1 MIQKLKNGTFKGL
14 LIALLM
20 VLALATS
27 GVYAQTCD
35 VNTQKSLEQTQVSYF
50 DKVTQGDNAVFAI
63 RNPLIGTTYIISD
76 NLGTTYSFTYTSTD
90 EYIYINA
97 GPVNTQRRFSLKAQ
111 NGTCVYQTG
120 FNYTVT
126 PATSLE
132 LVTRVEHER
141 CGNAGA
147 IRFTFVGPGANNNN
161 YNFFI
166 KKDTDATFDTST
178 PLPLTGAQSRP
189 AGKYNI
195 MARPKVGTGDI
206 ITPAIEIKNETKE
219 IEYTAVAMPVT
230 CASSNMGIKAEIKV
244 DQWGNHSANYPVY
257 YSLLDSSG
265 NPIPGKQRQT
275 SNIFTNL
282 TPGTYKVKVE
292 DFCDSSPTPQTVTLT
307 YSNLT
312 FTHLGLTSVRE
323 LSCDY
328 ADFNKLYLYG
338 TGLTEADKSDAF
350 PYPFTISFA
359 ITAPSGA
366 VYSAAYTITD
376 KTDLNTYMPKYYYD
390 EALEVTNNLRE
401 YRIPKEYGVWT
412 VTAQLTVCSN
422 TTTIGTATSTLYN
435 PIENAR
441 VVQTAGG
448 NSLTACHKER
458 LIITKKY
465 RRDTSPIL
473 NTYLVIEQAPTNFK
487 YAEAGFYQISTTNPL
502 LSGKYL
508 KPLVYNPWDDTE
520 IVASDFIHTGDVFKF
535 RLVDATCSSTR
546 SSLMDTVTVTITTP
560 AQPTDITIHN
570 IASCKDATTEEAP
583 YASMRII
590 KGSGSPIE
598 KIQIVSYNG
607 RTIGGIPSTTLS
619 LPYTLTETDRA
630 DENNWYVRDL
640 PAGSYT
646 VVVTNICGGIVT
658 KTPELSGQT
667 YTVTFA
673 PGCIPMV
680 VGKVNLAITDDWRY
694 TQSEYIIQHFN
705 ETTQKWDEFVYAGL
719 PLNTPINRKVEDEGL
734 GKEGKFRIIRRIQN
748 LAGSYECVLVLQ
760 EREFG
765 GNLKKPKLVGFG
777 CGGGQYHIA
786 VVPQGGTGPF
796 SYTLLSKRPGGSNTP
811 IPINQTQTGNN
822 FFIGI
827 DGSNPNTAYKFTITD
842 SCPRTE
848 DNEVTIANV
857 QTPTIVAAKR
867 YYCIGQ
873 SAKLTVPDLGPSV
886 TIEWYRSDAPATLV
900 ATGTTLSIASLT
912 AADFAHTYKVQLKI
926 PSQPTVD
933 TCISNAIEAY
943 QFQQNMSYPS
953 YTAPTATNTTVCLP
967 GNAVYNYD
975 LNNLFSNR
983 PTVSGGVTTTIVD
996 AAGVIPVPTNG
1007 IINLNQKALKGTHT
1021 FLYQI
1026 LTPCGE
1032 MMTQATA
1039 TLTVYT
1045 TFSPTVKTSIKV
1057 CNATVTLAEVKQ
1069 LIIEGSPEVAALQPE
1084 FHWYNS
1090 YADALAKTLELGSSI
1105 VLTTPNGSTQ
1115 HRYLRLQKANYCSD
1129 GVYTITIQGET
1140 SVTAKTL
1147 TNTGCDVT
1155 TIAQLKA
1162 LVDPDDA
1169 ANVIIYKN
1177 GVAQADGATVETNTG
1192 YTYAKNVYECVT
1204 SPAALSF
1211 NLTPRTQAQ
1220 DEQAKVCTYIGYYSG
1235 LVTKLTDV
1243 KDALMAKYPAA
1254 TAIRI
1259 FDKDKSEYTNLYV
1272 EIGLETR
1279 LYFKIKEAG
1288 KCESIFYSVVPT
1300 MSATTEVNT
1309 HSITICEE
1317 ITVGELIN
1325 ELQTTYSYTNVQ
1337 IHEGRGTAVKPVT
1350 DFVDWNSSIYF
1361 SAQETGKCRST
1372 KVPLELIKNPN
1383 VTTATAKTFEVCRMP
1398 SETPKVSDLKNVIT
1412 GGDVRIFTRVG
1423 TQWYLQADNANVNT
1437 SYSYFYTLQA
1447 AGKCPSEKTPLIV
1460 NLLNRPTATPTVSAT
1475 VTLCPTAT
1483 STVVSLT
1490 TYVAPLTGHTL
1501 QWYDTATATTT
1512 RTVPTINTHV
1522 TTKTT
1527 VSGYVVYVNSN
1538 GCESPRAVVT
1548 VTVDDTATPTLTAPA
1563 PLVIDCKNATA
1574 SITEWLG
1581 TATATDSCGTVSFTN
1596 NYNAVKPAN
1605 LCNHSGVVTVTFTAT
1620 DLFGNAVSETR
1631 TITLAHIKANTD
1643 SVTIANGANGGSTT
1657 ITVFDND
1664 KIGTQTA
1671 TASTVSM
1678 TVTTPATG
1686 AAGSAT
1692 PTLNA
1697 DGTVTV
1703 PAGTKSGTY
1712 TIGYKI
1718 CADVVS
1724 ITVCDNAT
1732 VTVVVGQ
1739 ASLTAAADT
1748 FTVTNGA
1755 NGGTTSSVLENDSY
1769 NGTNNLVG
1777 NASVTLTW
1785 TNVPAGVQT
1794 HTDGR
1799 ITIPAGTPSGTYEVG
1814 YKLCEN
1820 LNNNHCAVATATIVV
1835 GQASLSVVSETFT
1848 ISNGANGGTTS
1859 SVLEND
1865 SYNGTTGLAGNA
1877 SVTLTWTNV
1886 PAGVQTHTDG
1896 TITIPAGTRSGTYE
1910 VGYKLCENLNNNHC
1924 AVATATIVVGQASL
1938 SVVSETFTISNGA
1951 NGGTTSSVLE
1961 NDSYNGTTGLAGNAS
1976 VTLTWT
1982 NVPAGV
1988 QTHTDGTITIPAGTR
2003 SGTYEVGYKLCENL
2017 NNNHCAVATATIVV
2031 GQASLSVVSE
2041 TFTISNGAN
2050 GGTTSSVL
2058 ENDSYNGTTG
2068 LAGNAS
2074 VTLTWTNVPAGVQTH
2089 TDGTITVPAGTRS
2102 GTYEVGYRLCE
2113 NLNNNHCAVATAT
2126 IVVGQAPLQAT
2137 DNDYVISNGANGG
2150 TTSSV
2155 LEDDNYNGTTGLVG
2169 NASVTLTW
2177 DSVPTGI
2184 QTHTNGTI
2192 TVPAGTPSGIYTLTY
2207 HICENLNSSNCS
2219 AATVTIAVGVSLI
2232 VAHKDEGASFSIPN
2246 GANGGTT
2253 SSVLANDTLNG
2264 NANPSTS
2271 SVTLTWTNV
2280 PTGIQTNTDG
2290 TITAPAGTPA
2300 GTYTLTYRICEQLN
2314 GTNCSAATVT
2324 LVVGQASLTA
2334 STDTFTV
2341 TNGANG
2347 GTTSSVLENDRYNG
2361 TTNLVGN
2368 ASVTLTWTNVPTGI
2382 QTNTDGTITI
2392 PAGTRSG
2399 TYEVGYKLCENLNGS
2414 NCSVATAT
2422 IVVGQASLTAA
2433 ADTFT
2438 VTNGANGG
2446 TTSSVLENDRYN
2458 GTTNLVGN
2466 ASVTLTWTNVP
2477 TGIQTNT
2484 DGTITIPAGTRS
2496 GTYEVGYQLCENLN
2510 GSNCS
2515 VATATIVVGQADIIA
2530 RNNTYAIANGA
2541 IGGTTSNVLENDT
2554 YNGVRNIVGNTS
2566 VTLTWDTVPAGIST
2580 PTGGAITIPAG
2591 TPSGIYTFTYTIC
2604 EVLNSNNCSSAT
2616 ATVAVGV
2623 SLIVAEEDN
2632 DDTFKITNGANG
2644 GTTSSV
2650 LANDTLNGVTPPNT
2664 ASITLHWHNVPTGI
2678 RTNTDG
2684 TITVPAGTA
2693 SGTYTVTYSICEAL
2707 NPTNCSGI
2715 ATATVVVGQATLT
2728 AAADTFTVTNVA
2740 GGTTSS
2746 VLANDSYNGVT
2757 PPNTASV
2764 TLTWLT
2770 VPAGVQTHTDGT
2782 ITIPAGTPSGTY
2794 EVSYQLCENINSTN
2808 CSVATATIV
2817 VTSVSSPT
2825 ATPTITANADT
2836 FTLTVSSTTYTT
2848 TSNVL
2853 TNDRIGTA
2861 TATVGSVTI
2870 QTTPPATDKPYI
2882 DTNTG
2887 FVVIPS
2893 GVATG
2898 TYTINYSL
2906 CGIAPLTGCSSVTTV
2921 TVNVTSVTATPTTP
2935 INIIAVPDGTVN
2947 INAETGGHIA
2957 SVLANDTLEGQPVTT
2972 GTVSFTWTTATPT
2985 GFTLNSDGTIDVA
2998 SNTTVGFYTISYTIC
3013 ATRGSDRACATSL
3026 INVNVVTP
3034 TATPTIEVNGE
3045 TFTYTGNMVVGNVL
3059 TNDKL
3064 NNISNPLVTSVTLT
3078 APVPETGKPYIK
3090 LTSGEV
3096 MVLPGTPAGSYEIPY
3111 NVCVPATTICGTATV
3126 VVIVPAATPTPTP
3139 VPVAADD
3146 EATTVRNTPVT
3157 IAVLAN
3163 DTPHGAMP
3171 NVVTVPLN
3179 GTTTVKPD
3187 GTIEYTPNS
3196 SFIGNDAFV
3205 YELCNNNGACVTATV
3220 RIKVENKL
3228 IVYNGISVDGNDRN
3242 RHFHIAGIENYP
3254 NNVVRIYN
3262 RWGILVFETEGYDNV
3277 RNVFSGISQA
3287 RVTIEAGDKLPQG
3300 TYYYTIEYL
3309 DENNQKQTEAGW
3321 LYLKRN

>member
-1 MIQKLKNGTFKGL
+1 MLVLKTQTLKGL
-14 LIALLM
+14 LIALM
-20 VLALATS
+20 TVLALATN
-27 GVYAQTCD
+27 GIYAQTCD

-50 DKVTQGDNAVFAI
+50 DKVTQGDNAVFSI
-63 RNPLIGTTYIISD
+63 RYPLIGTTYIISD
-76 NLGTTYSFTYTSTD
+76 NLGTTYSFTYTSGTD
-90 EYIYINA
+90 EYISINA

-141 CGNAGA
+141 CGNGGA
-147 IRFTFVGPGANNNN
+147 IRFTFVGPGANDND
-161 YNFFI
+161 YNFYI

-178 PLPLTGAQSRP
+178 PLPLTGAQSRA

-206 ITPAIEIKNETKE
+206 ITPAIEIKNDRKE
-219 IEYTAVAMPVT
+219 LEYTAVAIPVT

-257 YSLLDSSG
+257 YSLLDSSDT
-265 NPIPGKQRQT
+265 PIAGKQRQT

-292 DFCDSSPTPQTVTLT
+292 DFCGSSPTPQSVTLT
-307 YSNLT
+307 YTNLT

-323 LSCDY
+323 FSCDY

-338 TGLTEADKSDAF
+338 TGLTEANNSDAF

-376 KTDLNTYMPKYYYD
+376 KTDLSTYMPKYYYD

-508 KPLVYNPWDDTE
+508 KPLVYDPWNDTE
-520 IVASDFIHTGDVFKF
+520 IVASDFIHTGDVFQF

-598 KIQIVSYNG
+598 KIQIVAYNG
-607 RTIGGIPSTTLS
+607 QTTGGIPSTTLS
-619 LPYTLTETDRA
+619 LPYTLAETDRA

-640 PAGSYT
+640 PPGTYT

-658 KTPELSGQT
+658 KTPVLSGQT

-673 PGCIPMV
+673 PGCDPRV
-680 VGKVNLAITDDWRY
+680 VGQVNLALTDDWRY
-694 TQSEYIIQHFN
+694 TQSEFIIQHFN
-705 ETTQKWDEFVYAGL
+705 ETTQKWDEWLYAGL
-719 PLNTPINRKVEDEGL
+719 SLTAPINRKVEDEGL

-748 LAGSYECVLVLQ
+748 LAGSYECVLVLD

-777 CGGGQYHIA
+777 CGGGKYHIA

-796 SYTLLSKRPGGSNTP
+796 SYTLLSKRPGGSSTP
-811 IPINQTQTGNN
+811 VPVNQTQAGNN
-822 FFIGI
+822 FFIDI
-827 DGSNPNTAYKFTITD
+827 DGTNPNTAYKFTITD

-857 QTPTIVAAKR
+857 QTPTIVATKR

-886 TIEWYRSDAPATLV
+886 TIEWYRSDAPTTLV

-926 PSQPTVD
+926 PSQPAVE
-933 TCISNAIEAY
+933 TCISNAIAAY

-953 YTAPTATNTTVCLP
+953 YTAPTATNTTVCLQ

-996 AAGVIPVPTNG
+996 AAGVIAVPTNG
-1007 IINLNQKALKGTHT
+1007 IINLNQRALKGTHT
-1021 FLYQI
+1021 FLYKI

-1069 LIIEGSPEVAALQPE
+1069 LIIEGSPEVATLQPE

-1090 YADALAKTLELGSSI
+1090 YADALAKTPELGSST
-1105 VLTTPNGSTQ
+1105 VLTTPSGSTQ

-1129 GVYTITIQGET
+1129 GVYTITVQGET

-1204 SPAALSF
+1204 SPAVLNF

-1272 EIGLETR
+1272 EIGLDTR
-1279 LYFKIKEAG
+1279 LYFTIKEAG

-1350 DFVDWNSSIYF
+1350 DFVDWNSSLYF
-1361 SAQETGKCRST
+1361 SAEETGKCRST
-1372 KVPLELIKNPN
+1372 KVPLILIKNPN

-1398 SETPKVSDLKNVIT
+1398 SETPKVSALKSVIS
-1412 GGDVRIFTRVG
+1412 GGDVRIFIRNNQNKWV
-1423 TQWYLQADNANVNT
+1423 LQADTDNVNT

-1447 AGKCPSEKTPLIV
+1447 TGKCPSEKTPLIV
-1460 NLLNRPTATPTVSAT
+1460 NLLDRPTATPTVSAT
-1475 VTLCPTAT
+1475 VTLCPTAA
-1483 STVVSLT
+1483 SNVVSLD
-1490 TYVAPLTGHTL
+1490 TYVAPLAAHTL
-1501 QWYDTATATTT
+1501 RWYATATATTT
-1512 RTVPTINTHV
+1512 STTPTIDTHV

-1548 VTVDDTATPTLTAPA
+1548 VTVDDTETPTLTLPDA
-1563 PLVIDCKNATA
+1563 LVVDCRNATA
-1574 SITEWLG
+1574 SITTWLNS
-1581 TATATDSCGTVSFTN
+1581 ATATDSCGVVSVTN
-1596 NYNAVKPAN
+1596 NYNSVKPTD
-1605 LCNHSGVVTVTFTAT
+1605 LCNNSGVVTVTFTAT

-1631 TITLAHIKANTD
+1631 TITLAHIKANAD

-1678 TVTTPATG
+1678 TVVTPATG
-1686 AAGSAT
+1686 ATGSAT

-1697 DGTVTV
+1697 DGTITV
-1703 PAGTKSGTY
+1703 PAGTQSGTY

-1718 CADVVS
+1718 CAAVAS
-1724 ITVCDNAT
+1724 LTVCDSAT
-1732 VTVVVGQ
+1732 VTVVIGQ
-1739 ASLTAAADT
+1739 ATLTAVEDT

-1755 NGGTTSSVLENDSY
+1755 NGG
-1769 NGTNNLVG
+1769 
-1777 NASVTLTW
+1777 A
-1785 TNVPAGVQT
+1785 
-1794 HTDGR
+1794 
-1799 ITIPAGTPSGTYEVG
+1799 
-1814 YKLCEN
+1814 
-1820 LNNNHCAVATATIVV
+1820 
-1835 GQASLSVVSETFT
+1835 
-1848 ISNGANGGTTS
+1848 
-1859 SVLEND
+1859 
-1865 SYNGTTGLAGNA
+1865 AGN
-1877 SVTLTWTNV
+1877 VLT
-1886 PAGVQTHTDG
+1886 
-1896 TITIPAGTRSGTYE
+1896 
-1910 VGYKLCENLNNNHC
+1910 
-1924 AVATATIVVGQASL
+1924 
-1938 SVVSETFTISNGA
+1938 
-1951 NGGTTSSVLE
+1951 
-1961 NDSYNGTTGLAGNAS
+1961 ND
-1976 VTLTWT
+1976 
-1982 NVPAGV
+1982 
-1988 QTHTDGTITIPAGTR
+1988 
-2003 SGTYEVGYKLCENL
+2003 K
-2017 NNNHCAVATATIVV
+2017 
-2031 GQASLSVVSE
+2031 
-2041 TFTISNGAN
+2041 
-2050 GGTTSSVL
+2050 
-2058 ENDSYNGTTG
+2058 
-2068 LAGNAS
+2068 
-2074 VTLTWTNVPAGVQTH
+2074 
-2089 TDGTITVPAGTRS
+2089 
-2102 GTYEVGYRLCE
+2102 
-2113 NLNNNHCAVATAT
+2113 
-2126 IVVGQAPLQAT
+2126 
-2137 DNDYVISNGANGG
+2137 
-2150 TTSSV
+2150 
-2155 LEDDNYNGTTGLVG
+2155 YNGTTGLVG

-2177 DSVPTGI
+2177 L
-2184 QTHTNGTI
+2184 
-2192 TVPAGTPSGIYTLTY
+2192 TVPAGIQTATNGDLTVAAGTASGTYTVTY
-2207 HICENLNSSNCS
+2207 KLCENLNGNNNCS
-2219 AATVTIAVGVSLI
+2219 TATATI
-2232 VAHKDEGASFSIPN
+2232 
-2246 GANGGTT
+2246 
-2253 SSVLANDTLNG
+2253 
-2264 NANPSTS
+2264 
-2271 SVTLTWTNV
+2271 
-2280 PTGIQTNTDG
+2280 
-2290 TITAPAGTPA
+2290 
-2300 GTYTLTYRICEQLN
+2300 
-2314 GTNCSAATVT
+2314 
-2324 LVVGQASLTA
+2324 VVGQATLTA
-2334 STDTFTV
+2334 VADTFTV

-2347 GTTSSVLENDRYNG
+2347 GSAGNVLTNDKYNG
-2361 TTNLVGN
+2361 TTGLVGN
-2368 ASVTLTWTNVPTGI
+2368 ASVTLTWLTVPAGI
-2382 QTNTDGTITI
+2382 QTATNGDLSVA
-2392 PAGTRSG
+2392 AGTASG
-2399 TYEVGYKLCENLNGS
+2399 TYEVTYKLCENLNGNNNCS
-2414 NCSVATAT
+2414 TATATIVVGQATLTAVGDTFTVTNGANGGSAGNVLTNDVYNGTTGLVGNASVTLTWLTVPAGIQTATNGDLTVAAGTASGTYEVSYKLCENLNGNNNCSVATAT
-2422 IVVGQASLTAA
+2422 IVVGQATLTAVG
-2433 ADTFT
+2433 DTFT

-2446 TTSSVLENDRYN
+2446 SAGNVLTNDKYN
-2458 GTTNLVGN
+2458 GTTGLVGN
-2466 ASVTLTWTNVP
+2466 ASVTLTWLTVP
-2477 TGIQTNT
+2477 AGIQTATNGDLT
-2484 DGTITIPAGTRS
+2484 VTAGTAS
-2496 GTYEVGYQLCENLN
+2496 GTYEVSYKLCENLN
-2510 GSNCS
+2510 GGNCS
-2515 VATATIVVGQADIIA
+2515 TATATIVVGQATLTAVGDTFTVTNGANGGVAGNVLTNDEYNGTTGLVGNASVTLTWLTVPAGIQTATNGDLTVAAGTASGTYTVTYKLCENLNGNNNCSTATATIVVGQATITA
-2530 RNNTYAIANGA
+2530 RNNDFVISNGA
-2541 IGGTTSNVLENDT
+2541 NGGTTSNVLTDDV
-2554 YNGVRNIVGNTS
+2554 YNGTIGLVGNASITF
-2566 VTLTWDTVPAGIST
+2566 TWNTVPTGIVANASGTVTVPAGTAS
-2580 PTGGAITIPAG
+2580 G
-2591 TPSGIYTFTYTIC
+2591 TYVLTYTIC
-2604 EVLNSNNCSSAT
+2604 ENLIGNNNCSSAT
-2616 ATVAVGV
+2616 VTVAVGV
-2623 SLIVAEEDN
+2623 PLIRAY
-2632 DDTFKITNGANG
+2632 DDDDSTFHITNGANG

-2650 LANDTLNGVTPPNT
+2650 LANDNLNGVTNP
-2664 ASITLHWHNVPTGI
+2664 SINSVTLTWTNVPAGI
-2678 RTNTDG
+2678 QTNTNG
-2684 TITVPAGTA
+2684 TISVPAGTPA
-2693 SGTYTVTYSICEAL
+2693 GTYTVSYRICERL
-2707 NPTNCSGI
+2707 NGSNCSS
-2715 ATATVVVGQATLT
+2715 ATVTVVVGQASLT
-2728 AAADTFTVTNVA
+2728 AVDNTFTVTN
-2740 GGTTSS
+2740 TTTTTTDS
-2746 VLANDSYNGVT
+2746 VLNNDSYNGTTGLVG
-2757 PPNTASV
+2757 NASV

-2770 VPAGVQTHTDGT
+2770 VPTGIQTNANGSLTV
-2782 ITIPAGTPSGTY
+2782 PAGIASGTY
-2794 EVSYQLCENINSTN
+2794 AVTYRLCEVLNNSN
-2808 CSVATATIV
+2808 CSIATATIV
-2817 VTSVSSPT
+2817 VKGV
-2825 ATPTITANADT
+2825 ATPTVTPTVTITANADT
-2836 FTLTVSSTTYTT
+2836 YTHTVSSTTYTT

-2853 TNDRIGTA
+2853 TNDRIGTNP
-2861 TATVGSVTI
+2861 ATVASVTI
-2870 QTTPPATDKPYI
+2870 QTATPTTNSPYI
-2882 DTNTG
+2882 DRNTG

-2893 GVATG
+2893 GTPTG
-2898 TYTINYSL
+2898 MHVLTYSL

-2921 TVNVTSVTATPTTP
+2921 TVNVVSSTAAP
-2935 INIIAVPDGTVN
+2935 INIVATPDGTVT
-2947 INAETGGHIA
+2947 ISTATGGTTS
-2957 SVLANDTLEGQPVTT
+2957 SVLANDTLEGLPVTT

-2985 GFTLNSDGTIDVA
+2985 GFTLNNDGTITVA
-2998 SNTTVGFYTISYTIC
+2998 SNTAVGFYTVSYTIC
-3013 ATRGSDRACATSL
+3013 ATRGGDSACATSF
-3026 INVNVVTP
+3026 IEVRVVSP
-3034 TATPTIEVNGE
+3034 TATDTIEVNGE
-3045 TFTYTGNMVVGNVL
+3045 TFTYTGTQLVGNVL
-3059 TNDKL
+3059 TNEKL
-3064 NNISNPLVTSVTLT
+3064 NGVINPSVNSVTISATTLSGT
-3078 APVPETGKPYIK
+3078 APFIK
-3090 LTSGEV
+3090 LSTGEV
-3096 MVLPGTPAGSYEIPY
+3096 MVPPHTPAGTYVIDYRVSVKGNA
-3111 NVCVPATTICGTATV
+3111 NVYGTASV
-3126 VVIVPAATPTPTP
+3126 VVIVPATPTSTVAPI
-3139 VPVAADD
+3139 AADD
-3146 EATTVRNTPVT
+3146 RVETSRNTPVT
-3157 IAVLAN
+3157 IDVLAN
-3163 DTPHGAMP
+3163 DTPNGATTP
-3171 NVVTVPLN
+3171 NVVTTPLN
-3179 GTTTVKPD
+3179 GTAVVNTD
-3187 GTIEYTPNS
+3187 GTIEYTPNTG
-3196 SFIGNDAFV
+3196 FKGVDTLV
-3205 YELCNNNGACVTATV
+3205 YELCNAGGCATATV
-3220 RIKVENKL
+3220 SIEVTHKL
-3228 IVYNGISVDGNDRN
+3228 IAYNGVSINGSEKNN
-3242 RHFHIAGIENYP
+3242 HFHIAGIEAYP
-3254 NNVVRIYN
+3254 DNTVRIYN
-3262 RWGILVFETEGYDNV
+3262 RWGVKVFEVQHYDNV
-3277 RNVFSGISQA
+3277 RNVFKGISEG
-3287 RVTIEAGDKLPQG
+3287 RVTVEAADKLPQG
-3300 TYYYTIEYL
+3300 TYYYVIEYV
-3309 DENNQKQTEAGW
+3309 DENNQKQTMVGW
-3321 LYLKRN
+3321 LYLKK

>member
-1 MIQKLKNGTFKGL
+1 MLVLKTQTLKGL
-14 LIALLM
+14 LIALLT

-27 GVYAQTCD
+27 GIYAQTCD

-50 DKVTQGDNAVFAI
+50 DKVTQGDNAVFSI
-63 RNPLIGTTYIISD
+63 RYPLIGTTYIISD
-76 NLGTTYSFTYTSTD
+76 NLGTTYSFTYTSGTD
-90 EYIYINA
+90 EYISINA

-141 CGNAGA
+141 CGNGGA
-147 IRFTFVGPGANNNN
+147 IRFTFVGPGANNND

-166 KKDTDATFDTST
+166 KKDTDAAFDTST

-206 ITPAIEIKNETKE
+206 ITPAIEIKNDRKE
-219 IEYTAVAMPVT
+219 LEYTAVAMPVT

-257 YSLLDSSG
+257 YSLLDSSD
-265 NPIPGKQRQT
+265 NPIAGKQRQT

-292 DFCDSSPTPQTVTLT
+292 DFCGSSPTPQSVTLT
-307 YSNLT
+307 YTNLT

-323 LSCDY
+323 FSCDY

-376 KTDLNTYMPKYYYD
+376 KTDLNTYMPKYAYD

-412 VTAQLTVCSN
+412 VTAQLTVCSS

-508 KPLVYNPWDDTE
+508 KPLVYDPWNDTE
-520 IVASDFIHTGDVFKF
+520 IVASDFIHTGDVFQF
-535 RLVDATCSSTR
+535 SLVDATCSSTR

-560 AQPTDITIHN
+560 AQPTEITIRN
-570 IASCKDATTEEAP
+570 IASCKDATKEKAP

-607 RTIGGIPSTTLS
+607 QTTGGIPSTTLS

-658 KTPELSGQT
+658 ETPKLSGQT

-680 VGKVNLAITDDWRY
+680 VGKVNLAPTDDWRY

-705 ETTQKWDEFVYAGL
+705 ETTQKWDEWLYAGL
-719 PLNTPINRKVEDEGL
+719 PLNTPINRKVEDEGM

-748 LAGSYECVLVLQ
+748 LAGSYECVLVLD

-777 CGGGQYHIA
+777 CGGGKYHIA

-796 SYTLLSKRPGGSNTP
+796 SYTLLSKRPGGSTTP
-811 IPINQTQTGNN
+811 VPVNQTQAGNN
-822 FFIGI
+822 FFIDI
-827 DGSNPNTAYKFTITD
+827 DGTNPNTAYKFTITD

-857 QTPTIVAAKR
+857 QTPTIVATKR

-886 TIEWYRSDAPATLV
+886 TIEWYRSDAPTTLV

-926 PSQPTVD
+926 PSQPAVE
-933 TCISNAIEAY
+933 TCISNAIAAY

-996 AAGVIPVPTNG
+996 TAGVIAVPTNG
-1007 IINLNQKALKGTHT
+1007 IINLNQRALKGTHT
-1021 FLYQI
+1021 FLYKI

-1069 LIIEGSPEVAALQPE
+1069 LIIEGSPEVATLQPE

-1090 YADALAKTLELGSSI
+1090 YADALAKTPELGSST
-1105 VLTTPNGSTQ
+1105 VLTTPSGSTQ

-1129 GVYTITIQGET
+1129 GVYTITVQGET

-1204 SPAALSF
+1204 SPAVLNF

-1272 EIGLETR
+1272 EIGLDTR

-1372 KVPLELIKNPN
+1372 KVPLVLIKNPN

-1398 SETPKVSDLKNVIT
+1398 SETPKVSDLKSVIS
-1412 GGDVRIFTRVG
+1412 GGDVRIFTRVNN
-1423 TQWYLQADNANVNT
+1423 QWYLQADTDNVNT

-1447 AGKCPSEKTPLIV
+1447 TGKCPSEKTPLIV
-1460 NLLNRPTATPTVSAT
+1460 NLLDRPTATPTVSAT
-1475 VTLCPTAT
+1475 VTLCPTAA
-1483 STVVSLT
+1483 SNVVSLD
-1490 TYVAPLTGHTL
+1490 TYVAPLVAHTL
-1501 QWYDTATATTT
+1501 RWYATATATTT
-1512 RTVPTINTHV
+1512 STTPTIDTHV

-1548 VTVDDTATPTLTAPA
+1548 VTVDDTETPTLTLPDA
-1563 PLVIDCKNATA
+1563 LVVDCRNATA
-1574 SITEWLG
+1574 SITTWLNS
-1581 TATATDSCGTVSFTN
+1581 ATATDSCGVVSVTN
-1596 NYNAVKPAN
+1596 NYNSVKPTD
-1605 LCNHSGVVTVTFTAT
+1605 LCNNSGVVTVTFTAT

-1678 TVTTPATG
+1678 TVITPATG
-1686 AAGSAT
+1686 ATGSAT

-1703 PAGTKSGTY
+1703 PAGTQSGTY

-1718 CADVVS
+1718 CAEVVS
-1724 ITVCDNAT
+1724 LTVCDNAT

-1739 ASLTAAADT
+1739 ASLTAVGDTFTVTNGANGGVAGNVLENDKYNGTTDLRGNASVTLTWGTLPVGVVTTTNAGELKVNAGTASGTYTVTYTICEVLNNNNCSTQTATIVVGQATITAEADT

-1755 NGGTTSSVLENDSY
+1755 NGGVAGNVLENDKY
-1769 NGTNNLVG
+1769 NGTTDLRG

-1785 TNVPAGVQT
+1785 LTVPAGIQT
-1794 HTDGR
+1794 ATNGDL
-1799 ITIPAGTPSGTYEVG
+1799 TVAAGTASGTYEVT

-1820 LNNNHCAVATATIVV
+1820 LNGNNNCSTATATIVV
-1835 GQASLSVVSETFT
+1835 GQA
-1848 ISNGANGGTTS
+1848 
-1859 SVLEND
+1859 
-1865 SYNGTTGLAGNA
+1865 
-1877 SVTLTWTNV
+1877 
-1886 PAGVQTHTDG
+1886 
-1896 TITIPAGTRSGTYE
+1896 TITAR
-1910 VGYKLCENLNNNHC
+1910 NND
-1924 AVATATIVVGQASL
+1924 
-1938 SVVSETFTISNGA
+1938 F
-1951 NGGTTSSVLE
+1951 
-1961 NDSYNGTTGLAGNAS
+1961 
-1976 VTLTWT
+1976 
-1982 NVPAGV
+1982 
-1988 QTHTDGTITIPAGTR
+1988 
-2003 SGTYEVGYKLCENL
+2003 
-2017 NNNHCAVATATIVV
+2017 
-2031 GQASLSVVSE
+2031 
-2041 TFTISNGAN
+2041 
-2050 GGTTSSVL
+2050 
-2058 ENDSYNGTTG
+2058 
-2068 LAGNAS
+2068 
-2074 VTLTWTNVPAGVQTH
+2074 
-2089 TDGTITVPAGTRS
+2089 
-2102 GTYEVGYRLCE
+2102 
-2113 NLNNNHCAVATAT
+2113 
-2126 IVVGQAPLQAT
+2126 
-2137 DNDYVISNGANGG
+2137 VISNGANGG
-2150 TTSSV
+2150 TTSNV
-2155 LEDDNYNGTTGLVG
+2155 LTNDIYNGTTGLVG
-2169 NASVTLTW
+2169 NASITFTW
-2177 DSVPTGI
+2177 NTVPTGI
-2184 QTHTNGTI
+2184 VANASGTV
-2192 TVPAGTPSGIYTLTY
+2192 TVPAGTASGTYVLTY
-2207 HICENLNSSNCS
+2207 TICENLIGNNNCS
-2219 AATVTIAVGVSLI
+2219 SATVTVAVGVPLI
-2232 VAHKDEGASFSIPN
+2232 RAYDDDDSTFHIAN

-2253 SSVLANDTLNG
+2253 SSVLANDNLNG
-2264 NANPSTS
+2264 VTNPSIN

-2280 PTGIQTNTDG
+2280 PAGIQTNTNG
-2290 TITAPAGTPA
+2290 SLTVPAGTPA
-2300 GTYTLTYRICEQLN
+2300 GTYTVSYRICERLN
-2314 GTNCSAATVT
+2314 GSNCSSATVT
-2324 LVVGQASLTA
+2324 VVVGQASLTA
-2334 STDTFTV
+2334 VDNTFTV
-2341 TNGANG
+2341 TN
-2347 GTTSSVLENDRYNG
+2347 TTTTTTDSVLNNDSYNG
-2361 TTNLVGN
+2361 TTGL
-2368 ASVTLTWTNVPTGI
+2368 
-2382 QTNTDGTITI
+2382 
-2392 PAGTRSG
+2392 
-2399 TYEVGYKLCENLNGS
+2399 
-2414 NCSVATAT
+2414 
-2422 IVVGQASLTAA
+2422 
-2433 ADTFT
+2433 
-2438 VTNGANGG
+2438 
-2446 TTSSVLENDRYN
+2446 
-2458 GTTNLVGN
+2458 
-2466 ASVTLTWTNVP
+2466 
-2477 TGIQTNT
+2477 
-2484 DGTITIPAGTRS
+2484 
-2496 GTYEVGYQLCENLN
+2496 
-2510 GSNCS
+2510 
-2515 VATATIVVGQADIIA
+2515 
-2530 RNNTYAIANGA
+2530 
-2541 IGGTTSNVLENDT
+2541 
-2554 YNGVRNIVGNTS
+2554 VGNTS
-2566 VTLTWDTVPAGIST
+2566 VTLTWLTVPTGIQTNTNGSLTVPAGIAS
-2580 PTGGAITIPAG
+2580 G
-2591 TPSGIYTFTYTIC
+2591 TYAVTYRLC
-2604 EVLNSNNCSSAT
+2604 EVLNSSSNCS
-2616 ATVAVGV
+2616 
-2623 SLIVAEEDN
+2623 I
-2632 DDTFKITNGANG
+2632 
-2644 GTTSSV
+2644 
-2650 LANDTLNGVTPPNT
+2650 
-2664 ASITLHWHNVPTGI
+2664 
-2678 RTNTDG
+2678 
-2684 TITVPAGTA
+2684 
-2693 SGTYTVTYSICEAL
+2693 
-2707 NPTNCSGI
+2707 
-2715 ATATVVVGQATLT
+2715 
-2728 AAADTFTVTNVA
+2728 
-2740 GGTTSS
+2740 
-2746 VLANDSYNGVT
+2746 
-2757 PPNTASV
+2757 
-2764 TLTWLT
+2764 
-2770 VPAGVQTHTDGT
+2770 
-2782 ITIPAGTPSGTY
+2782 
-2794 EVSYQLCENINSTN
+2794 
-2808 CSVATATIV
+2808 ATATIV
-2817 VTSVSSPT
+2817 VKGV
-2825 ATPTITANADT
+2825 ATPTVTPTVTITANADT
-2836 FTLTVSSTTYTT
+2836 YTHTVSSTTYTT

-2853 TNDRIGTA
+2853 TNDRIGTNP
-2861 TATVGSVTI
+2861 ATVASVTI
-2870 QTTPPATDKPYI
+2870 QTATPTTNSPYI
-2882 DTNTG
+2882 DKNTG

-2893 GVATG
+2893 GTPTG
-2898 TYTINYSL
+2898 THVLTYSL

-2921 TVNVTSVTATPTTP
+2921 TVNVVSTTA
-2935 INIIAVPDGTVN
+2935 INIVATPDGTVT
-2947 INAETGGHIA
+2947 ISTATGGTTS
-2957 SVLANDTLEGQPVTT
+2957 SVLANDTLEGLPVTT

-2985 GFTLNSDGTIDVA
+2985 GFTLNNDGTITVA
-2998 SNTTVGFYTISYTIC
+2998 SNTAVGFYTVSYTIC
-3013 ATRGSDRACATSL
+3013 ATRGGDRACATSF
-3026 INVNVVTP
+3026 IEVRVVSP
-3034 TATPTIEVNGE
+3034 TATDTIEVNGE
-3045 TFTYTGNMVVGNVL
+3045 TFTYTGTQLVGNVL
-3059 TNDKL
+3059 TNEKL
-3064 NNISNPLVTSVTLT
+3064 NGVINPSVNSVTISATTLSGT
-3078 APVPETGKPYIK
+3078 APFIK
-3090 LTSGEV
+3090 LSTGEV
-3096 MVLPGTPAGSYEIPY
+3096 MVPPHTPAGTYVIDYRVSVKGNA
-3111 NVCVPATTICGTATV
+3111 NVYGTASV
-3126 VVIVPAATPTPTP
+3126 VVIVPATLTSTVAPI
-3139 VPVAADD
+3139 AADD
-3146 EATTVRNTPVT
+3146 RVETSRNTPVT
-3157 IAVLAN
+3157 IDVLAN
-3163 DTPHGAMP
+3163 DTPNGATP
-3171 NVVTVPLN
+3171 TVVTTPLN
-3179 GTTTVKPD
+3179 GTAVVNTD
-3187 GTIEYTPNS
+3187 GTIEYTPNTG
-3196 SFIGNDAFV
+3196 FKGVDTLV
-3205 YELCNNNGACVTATV
+3205 YELCNAGGCATATV
-3220 RIKVENKL
+3220 SIEVTHKL
-3228 IVYNGISVDGNDRN
+3228 IAYNGVSINGSDKNN
-3242 RHFHIAGIENYP
+3242 HFHIAGIEAYP
-3254 NNVVRIYN
+3254 DNTVRIYN
-3262 RWGILVFETEGYDNV
+3262 RWGVKVFEVQHYDNV
-3277 RNVFSGISQA
+3277 RNVFKGISEG
-3287 RVTIEAGDKLPQG
+3287 RVTVEAADKLPQG
-3300 TYYYTIEYL
+3300 TYYYVIEYV
-3309 DENNQKQTEAGW
+3309 DENNQKQTMVGW
-3321 LYLKRN
+3321 LYLKK

>member
-1 MIQKLKNGTFKGL
+1 MLRLKTQTLKGL
-14 LIALLM
+14 LIALM
-20 VLALATS
+20 TVLALATN
-27 GVYAQTCD
+27 GIYAQTCD

-50 DKVTQGDNAVFAI
+50 DKVTQGDNAVFSI
-63 RNPLIGTTYIISD
+63 RYPLIGTTYIISD
-76 NLGTTYSFTYTSTD
+76 NLGTTYSFTYTSGTD
-90 EYIYINA
+90 EYISINA

-141 CGNAGA
+141 CGNGGA
-147 IRFTFVGPGANNNN
+147 IRFTFVGPGANDND
-161 YNFFI
+161 YNFYI

-178 PLPLTGAQSRP
+178 PLPLTGAQSRA

-206 ITPAIEIKNETKE
+206 ITPAIEIKNDRKE
-219 IEYTAVAMPVT
+219 LEYKAVAMPVT

-257 YSLLDSSG
+257 YSLLDSSD
-265 NPIPGKQRQT
+265 NPIAGKQRQT

-292 DFCDSSPTPQTVTLT
+292 DFCGSSPTPQSVTLT
-307 YSNLT
+307 YTNLT

-323 LSCDY
+323 FSCDY

-376 KTDLNTYMPKYYYD
+376 KTDLNTYMPKYAYD

-412 VTAQLTVCSN
+412 VTAQLTVCSS

-448 NSLTACHKER
+448 NSPTACHKER

-508 KPLVYNPWDDTE
+508 KPLVYDPWNDTE
-520 IVASDFIHTGDVFKF
+520 IVASDFIHTGDVFQF
-535 RLVDATCSSTR
+535 SLVDATCSSTR

-598 KIQIVSYNG
+598 KIQIVAYNG
-607 RTIGGIPSTTLS
+607 QTTGGIPSTTLS

-640 PAGSYT
+640 PPGTYT

-673 PGCIPMV
+673 PGCDPRV
-680 VGKVNLAITDDWRY
+680 VGQVNLALTDDWRY
-694 TQSEYIIQHFN
+694 TQSEFIIQHFN
-705 ETTQKWDEFVYAGL
+705 ETTQKWDEWVYAGL
-719 PLNTPINRKVEDEGL
+719 SLKDPINRKVEDEGL

-748 LAGSYECVLVLQ
+748 LAGSYECVLVLD

-765 GNLKKPKLVGFG
+765 GDLKKPKLVGFG
-777 CGGGQYHIA
+777 CGGGKYHIA

-796 SYTLLSKRPGGSNTP
+796 SYTLLSKRPGGSSTP
-811 IPINQTQTGNN
+811 VPVNQTQAGNN
-822 FFIGI
+822 FFIDI
-827 DGSNPNTAYKFTITD
+827 DGTNPNTAYKFTITD

-857 QTPTIVAAKR
+857 QTPTIVATKR

-886 TIEWYRSDAPATLV
+886 TIEWYRSDAPTTLV

-926 PSQPTVD
+926 PSQPAVE
-933 TCISNAIEAY
+933 TCISNAIAAY

-953 YTAPTATNTTVCLP
+953 YTAPTATNTTVCLQ

-996 AAGVIPVPTNG
+996 AAGVIAVPTNG
-1007 IINLNQKALKGTHT
+1007 IINLNQRALKGTHT

-1069 LIIEGSPEVAALQPE
+1069 LIIEGSPEVATLQPE

-1090 YADALAKTLELGSSI
+1090 YADALAKTPELGSST
-1105 VLTTPNGSTQ
+1105 VLTTPSGSTQ

-1129 GVYTITIQGET
+1129 GVYTITVQGET

-1204 SPAALSF
+1204 SPAVLNF

-1272 EIGLETR
+1272 EIGLDTR

-1350 DFVDWNSSIYF
+1350 DFVDWNSSLYF
-1361 SAQETGKCRST
+1361 SAEETGKCRST
-1372 KVPLELIKNPN
+1372 KVPLILIKNPN
-1383 VTTATAKTFEVCRMP
+1383 VTTATAKTFEVCKMP
-1398 SETPKVSDLKNVIT
+1398 SETPKVSALKSVIS
-1412 GGDVRIFTRVG
+1412 GGDVRIFIRNNQNKWV
-1423 TQWYLQADNANVNT
+1423 LQADTDNVNT

-1447 AGKCPSEKTPLIV
+1447 TGKCPSEKTPLIV

-1475 VTLCPTAT
+1475 VTLCPTAV
-1483 STVVSLT
+1483 SNVVSLD
-1490 TYVAPLTGHTL
+1490 TYVAPLAAHTL
-1501 QWYDTATATTT
+1501 RWYATATATTT
-1512 RTVPTINTHV
+1512 STTPTIDTHV

-1548 VTVDDTATPTLTAPA
+1548 VTVDDTETPTLTLPDA
-1563 PLVIDCKNATA
+1563 LVVDCRNATA
-1574 SITEWLG
+1574 SITTWLNS
-1581 TATATDSCGTVSFTN
+1581 ATATDSCGVVSVTN
-1596 NYNAVKPAN
+1596 NYNSVKPTD
-1605 LCNHSGVVTVTFTAT
+1605 LCNNSGVVTVTFTAT

-1678 TVTTPATG
+1678 TVVTPATG
-1686 AAGSAT
+1686 ATGSAT

-1718 CADVVS
+1718 CAAVAS
-1724 ITVCDNAT
+1724 LTVCDSAT

-1739 ASLTAAADT
+1739 ANLTAVADT

-1755 NGGTTSSVLENDSY
+1755 NGGS
-1769 NGTNNLVG
+1769 
-1777 NASVTLTW
+1777 
-1785 TNVPAGVQT
+1785 
-1794 HTDGR
+1794 
-1799 ITIPAGTPSGTYEVG
+1799 
-1814 YKLCEN
+1814 
-1820 LNNNHCAVATATIVV
+1820 
-1835 GQASLSVVSETFT
+1835 
-1848 ISNGANGGTTS
+1848 
-1859 SVLEND
+1859 
-1865 SYNGTTGLAGNA
+1865 AGN
-1877 SVTLTWTNV
+1877 VLT
-1886 PAGVQTHTDG
+1886 
-1896 TITIPAGTRSGTYE
+1896 
-1910 VGYKLCENLNNNHC
+1910 
-1924 AVATATIVVGQASL
+1924 
-1938 SVVSETFTISNGA
+1938 
-1951 NGGTTSSVLE
+1951 
-1961 NDSYNGTTGLAGNAS
+1961 ND
-1976 VTLTWT
+1976 
-1982 NVPAGV
+1982 
-1988 QTHTDGTITIPAGTR
+1988 
-2003 SGTYEVGYKLCENL
+2003 K
-2017 NNNHCAVATATIVV
+2017 
-2031 GQASLSVVSE
+2031 
-2041 TFTISNGAN
+2041 
-2050 GGTTSSVL
+2050 
-2058 ENDSYNGTTG
+2058 
-2068 LAGNAS
+2068 
-2074 VTLTWTNVPAGVQTH
+2074 
-2089 TDGTITVPAGTRS
+2089 
-2102 GTYEVGYRLCE
+2102 
-2113 NLNNNHCAVATAT
+2113 
-2126 IVVGQAPLQAT
+2126 
-2137 DNDYVISNGANGG
+2137 
-2150 TTSSV
+2150 
-2155 LEDDNYNGTTGLVG
+2155 YNGTTGLVG

-2177 DSVPTGI
+2177 L
-2184 QTHTNGTI
+2184 
-2192 TVPAGTPSGIYTLTY
+2192 TVPAGIQTATNGDLTVTSGTASGTYTVTY
-2207 HICENLNSSNCS
+2207 KLCENLNGGNCS
-2219 AATVTIAVGVSLI
+2219 TATATI
-2232 VAHKDEGASFSIPN
+2232 
-2246 GANGGTT
+2246 
-2253 SSVLANDTLNG
+2253 
-2264 NANPSTS
+2264 
-2271 SVTLTWTNV
+2271 
-2280 PTGIQTNTDG
+2280 
-2290 TITAPAGTPA
+2290 
-2300 GTYTLTYRICEQLN
+2300 
-2314 GTNCSAATVT
+2314 
-2324 LVVGQASLTA
+2324 VVGQATLTA
-2334 STDTFTV
+2334 VGDTFTV

-2347 GTTSSVLENDRYNG
+2347 GAAGNVLTNDEYNG
-2361 TTNLVGN
+2361 TTGLVGN
-2368 ASVTLTWTNVPTGI
+2368 ASVTLTWLTVPAGI
-2382 QTNTDGTITI
+2382 QTATNGDLTVA
-2392 PAGTRSG
+2392 AGTASG
-2399 TYEVGYKLCENLNGS
+2399 TYTVTYKLCENLNGG
-2414 NCSVATAT
+2414 NCSTATAT
-2422 IVVGQASLTAA
+2422 IVVGQASLTAV

-2446 TTSSVLENDRYN
+2446 SAGNVLTNDEYN
-2458 GTTNLVGN
+2458 GTTGLVGN
-2466 ASVTLTWTNVP
+2466 ASVTLTWLTVP
-2477 TGIQTNT
+2477 AGIQTATNGDLT
-2484 DGTITIPAGTRS
+2484 VAAGTAS
-2496 GTYEVGYQLCENLN
+2496 GTYEVSYKLCENLN
-2510 GSNCS
+2510 GNNNCS
-2515 VATATIVVGQADIIA
+2515 TATATIVVGQATIIA
-2530 RNNTYAIANGA
+2530 RNNDFVISNGA
-2541 IGGTTSNVLENDT
+2541 NGGTTSNVLADDI
-2554 YNGVRNIVGNTS
+2554 YNGTTGLVGNASITF
-2566 VTLTWDTVPAGIST
+2566 TWNTVPTGIVANASGTVTVPAGTAS
-2580 PTGGAITIPAG
+2580 G
-2591 TPSGIYTFTYTIC
+2591 TYVLTYTIC
-2604 EVLNSNNCSSAT
+2604 ENLIGNNNCSSAT
-2616 ATVAVGV
+2616 VTVAVGV
-2623 SLIVAEEDN
+2623 PLIRAYN
-2632 DDTFKITNGANG
+2632 DDDSTFHITNGANG

-2650 LANDTLNGVTPPNT
+2650 LANDNLNGVTNP
-2664 ASITLHWHNVPTGI
+2664 SINSVTLTWTNVPAGI
-2678 RTNTDG
+2678 QTNTNG
-2684 TITVPAGTA
+2684 SLTVPAGTPA
-2693 SGTYTVTYSICEAL
+2693 GTYTVSYRICERL
-2707 NPTNCSGI
+2707 NGSNCSS
-2715 ATATVVVGQATLT
+2715 ATVTVVVGQATLT
-2728 AAADTFTVTNVA
+2728 AVDNTFTVTN
-2740 GGTTSS
+2740 TTTTTTDS
-2746 VLANDSYNGVT
+2746 VLNNDSYNGTTGLVG
-2757 PPNTASV
+2757 NASV
-2764 TLTWLT
+2764 TLTWLNVPTGIQTNTNGSLT
-2770 VPAGVQTHTDGT
+2770 VPAG
-2782 ITIPAGTPSGTY
+2782 IASGTY
-2794 EVSYQLCENINSTN
+2794 AVTYRLCEVLNSSN

-2817 VTSVSSPT
+2817 VKGIATPT
-2825 ATPTITANADT
+2825 VTPTITANADT
-2836 FTLTVSSTTYTT
+2836 YTHTVSSTTYTT

-2853 TNDRIGTA
+2853 TNDLIGTNS
-2861 TATVGSVTI
+2861 ATVASVTI
-2870 QTTPPATDKPYI
+2870 RTATPTTNSPYI
-2882 DTNTG
+2882 DKNTG

-2893 GVATG
+2893 GTTTG
-2898 TYTINYSL
+2898 THVLTYSL

-2921 TVNVTSVTATPTTP
+2921 TVNVVSTTAAP
-2935 INIIAVPDGTVN
+2935 INIVATPDGTVT
-2947 INAETGGHIA
+2947 ISTATGGTTS
-2957 SVLANDTLEGQPVTT
+2957 SVLANDTLEGLPVTT

-2985 GFTLNSDGTIDVA
+2985 GFTLNNDGTITVA
-2998 SNTTVGFYTISYTIC
+2998 SNTAVGFYTVSYTIC
-3013 ATRGSDRACATSL
+3013 ATRGIDRACATSF
-3026 INVNVVTP
+3026 IEVRVVSP
-3034 TATPTIEVNGE
+3034 TATDTIEVNGE
-3045 TFTYTGNMVVGNVL
+3045 TFTYTGTQLVGNVL
-3059 TNDKL
+3059 TNEKL
-3064 NNISNPLVTSVTLT
+3064 NGVINPSVNSVTISATTLSGT
-3078 APVPETGKPYIK
+3078 APFIK
-3090 LTSGEV
+3090 LSTGEV
-3096 MVLPGTPAGSYEIPY
+3096 MVPPHTPAGTYVIDYRVSVKGNA
-3111 NVCVPATTICGTATV
+3111 NVYGTASV
-3126 VVIVPAATPTPTP
+3126 VVIVPATPTPTVAP
-3139 VPVAADD
+3139 IAAADQV
-3146 EATTVRNTPVT
+3146 ETPRNTPVT
-3157 IAVLAN
+3157 INVLAN
-3163 DTPHGAMP
+3163 DTPNGATTP
-3171 NVVTVPLN
+3171 TVVVAPLN
-3179 GTTTVKPD
+3179 GTAVVNPD
-3187 GTIEYTPNS
+3187 GTIEYTPNTG
-3196 SFIGNDAFV
+3196 FKGVDTLV
-3205 YELCNNNGACVTATV
+3205 YELCNAGGCATATV
-3220 RIKVENKL
+3220 SIEVTHKL
-3228 IVYNGISVDGNDRN
+3228 IAYNGVSVNGSEKNN
-3242 RHFHIAGIENYP
+3242 HFHIAGIEAYP
-3254 NNVVRIYN
+3254 DNTVRIYN
-3262 RWGILVFETEGYDNV
+3262 RWGVKVFEVQHYDNV
-3277 RNVFSGISQA
+3277 RNVFKGISEG
-3287 RVTIEAGDKLPQG
+3287 RVTVEAADKLPQG
-3300 TYYYTIEYL
+3300 TYYYVIEYV
-3309 DENNQKQTEAGW
+3309 DENNQKQTMVGW
-3321 LYLKRN
+3321 LYLKK

>member
-1 MIQKLKNGTFKGL
+1 MQRLKTQTLKGL
-14 LIALLM
+14 LIALLT
-20 VLALATS
+20 VLALATN
-27 GVYAQTCD
+27 GIYAQTCD

-50 DKVTQGDNAVFAI
+50 DKVTQGDNAVFSI
-63 RNPLIGTTYIISD
+63 RYPLIGTTYIISD
-76 NLGTTYSFTYTSTD
+76 NLGTTYSFTYTSGTD
-90 EYIYINA
+90 EYISINA

-141 CGNAGA
+141 CGNGGA
-147 IRFTFVGPGANNNN
+147 IRFTFVGPGANDND

-178 PLPLTGAQSRP
+178 PLPLTGAQSRA

-206 ITPAIEIKNETKE
+206 ITPAIEIKNDRKE
-219 IEYTAVAMPVT
+219 LEYTAVAMPVT

-257 YSLLDSSG
+257 YSLLDSSD
-265 NPIPGKQRQT
+265 NPIAGKQRQT

-292 DFCDSSPTPQTVTLT
+292 DFCGSSPTPQSVTLT
-307 YSNLT
+307 YTNLT
-312 FTHLGLTSVRE
+312 FTHLKLISVRE
-323 LSCDY
+323 FSCDY
-328 ADFNKLYLYG
+328 ADFNRLYLYG
-338 TGLTEADKSDAF
+338 TGLKEADKSDAF

-376 KTDLNTYMPKYYYD
+376 KTDLNTYMPKYAYD

-448 NSLTACHKER
+448 NSPTACHKER

-508 KPLVYNPWDDTE
+508 KPLVYDPWQDTE
-520 IVASDFIHTGDVFKF
+520 IVASEFIHTGDVFQF
-535 RLVDATCSSTR
+535 SLVDATCSSTR

-570 IASCKDATTEEAP
+570 IASCKDATTEKAP

-598 KIQIVSYNG
+598 KIQIVAYNG
-607 RTIGGIPSTTLS
+607 QTTGGIPSTTLS

-640 PAGSYT
+640 PPGTYT
-646 VVVTNICGGIVT
+646 VVITNICGGIVT

-680 VGKVNLAITDDWRY
+680 VGKVNLAPSDDWRH

-705 ETTQKWDEFVYAGL
+705 ETTQKWDEWLYAGL

-760 EREFG
+760 EREFA

-777 CGGGQYHIA
+777 CGGGKYHIA

-796 SYTLLSKRPGGSNTP
+796 SYTLLSKRPGGSSTP
-811 IPINQTQTGNN
+811 VPVNQTQAGNN
-822 FFIGI
+822 FFIDI
-827 DGSNPNTAYKFTITD
+827 DGTNPNTAYKFTITD

-886 TIEWYRSDAPATLV
+886 TIEWYRSDAPTTLV

-926 PSQPTVD
+926 PSQPAVE
-933 TCISNAIEAY
+933 TCISNAIAAY

-953 YTAPTATNTTVCLP
+953 YTAPTATNTTVCLQ

-996 AAGVIPVPTNG
+996 AAGIIPVPTNG
-1007 IINLNQKALKGTHT
+1007 IINLNQRALKGTHT

-1069 LIIEGSPEVAALQPE
+1069 LIIEGSPEVATLQPE

-1090 YADALAKTLELGSSI
+1090 YADALAKAPELGSST
-1105 VLTTPNGSTQ
+1105 VLTTPSGSTQ

-1129 GVYTITIQGET
+1129 GVYTITVQGET

-1337 IHEGRGTAVKPVT
+1337 IQEGRSTAVKPIT

-1372 KVPLELIKNPN
+1372 KVPLILIKNPN
-1383 VTTATAKTFEVCRMP
+1383 VTTATAKTFEVCKMP
-1398 SETPKVSDLKNVIT
+1398 SETPKVSDLKSVIT
-1412 GGDVRIFTRVG
+1412 GGDVRIFIRNNQNKWV
-1423 TQWYLQADNANVNT
+1423 LQADTDNVNT

-1447 AGKCPSEKTPLIV
+1447 TGKCPSEKTPLIV

-1475 VTLCPTAT
+1475 VTLCPTAA
-1483 STVVSLT
+1483 SNIVSLD
-1490 TYVAPLTGHTL
+1490 TYVAPLAAHTL
-1501 QWYDTATATTT
+1501 RWYATATATTT
-1512 RTVPTINTHV
+1512 STTPTIDTHV

-1548 VTVDDTATPTLTAPA
+1548 VTVDDTETPTLTLPDA
-1563 PLVIDCKNATA
+1563 LVVDCRNATA
-1574 SITEWLG
+1574 SITTWLNS
-1581 TATATDSCGTVSFTN
+1581 ATATDSCGVVSVTN
-1596 NYNAVKPAN
+1596 NYNSVKPTD
-1605 LCNHSGVVTVTFTAT
+1605 LCNNSGVVTVTFTAT

-1678 TVTTPATG
+1678 TVVTPATG

-1703 PAGTKSGTY
+1703 PAGTQSGTY

-1718 CADVVS
+1718 CAEVVS
-1724 ITVCDNAT
+1724 LTVCDSAT

-1739 ASLTAAADT
+1739 ASLTAVADT

-1755 NGGTTSSVLENDSY
+1755 NGGS
-1769 NGTNNLVG
+1769 
-1777 NASVTLTW
+1777 
-1785 TNVPAGVQT
+1785 
-1794 HTDGR
+1794 
-1799 ITIPAGTPSGTYEVG
+1799 
-1814 YKLCEN
+1814 
-1820 LNNNHCAVATATIVV
+1820 
-1835 GQASLSVVSETFT
+1835 
-1848 ISNGANGGTTS
+1848 
-1859 SVLEND
+1859 
-1865 SYNGTTGLAGNA
+1865 AGN
-1877 SVTLTWTNV
+1877 VLT
-1886 PAGVQTHTDG
+1886 
-1896 TITIPAGTRSGTYE
+1896 
-1910 VGYKLCENLNNNHC
+1910 
-1924 AVATATIVVGQASL
+1924 
-1938 SVVSETFTISNGA
+1938 
-1951 NGGTTSSVLE
+1951 
-1961 NDSYNGTTGLAGNAS
+1961 ND
-1976 VTLTWT
+1976 
-1982 NVPAGV
+1982 
-1988 QTHTDGTITIPAGTR
+1988 
-2003 SGTYEVGYKLCENL
+2003 K
-2017 NNNHCAVATATIVV
+2017 
-2031 GQASLSVVSE
+2031 
-2041 TFTISNGAN
+2041 
-2050 GGTTSSVL
+2050 
-2058 ENDSYNGTTG
+2058 
-2068 LAGNAS
+2068 
-2074 VTLTWTNVPAGVQTH
+2074 
-2089 TDGTITVPAGTRS
+2089 
-2102 GTYEVGYRLCE
+2102 
-2113 NLNNNHCAVATAT
+2113 
-2126 IVVGQAPLQAT
+2126 
-2137 DNDYVISNGANGG
+2137 
-2150 TTSSV
+2150 
-2155 LEDDNYNGTTGLVG
+2155 YNGTTGLVG

-2177 DSVPTGI
+2177 L
-2184 QTHTNGTI
+2184 
-2192 TVPAGTPSGIYTLTY
+2192 TVPA
-2207 HICENLNSSNCS
+2207 
-2219 AATVTIAVGVSLI
+2219 A
-2232 VAHKDEGASFSIPN
+2232 
-2246 GANGGTT
+2246 
-2253 SSVLANDTLNG
+2253 
-2264 NANPSTS
+2264 
-2271 SVTLTWTNV
+2271 
-2280 PTGIQTNTDG
+2280 IQTATNGDLTV
-2290 TITAPAGTPA
+2290 AAGTA
-2300 GTYTLTYRICEQLN
+2300 SGTYT
-2314 GTNCSAATVT
+2314 VT
-2324 LVVGQASLTA
+2324 
-2334 STDTFTV
+2334 
-2341 TNGANG
+2341 
-2347 GTTSSVLENDRYNG
+2347 
-2361 TTNLVGN
+2361 
-2368 ASVTLTWTNVPTGI
+2368 
-2382 QTNTDGTITI
+2382 
-2392 PAGTRSG
+2392 
-2399 TYEVGYKLCENLNGS
+2399 YKLCENLNGG
-2414 NCSVATAT
+2414 NCSTATAT
-2422 IVVGQASLTAA
+2422 IVVGQASLTAV

-2446 TTSSVLENDRYN
+2446 SAGNVLTNDKYN
-2458 GTTNLVGN
+2458 GTTGLVGN
-2466 ASVTLTWTNVP
+2466 ASVTLTWLTVP
-2477 TGIQTNT
+2477 AGIQTATNGDLT
-2484 DGTITIPAGTRS
+2484 VAAGTAS
-2496 GTYEVGYQLCENLN
+2496 GTYTVTYKLCENLN
-2510 GSNCS
+2510 GGNCS
-2515 VATATIVVGQADIIA
+2515 TATATIVVGQATLTAVADTFTVANGANGGSAGNVLTNDEYNGTTGLVGNASVTLTWLTVPAGIQTATNGDLTVAAGTASGTYEVTYKLCENLNGNNNCSTATATIVVGQATITAVADTFTVTNGANGGAAGNVLTNDKYNGTTGLVGNASVTLTWLTVPTGIQTATNGDLTVTAGTASGTYEVTYKLCENLNGGNCSIATATIVVGQATITA
-2530 RNNTYAIANGA
+2530 RNNDFVISNGA
-2541 IGGTTSNVLENDT
+2541 NGGTTSNVLADDI
-2554 YNGVRNIVGNTS
+2554 YNGTTGLVGNASITF
-2566 VTLTWDTVPAGIST
+2566 TWNTVPTGIVANASGTVTVPAGTAS
-2580 PTGGAITIPAG
+2580 G
-2591 TPSGIYTFTYTIC
+2591 TYVLTYTIC
-2604 EVLNSNNCSSAT
+2604 ENLIGNNNCSSAT
-2616 ATVAVGV
+2616 VTVAVGV
-2623 SLIVAEEDN
+2623 PLIRAY
-2632 DDTFKITNGANG
+2632 DDDDSTFHITNGANG

-2650 LANDTLNGVTPPNT
+2650 LANDNLNGVTNPSINSVTLTWTNVPAGIQTNT
-2664 ASITLHWHNVPTGI
+2664 NGSLTVPAGTPAGTYTVSYRICERLNGSNCSSATVTVVVGQASLTAVDNTFTVTNTTTTTTDSVLNNDSYNGTTGLVGNASVTLTWLNVPTGI
-2678 RTNTDG
+2678 QTNTNG
-2684 TITVPAGTA
+2684 SLTVPAGIA
-2693 SGTYTVTYSICEAL
+2693 SGTYTVTYRLCEVL
-2707 NPTNCSGI
+2707 NSSNCSI
-2715 ATATVVVGQATLT
+2715 
-2728 AAADTFTVTNVA
+2728 
-2740 GGTTSS
+2740 
-2746 VLANDSYNGVT
+2746 
-2757 PPNTASV
+2757 
-2764 TLTWLT
+2764 
-2770 VPAGVQTHTDGT
+2770 
-2782 ITIPAGTPSGTY
+2782 
-2794 EVSYQLCENINSTN
+2794 
-2808 CSVATATIV
+2808 ATATIV
-2817 VTSVSSPT
+2817 VKGVATPT
-2825 ATPTITANADT
+2825 VTPTITANADT
-2836 FTLTVSSTTYTT
+2836 YTHTVSSTTYTT

-2853 TNDRIGTA
+2853 TNDRIGTNP
-2861 TATVGSVTI
+2861 ATVASVTI
-2870 QTTPPATDKPYI
+2870 QTATPTTNSPYI
-2882 DTNTG
+2882 DKNTG

-2893 GVATG
+2893 GTTTG
-2898 TYTINYSL
+2898 THVLTYSL

-2921 TVNVTSVTATPTTP
+2921 TVNVVSTTAAP
-2935 INIIAVPDGTVN
+2935 INIVATPDGTVT
-2947 INAETGGHIA
+2947 ISTATGGTTS
-2957 SVLANDTLEGQPVTT
+2957 SVLANDTLEGLPVTT

-2985 GFTLNSDGTIDVA
+2985 GFTLNNDGTITVA
-2998 SNTTVGFYTISYTIC
+2998 SNTAVGFYTVSYTIC
-3013 ATRGSDRACATSL
+3013 ATRGGDRACATSF
-3026 INVNVVTP
+3026 IEVRVVSP
-3034 TATPTIEVNGE
+3034 TATDTIEVNGE
-3045 TFTYTGNMVVGNVL
+3045 TFTYTGTQLVGNVL
-3059 TNDKL
+3059 TNEKL
-3064 NNISNPLVTSVTLT
+3064 NGVINPSVNSVTISATTLSGT
-3078 APVPETGKPYIK
+3078 APFIK
-3090 LTSGEV
+3090 LSTGEV
-3096 MVLPGTPAGSYEIPY
+3096 MVPPHTPVGTYVIDYRVSVKGNA
-3111 NVCVPATTICGTATV
+3111 NVYGTASV
-3126 VVIVPAATPTPTP
+3126 VVIVPATPTSTVAPI
-3139 VPVAADD
+3139 AADD
-3146 EATTVRNTPVT
+3146 RVETSRNTPVT
-3157 IAVLAN
+3157 IDVLAN
-3163 DTPHGAMP
+3163 DTPNGATTP
-3171 NVVTVPLN
+3171 NVVTAPLN
-3179 GTTTVKPD
+3179 GTAVVNTD
-3187 GTIEYTPNS
+3187 GTIEYTPNTG
-3196 SFIGNDAFV
+3196 FKGVDTLV
-3205 YELCNNNGACVTATV
+3205 YELCNAGGCATATV
-3220 RIKVENKL
+3220 SIEVTHKL
-3228 IVYNGISVDGNDRN
+3228 IAYNGVSVNGSEKNN
-3242 RHFHIAGIENYP
+3242 HFHIAGIEAYP
-3254 NNVVRIYN
+3254 DNTVRIYN
-3262 RWGILVFETEGYDNV
+3262 RWGVKVFEVQHYDNV
-3277 RNVFSGISQA
+3277 RNVFKGISEG
-3287 RVTIEAGDKLPQG
+3287 RVTVEAADKLPQG
-3300 TYYYTIEYL
+3300 TYYYVIEYV
-3309 DENNQKQTEAGW
+3309 DENNQKQTMVGW
-3321 LYLKRN
+3321 LYLKK

>member
-1 MIQKLKNGTFKGL
+1 MQRLKTQTLKGL
-14 LIALLM
+14 LIALLT
-20 VLALATS
+20 VLALATN
-27 GVYAQTCD
+27 GIYAQTCD

-50 DKVTQGDNAVFAI
+50 DKVTQGDNAVFSI
-63 RNPLIGTTYIISD
+63 RYPLIGTTYIISD
-76 NLGTTYSFTYTSTD
+76 NLGTTYSFTYTSGTD
-90 EYIYINA
+90 EYISINA

-141 CGNAGA
+141 CGNGGA
-147 IRFTFVGPGANNNN
+147 IRFTFVGPGANDND
-161 YNFFI
+161 YNFYI

-206 ITPAIEIKNETKE
+206 ITPAIEIKNDRKE
-219 IEYTAVAMPVT
+219 LEYTAVAMPVT

-257 YSLLDSSG
+257 YSLLDSSD
-265 NPIPGKQRQT
+265 NPIAGKQRQT

-292 DFCDSSPTPQTVTLT
+292 DFCGSSPTPQTVTLT

-312 FTHLGLTSVRE
+312 FTHLSLISVRE
-323 LSCDY
+323 FSCDY

-376 KTDLNTYMPKYYYD
+376 KTDLNTYMPKYAYD

-412 VTAQLTVCSN
+412 VTAQLTVCSS

-508 KPLVYNPWDDTE
+508 KPLVYDPWNDTE
-520 IVASDFIHTGDVFKF
+520 IVASDFIHTGDVFQF
-535 RLVDATCSSTR
+535 SLVDATCSSTR

-560 AQPTDITIHN
+560 AQPTEITIRN
-570 IASCKDATTEEAP
+570 IASCKDATKEKAP

-607 RTIGGIPSTTLS
+607 QTTGGIPSTTLS

-658 KTPELSGQT
+658 ETPKLSGQT

-680 VGKVNLAITDDWRY
+680 VGKVNLAPTDDWRY

-705 ETTQKWDEFVYAGL
+705 ETTQKWDEWLYAGL
-719 PLNTPINRKVEDEGL
+719 PLNTPINRKVEDEGM

-748 LAGSYECVLVLQ
+748 LAGSYECVLVLD

-777 CGGGQYHIA
+777 CGGGKYHIA

-796 SYTLLSKRPGGSNTP
+796 SYTLLSKRPGGSSTP
-811 IPINQTQTGNN
+811 VPVNQTQAGNN
-822 FFIGI
+822 FFIDI
-827 DGSNPNTAYKFTITD
+827 DGTNPNTAYKFTITD

-857 QTPTIVAAKR
+857 QTPTIVATKR

-912 AADFAHTYKVQLKI
+912 AADFAHTYKVRLKI
-926 PSQPTVD
+926 PSQPAVE
-933 TCISNAIEAY
+933 TCISNAIAAY

-953 YTAPTATNTTVCLP
+953 YTAPTATNTTVCLQ

-996 AAGVIPVPTNG
+996 AAGVIAVPTNG
-1007 IINLNQKALKGTHT
+1007 IINLNQRALKGTHT
-1021 FLYQI
+1021 FLYKI

-1069 LIIEGSPEVAALQPE
+1069 LIIEGSPEVATLQPE

-1090 YADALAKTLELGSSI
+1090 YADALAKTPELGSST
-1105 VLTTPNGSTQ
+1105 VLTTPSGSTQ

-1129 GVYTITIQGET
+1129 GVYTITVQGET

-1272 EIGLETR
+1272 EIGLDTR

-1350 DFVDWNSSIYF
+1350 DFVDWNSSLYF
-1361 SAQETGKCRST
+1361 SAEETGKCRST
-1372 KVPLELIKNPN
+1372 KVPLILIKNPN
-1383 VTTATAKTFEVCRMP
+1383 VTTATAKTFEVCKMP
-1398 SETPKVSDLKNVIT
+1398 SETPKVSALKSVIS
-1412 GGDVRIFTRVG
+1412 GGDVRIFIRNNQNKWV
-1423 TQWYLQADNANVNT
+1423 LQADTDNVNT

-1475 VTLCPTAT
+1475 VTLCPTAA
-1483 STVVSLT
+1483 SNVVSLD
-1490 TYVAPLTGHTL
+1490 TYVAPLAAHTL
-1501 QWYDTATATTT
+1501 RWYATATATTT
-1512 RTVPTINTHV
+1512 STTPTIDTHV

-1548 VTVDDTATPTLTAPA
+1548 VTVDDTETPTLTLPDA
-1563 PLVIDCKNATA
+1563 LVVDCRNATA
-1574 SITEWLG
+1574 SITTWLNS
-1581 TATATDSCGTVSFTN
+1581 ATATDSCGVVSVTN
-1596 NYNAVKPAN
+1596 NYNSVKPTD
-1605 LCNHSGVVTVTFTAT
+1605 LCNNSGVVTVTFTAT

-1678 TVTTPATG
+1678 TVVTPATG
-1686 AAGSAT
+1686 ATGSAT

-1703 PAGTKSGTY
+1703 PAGTQSGTY

-1718 CADVVS
+1718 CAEVVS
-1724 ITVCDNAT
+1724 LTVCD
-1732 VTVVVGQ
+1732 
-1739 ASLTAAADT
+1739 S
-1748 FTVTNGA
+1748 
-1755 NGGTTSSVLENDSY
+1755 
-1769 NGTNNLVG
+1769 
-1777 NASVTLTW
+1777 
-1785 TNVPAGVQT
+1785 
-1794 HTDGR
+1794 
-1799 ITIPAGTPSGTYEVG
+1799 
-1814 YKLCEN
+1814 
-1820 LNNNHCAVATATIVV
+1820 ATATIVV
-1835 GQASLSVVSETFT
+1835 GQATLTAVGDTFT
-1848 ISNGANGGTTS
+1848 VSNGANGGS
-1859 SVLEND
+1859 
-1865 SYNGTTGLAGNA
+1865 AGN
-1877 SVTLTWTNV
+1877 VLT
-1886 PAGVQTHTDG
+1886 
-1896 TITIPAGTRSGTYE
+1896 
-1910 VGYKLCENLNNNHC
+1910 
-1924 AVATATIVVGQASL
+1924 
-1938 SVVSETFTISNGA
+1938 
-1951 NGGTTSSVLE
+1951 
-1961 NDSYNGTTGLAGNAS
+1961 ND
-1976 VTLTWT
+1976 
-1982 NVPAGV
+1982 
-1988 QTHTDGTITIPAGTR
+1988 
-2003 SGTYEVGYKLCENL
+2003 K
-2017 NNNHCAVATATIVV
+2017 
-2031 GQASLSVVSE
+2031 
-2041 TFTISNGAN
+2041 
-2050 GGTTSSVL
+2050 
-2058 ENDSYNGTTG
+2058 
-2068 LAGNAS
+2068 
-2074 VTLTWTNVPAGVQTH
+2074 
-2089 TDGTITVPAGTRS
+2089 
-2102 GTYEVGYRLCE
+2102 
-2113 NLNNNHCAVATAT
+2113 
-2126 IVVGQAPLQAT
+2126 
-2137 DNDYVISNGANGG
+2137 
-2150 TTSSV
+2150 
-2155 LEDDNYNGTTGLVG
+2155 YNGTTGLVG

-2177 DSVPTGI
+2177 L
-2184 QTHTNGTI
+2184 
-2192 TVPAGTPSGIYTLTY
+2192 TVPAGIQTATNGDLTVTAGTASGTYTVTY
-2207 HICENLNSSNCS
+2207 KLCENLNGGNCS
-2219 AATVTIAVGVSLI
+2219 TATATIVVGQATLTAVGDTFT
-2232 VAHKDEGASFSIPN
+2232 VAN
-2246 GANGGTT
+2246 GANGGSAGNVLTNDEYNGTT
-2253 SSVLANDTLNG
+2253 GLVG
-2264 NANPSTS
+2264 NA
-2271 SVTLTWTNV
+2271 SVTLTWLTV
-2280 PTGIQTNTDG
+2280 PAGIQTATNGDLTV
-2290 TITAPAGTPA
+2290 AAGTA
-2300 GTYTLTYRICEQLN
+2300 SGTYEVTYKLCENLN
-2314 GTNCSAATVT
+2314 GNNNCSTATAT
-2324 LVVGQASLTA
+2324 IVVGQATLTA
-2334 STDTFTV
+2334 VGDTFTV

-2347 GTTSSVLENDRYNG
+2347 GAAGNVLTNDKYNG
-2361 TTNLVGN
+2361 TTGLVGN
-2368 ASVTLTWTNVPTGI
+2368 ASVTLTWLTVPAGI
-2382 QTNTDGTITI
+2382 QTATNGDLTVA
-2392 PAGTRSG
+2392 AGTASG
-2399 TYEVGYKLCENLNGS
+2399 TYEVTYKLCENLNGNN
-2414 NCSVATAT
+2414 NCSTATAT
-2422 IVVGQASLTAA
+2422 IVVGQATLTAVG
-2433 ADTFT
+2433 DTFT

-2446 TTSSVLENDRYN
+2446 SAGNVLTNDEYN
-2458 GTTNLVGN
+2458 GTTGLVGN
-2466 ASVTLTWTNVP
+2466 ASVTLTWLTVP
-2477 TGIQTNT
+2477 AGIQTATNGDLT
-2484 DGTITIPAGTRS
+2484 VAAGTAS
-2496 GTYEVGYQLCENLN
+2496 GTYEVSYKLCENLN
-2510 GSNCS
+2510 GNNNCS
-2515 VATATIVVGQADIIA
+2515 TATATIVVGQAPITA
-2530 RNNTYAIANGA
+2530 RNNDFVISNGA
-2541 IGGTTSNVLENDT
+2541 NGGTTSNVLTDDV
-2554 YNGVRNIVGNTS
+2554 YNGTIGLVGNASITF
-2566 VTLTWDTVPAGIST
+2566 TWNTVPTGIVANASGTVTVPAGTAS
-2580 PTGGAITIPAG
+2580 G
-2591 TPSGIYTFTYTIC
+2591 TYVLTYTIC
-2604 EVLNSNNCSSAT
+2604 ENLIGNNNCSSAT
-2616 ATVAVGV
+2616 VTVAVGV
-2623 SLIVAEEDN
+2623 PLIRAYN
-2632 DDTFKITNGANG
+2632 DDDSTFHITNGANG

-2650 LANDTLNGVTPPNT
+2650 LANDNLNGVTNP
-2664 ASITLHWHNVPTGI
+2664 SINSVTLTWTNVPTGI
-2678 RTNTDG
+2678 QTHTDG
-2684 TITVPAGTA
+2684 TISVPAGTPA
-2693 SGTYTVTYSICEAL
+2693 GTYTVSYRICERL
-2707 NPTNCSGI
+2707 NGSNCSS
-2715 ATATVVVGQATLT
+2715 ATVTVVVGQATLT
-2728 AAADTFTVTNVA
+2728 AVDDSFTVTN
-2740 GGTTSS
+2740 TTTTTTDS
-2746 VLANDSYNGVT
+2746 VLDNDSYNGTTGLVG
-2757 PPNTASV
+2757 NASV

-2770 VPAGVQTHTDGT
+2770 VPAGIQTNTNGSLT
-2782 ITIPAGTPSGTY
+2782 VPAGIASGTY
-2794 EVSYQLCENINSTN
+2794 TVIYRLCEVLNNSN

-2817 VTSVSSPT
+2817 VKGI
-2825 ATPTITANADT
+2825 ATPTVTPTVTITANADT
-2836 FTLTVSSTTYTT
+2836 YTHTVSSTTYTT

-2853 TNDRIGTA
+2853 TNDRIGTNP
-2861 TATVGSVTI
+2861 ATVASVTI
-2870 QTTPPATDKPYI
+2870 QTATPTTNSPYI
-2882 DTNTG
+2882 DKNTG

-2893 GVATG
+2893 GTTTG
-2898 TYTINYSL
+2898 THVLTYSL

-2921 TVNVTSVTATPTTP
+2921 TVNVVSTTAAP
-2935 INIIAVPDGTVN
+2935 INIVATPDGTVT
-2947 INAETGGHIA
+2947 ISTATGGTTS
-2957 SVLANDTLEGQPVTT
+2957 SVLANDTLEGLPVTT

-2985 GFTLNSDGTIDVA
+2985 GFTFNNDGTITVA
-2998 SNTTVGFYTISYTIC
+2998 SNTAVGFYTVSYTIC
-3013 ATRGSDRACATSL
+3013 ATRGGDSACATSF
-3026 INVNVVTP
+3026 IEVRVVSP
-3034 TATPTIEVNGE
+3034 TATDTIEVNGE
-3045 TFTYTGNMVVGNVL
+3045 TFTYTGTQLVGNVL
-3059 TNDKL
+3059 TNEKL
-3064 NNISNPLVTSVTLT
+3064 NGVINPSVNSVTISATTLSGT
-3078 APVPETGKPYIK
+3078 APFIK
-3090 LTSGEV
+3090 LSTGEV
-3096 MVLPGTPAGSYEIPY
+3096 MVPPHTPAGTYVIDYRVSVKGNA
-3111 NVCVPATTICGTATV
+3111 NVYGTASV
-3126 VVIVPAATPTPTP
+3126 VVIVPATPTSTVAPI
-3139 VPVAADD
+3139 AADD
-3146 EATTVRNTPVT
+3146 RVETSRNTPVT
-3157 IAVLAN
+3157 IDVLAN
-3163 DTPHGAMP
+3163 DTPNGATP
-3171 NVVTVPLN
+3171 TVVTTPLN
-3179 GTTTVKPD
+3179 GTAVVNTD
-3187 GTIEYTPNS
+3187 GTIEYTPNTG
-3196 SFIGNDAFV
+3196 FKGVDTLV
-3205 YELCNNNGACVTATV
+3205 YELCNAGGCATATV
-3220 RIKVENKL
+3220 SIEVTHKL
-3228 IVYNGISVDGNDRN
+3228 IAYNGVSINGSDKNN
-3242 RHFHIAGIENYP
+3242 HFHIAGIEAYP
-3254 NNVVRIYN
+3254 DNTVRIYN
-3262 RWGILVFETEGYDNV
+3262 RWGVKVFEVQHYDNV
-3277 RNVFSGISQA
+3277 RNVFKGISEG
-3287 RVTIEAGDKLPQG
+3287 RVTVEAADKLPQG
-3300 TYYYTIEYL
+3300 TYYYVIEYV
-3309 DENNQKQTEAGW
+3309 DENNQKQTMVGW
-3321 LYLKRN
+3321 LYLKK

>member
-1 MIQKLKNGTFKGL
+1 MQRLKPQTLKGL
-14 LIALLM
+14 LIALLT
-20 VLALATS
+20 VLALATN
-27 GVYAQTCD
+27 GIYAQTCD

-50 DKVTQGDNAVFAI
+50 DKVTQGDNAVFSI
-63 RNPLIGTTYIISD
+63 RYPLIGTTYIISD
-76 NLGTTYSFTYTSTD
+76 NLGTTYSFTYTSGTD
-90 EYIYINA
+90 EYISINA

-141 CGNAGA
+141 CGNGGA
-147 IRFTFVGPGANNNN
+147 IRFTFVGPGANDND
-161 YNFFI
+161 YNFYI

-178 PLPLTGAQSRP
+178 PLPLTGAQSRA

-206 ITPAIEIKNETKE
+206 ITPAIEIKNDRKE
-219 IEYTAVAMPVT
+219 LEYTAVAMPVT

-257 YSLLDSSG
+257 YSLLDSSD
-265 NPIPGKQRQT
+265 NPIAGKQRQT

-292 DFCDSSPTPQTVTLT
+292 DFCGSSPTPQSVTLT
-307 YSNLT
+307 YTNLT
-312 FTHLGLTSVRE
+312 FTHLKLISVRE
-323 LSCDY
+323 FSCDY
-328 ADFNKLYLYG
+328 ADFNRLYLYG
-338 TGLTEADKSDAF
+338 TGLKEADKSDAF

-376 KTDLNTYMPKYYYD
+376 KTDLNTYMPKYAYD

-448 NSLTACHKER
+448 NSPTACHKER

-508 KPLVYNPWDDTE
+508 KPLVYDPWQDTE
-520 IVASDFIHTGDVFKF
+520 IVASEFIHTGDVFQF
-535 RLVDATCSSTR
+535 SLVDATCSSTR

-570 IASCKDATTEEAP
+570 IASCKDATTEKAP

-598 KIQIVSYNG
+598 KIQIVAYNG
-607 RTIGGIPSTTLS
+607 QTTGGIPSTTLS

-640 PAGSYT
+640 PPGTYT
-646 VVVTNICGGIVT
+646 VVITNICGGIVT

-680 VGKVNLAITDDWRY
+680 VGKVNLAPSDDWRH

-705 ETTQKWDEFVYAGL
+705 ETTQKWDEWLYAGL

-760 EREFG
+760 EREFA

-777 CGGGQYHIA
+777 CGGGKYHIA

-796 SYTLLSKRPGGSNTP
+796 SYTLLSKRPGGSSTP
-811 IPINQTQTGNN
+811 VPVNQTQAGNN
-822 FFIGI
+822 FFIDI
-827 DGSNPNTAYKFTITD
+827 DGTNPNTAYKFTITD

-886 TIEWYRSDAPATLV
+886 TIEWYRSDAPTTLV

-926 PSQPTVD
+926 PSQPAVE
-933 TCISNAIEAY
+933 TCISNAIAAY

-953 YTAPTATNTTVCLP
+953 YTAPTATNTTVCLQ

-996 AAGVIPVPTNG
+996 AAGIIPVPTNG
-1007 IINLNQKALKGTHT
+1007 IINLNQRALKGTHT

-1069 LIIEGSPEVAALQPE
+1069 LIIEGSPEVATLQPE

-1090 YADALAKTLELGSSI
+1090 YADALAKAPELGSST
-1105 VLTTPNGSTQ
+1105 VLTTPSGSTQ

-1129 GVYTITIQGET
+1129 GVYTITVQGET

-1337 IHEGRGTAVKPVT
+1337 IQEGRSTAVKPIT

-1372 KVPLELIKNPN
+1372 KVPLILIKNPN
-1383 VTTATAKTFEVCRMP
+1383 VTTATAKTFEVCKMP
-1398 SETPKVSDLKNVIT
+1398 SETPKVSDLKSVIT
-1412 GGDVRIFTRVG
+1412 GGDVRIFIRNNQNKWV
-1423 TQWYLQADNANVNT
+1423 LQADTDNVNT

-1460 NLLNRPTATPTVSAT
+1460 NLLDRPTATPTVSAT
-1475 VTLCPTAT
+1475 VTLCPTAA
-1483 STVVSLT
+1483 SNVVSLD
-1490 TYVAPLTGHTL
+1490 TYVAPLAAHTL
-1501 QWYDTATATTT
+1501 RWYATATATTT
-1512 RTVPTINTHV
+1512 STTPTIDTHV

-1548 VTVDDTATPTLTAPA
+1548 VTVDDTETPTLTLPDA
-1563 PLVIDCKNATA
+1563 LVVDCRNATA
-1574 SITEWLG
+1574 SITTWLNS
-1581 TATATDSCGTVSFTN
+1581 ATATDSCGVVSVTN
-1596 NYNAVKPAN
+1596 NYNSVKPTD
-1605 LCNHSGVVTVTFTAT
+1605 LCNNSGVVTVTFTAT

-1631 TITLAHIKANTD
+1631 TITLAHIKANAD

-1678 TVTTPATG
+1678 TVVTPATG
-1686 AAGSAT
+1686 ATGSAT

-1697 DGTVTV
+1697 DGTITV
-1703 PAGTKSGTY
+1703 PAGTQSGTY

-1718 CADVVS
+1718 CAAVAS
-1724 ITVCDNAT
+1724 LTVCDSAT
-1732 VTVVVGQ
+1732 VTVVIGQ
-1739 ASLTAAADT
+1739 ATLTAVEDT

-1755 NGGTTSSVLENDSY
+1755 NGGAAGNVLTNDEY
-1769 NGTNNLVG
+1769 NSITGLVG

-1785 TNVPAGVQT
+1785 LTVPTGIQTATNGDLTVA
-1794 HTDGR
+1794 
-1799 ITIPAGTPSGTYEVG
+1799 AGTASGTYTVT

-1820 LNNNHCAVATATIVV
+1820 LNGGNCSTATATIVV
-1835 GQASLSVVSETFT
+1835 GQASLTAVGDTFT
-1848 ISNGANGGTTS
+1848 VTNGANGGS
-1859 SVLEND
+1859 
-1865 SYNGTTGLAGNA
+1865 AGN
-1877 SVTLTWTNV
+1877 VLT
-1886 PAGVQTHTDG
+1886 
-1896 TITIPAGTRSGTYE
+1896 
-1910 VGYKLCENLNNNHC
+1910 
-1924 AVATATIVVGQASL
+1924 
-1938 SVVSETFTISNGA
+1938 
-1951 NGGTTSSVLE
+1951 
-1961 NDSYNGTTGLAGNAS
+1961 ND
-1976 VTLTWT
+1976 
-1982 NVPAGV
+1982 
-1988 QTHTDGTITIPAGTR
+1988 
-2003 SGTYEVGYKLCENL
+2003 K
-2017 NNNHCAVATATIVV
+2017 
-2031 GQASLSVVSE
+2031 
-2041 TFTISNGAN
+2041 
-2050 GGTTSSVL
+2050 
-2058 ENDSYNGTTG
+2058 
-2068 LAGNAS
+2068 
-2074 VTLTWTNVPAGVQTH
+2074 
-2089 TDGTITVPAGTRS
+2089 
-2102 GTYEVGYRLCE
+2102 
-2113 NLNNNHCAVATAT
+2113 
-2126 IVVGQAPLQAT
+2126 
-2137 DNDYVISNGANGG
+2137 
-2150 TTSSV
+2150 
-2155 LEDDNYNGTTGLVG
+2155 YNGTTGLVG

-2177 DSVPTGI
+2177 L
-2184 QTHTNGTI
+2184 
-2192 TVPAGTPSGIYTLTY
+2192 TVPAG
-2207 HICENLNSSNCS
+2207 
-2219 AATVTIAVGVSLI
+2219 
-2232 VAHKDEGASFSIPN
+2232 
-2246 GANGGTT
+2246 
-2253 SSVLANDTLNG
+2253 
-2264 NANPSTS
+2264 
-2271 SVTLTWTNV
+2271 
-2280 PTGIQTNTDG
+2280 IQTATNGDLTV
-2290 TITAPAGTPA
+2290 AAGTA
-2300 GTYTLTYRICEQLN
+2300 
-2314 GTNCSAATVT
+2314 
-2324 LVVGQASLTA
+2324 
-2334 STDTFTV
+2334 
-2341 TNGANG
+2341 
-2347 GTTSSVLENDRYNG
+2347 
-2361 TTNLVGN
+2361 
-2368 ASVTLTWTNVPTGI
+2368 
-2382 QTNTDGTITI
+2382 
-2392 PAGTRSG
+2392 SG
-2399 TYEVGYKLCENLNGS
+2399 TYEVTYKLCENLNGNN
-2414 NCSVATAT
+2414 NCSTATAT
-2422 IVVGQASLTAA
+2422 IVVGQASLTAV

-2446 TTSSVLENDRYN
+2446 SAGNVLTNDEYN
-2458 GTTNLVGN
+2458 GTTGLVGNASVTLTWLTVPAGIQTATNGDLTVAAGTASGTYEVTYKLCENLNGNNNCSTATATIVVGQATLTAVGDTFTVTNGANGGSAGNVLTNDEYNSITNLVGN
-2466 ASVTLTWTNVP
+2466 ASVTLTWLTVP
-2477 TGIQTNT
+2477 AGIQTATNGDLT
-2484 DGTITIPAGTRS
+2484 VAAGTAS
-2496 GTYEVGYQLCENLN
+2496 GTYTVTYKLCENLN
-2510 GSNCS
+2510 GGNCS
-2515 VATATIVVGQADIIA
+2515 TATATIVVGQAPIIA
-2530 RNNTYAIANGA
+2530 RNNNYAVANGA
-2541 IGGTTSNVLENDT
+2541 VGGTTSNVLENDT
-2554 YNGVRNIVGNTS
+2554 YNGTTNLVGNAS
-2566 VTLTWDTVPAGIST
+2566 ITLTWNTVPAAIQTNANGTISV
-2580 PTGGAITIPAG
+2580 PAG
-2591 TPSGIYTFTYTIC
+2591 TPSGVYTLTYTIC
-2604 EVLNSNNCSSAT
+2604 ENLIGNNNCSSAT
-2616 ATVAVGV
+2616 VTVAVGV
-2623 SLIVAEEDN
+2623 SLIVAEDDN
-2632 DDTFKITNGANG
+2632 DDTFKIPNGANG

-2650 LANDTLNGVTPPNT
+2650 LTNDTLNGVTPPNT
-2664 ASITLHWHNVPTGI
+2664 ASITLTWTNVPTGI
-2678 RTNTDG
+2678 QTHTDG
-2684 TITVPAGTA
+2684 TISVPAGTPA
-2693 SGTYTVTYSICEAL
+2693 GTYTVSYRICERL
-2707 NPTNCSGI
+2707 NGSNCSS
-2715 ATATVVVGQATLT
+2715 ATVTIVVGQASLT
-2728 AAADTFTVTNVA
+2728 AVDNSFTVTN
-2740 GGTTSS
+2740 TTTTTTDS
-2746 VLANDSYNGVT
+2746 VLNNDSYNGTTGLVG
-2757 PPNTASV
+2757 NASV

-2770 VPAGVQTHTDGT
+2770 VPAGIQTNTNGSLT
-2782 ITIPAGTPSGTY
+2782 VPAGIASGTY
-2794 EVSYQLCENINSTN
+2794 AVTYRLCEVLNSSN

-2817 VTSVSSPT
+2817 VKGVATPT
-2825 ATPTITANADT
+2825 VTPTITANADT
-2836 FTLTVSSTTYTT
+2836 YTHTVSSTTYTT

-2853 TNDRIGTA
+2853 TNDLIGTNS
-2861 TATVGSVTI
+2861 ATVASVTI
-2870 QTTPPATDKPYI
+2870 QTATPTTNSPYI
-2882 DTNTG
+2882 DKNTG

-2893 GVATG
+2893 GTTTG
-2898 TYTINYSL
+2898 THVLTYSL
-2906 CGIAPLTGCSSVTTV
+2906 CGIAPLTGCSSVTTLM
-2921 TVNVTSVTATPTTP
+2921 VNVVSTTAAP
-2935 INIIAVPDGTVN
+2935 INIVATPDGTVT
-2947 INAETGGHIA
+2947 ISTATGGTTS
-2957 SVLANDTLEGQPVTT
+2957 SVLANDTLEGLPVTT

-2985 GFTLNSDGTIDVA
+2985 GFTLNNDGTITVA
-2998 SNTTVGFYTISYTIC
+2998 SNTAVGFYTVSYTIC
-3013 ATRGSDRACATSL
+3013 ATRGIDRACATSF
-3026 INVNVVTP
+3026 IEVRVVSP
-3034 TATPTIEVNGE
+3034 TVTDTIEVNGE
-3045 TFTYTGNMVVGNVL
+3045 TFTYTGTQLVGNVL
-3059 TNDKL
+3059 TNEKL
-3064 NNISNPLVTSVTLT
+3064 NGVINPSVNSVTISATTLSGT
-3078 APVPETGKPYIK
+3078 APFIK
-3090 LTSGEV
+3090 LSTGEV
-3096 MVLPGTPAGSYEIPY
+3096 MVPPHTPAGTYVIDYRVSVKGNA
-3111 NVCVPATTICGTATV
+3111 NVYGTASV
-3126 VVIVPAATPTPTP
+3126 VVIVPATPTSTVAPI
-3139 VPVAADD
+3139 AADD
-3146 EATTVRNTPVT
+3146 KVETARNTPVT
-3157 IAVLAN
+3157 IDVLAN
-3163 DTPHGAMP
+3163 DTPNGATAP
-3171 NVVTVPLN
+3171 TVVTAPLN
-3179 GTTTVKPD
+3179 GTAVVNTD
-3187 GTIEYTPNS
+3187 GTIEYTPRTG
-3196 SFIGNDAFV
+3196 FKGVDTLV
-3205 YELCNNNGACVTATV
+3205 YELCNAGGCATATV
-3220 RIKVENKL
+3220 SIEVTHKL
-3228 IVYNGISVDGNDRN
+3228 IAYNGVSVNGSEKNN
-3242 RHFHIAGIENYP
+3242 HFHIAGIEAYP
-3254 NNVVRIYN
+3254 DNTVRIYN
-3262 RWGILVFETEGYDNV
+3262 RWGVKVFEVQHYDNV
-3277 RNVFSGISQA
+3277 RNVFKGISEG
-3287 RVTIEAGDKLPQG
+3287 RVTVEAADKLPQG
-3300 TYYYTIEYL
+3300 TYYYVIEYV
-3309 DENNQKQTEAGW
+3309 DENNQKQTMVGW
-3321 LYLKRN
+3321 LYLKK

>member
-1 MIQKLKNGTFKGL
+1 MYAKTKNPNIKRAFDSL
-14 LIALLM
+14 AA
-20 VLALATS
+20 VLALATN
-27 GVYAQTCD
+27 GIYAQTCD

-50 DKVTQGDNAVFAI
+50 DKVTQGDNAVFSI
-63 RNPLIGTTYIISD
+63 RYPLIGTTYIISD
-76 NLGTTYSFTYTSTD
+76 NLGTTYSFTYTSGTD
-90 EYIYINA
+90 EYISINA

-141 CGNAGA
+141 CGNGGA
-147 IRFTFVGPGANNNN
+147 IRFTFVGPGANDND
-161 YNFFI
+161 YNFYI

-206 ITPAIEIKNETKE
+206 ITPAIEIKNDRKE
-219 IEYTAVAMPVT
+219 LEYTAVAMPVT

-257 YSLLDSSG
+257 YSLLDSSD
-265 NPIPGKQRQT
+265 NPIAGKQRQT

-292 DFCDSSPTPQTVTLT
+292 DFCGSSPTPQSVTLT
-307 YSNLT
+307 YTNLA

-323 LSCDY
+323 FSCDY

-338 TGLTEADKSDAF
+338 TGLKEANNSDAF

-366 VYSAAYTITD
+366 VYSVAYTITD

-412 VTAQLTVCSN
+412 VTAQLTVCSS

-448 NSLTACHKER
+448 NSPTACHKER

-508 KPLVYNPWDDTE
+508 KPLVYDPWNDTE

-560 AQPTDITIHN
+560 AQPTEITIDN
-570 IASCKDATTEEAP
+570 VASCKDATRTEAP
-583 YASMRII
+583 YASMRIR
-590 KGSGSPIE
+590 KGSGSLIE
-598 KIQIVSYNG
+598 KIQIVAYNG
-607 RTIGGIPSTTLS
+607 QTTGGIPSTTLS

-658 KTPELSGQT
+658 KTPVLSGQT

-673 PGCIPMV
+673 PGCDPRV
-680 VGKVNLAITDDWRY
+680 VGQVNLALTDDWRY

-705 ETTQKWDEFVYAGL
+705 ETTQKWDEWVYAGL
-719 PLNTPINRKVEDEGL
+719 SLKDPINRKVEDEGL

-748 LAGSYECVLVLQ
+748 LAGSYECVLVLD

-777 CGGGQYHIA
+777 CGGGKYHIA

-796 SYTLLSKRPGGSNTP
+796 SYTLLSKRPGGSSTP
-811 IPINQTQTGNN
+811 VPVNQTQAGNN
-822 FFIGI
+822 FFINI
-827 DGSNPNTAYKFTITD
+827 DGTNPNTAYKFTITD

-886 TIEWYRSDAPATLV
+886 TIEWYRSDAPTTLV

-926 PSQPTVD
+926 PSQPAVE
-933 TCISNAIEAY
+933 TCISNAIAAY

-953 YTAPTATNTTVCLP
+953 YTAPTATNTTVCLQ

-996 AAGVIPVPTNG
+996 AAGVIAVPTNG
-1007 IINLNQKALKGTHT
+1007 IINLNQRALKGTHT

-1069 LIIEGSPEVAALQPE
+1069 LIIEGSPEVATLQPE

-1090 YADALAKTLELGSSI
+1090 YADALAKAPELGSST
-1105 VLTTPNGSTQ
+1105 VLTTPSGSTQ

-1129 GVYTITIQGET
+1129 GVYTITVQGET

-1204 SPAALSF
+1204 SPAVLNF

-1235 LVTKLTDV
+1235 LITKPIDV

-1259 FDKDKSEYTNLYV
+1259 FDKDKSEYTNLYG

-1350 DFVDWNSSIYF
+1350 DFVDWNSSLYF
-1361 SAQETGKCRST
+1361 SAEETGKCRST
-1372 KVPLELIKNPN
+1372 KVPLILIKNPN

-1398 SETPKVSDLKNVIT
+1398 SETPKVSALKSVIS
-1412 GGDVRIFTRVG
+1412 GGDVRIFIRNNQNKWV
-1423 TQWYLQADNANVNT
+1423 LQADTDNVNT

-1475 VTLCPTAT
+1475 VTLCPTAA
-1483 STVVSLT
+1483 SNVVSLD
-1490 TYVAPLTGHTL
+1490 TYVAPLAAHTL
-1501 QWYDTATATTT
+1501 RWYATATATTT
-1512 RTVPTINTHV
+1512 STTPTIDTHV

-1548 VTVDDTATPTLTAPA
+1548 VTVDDTETPTLTLPDA
-1563 PLVIDCKNATA
+1563 LVVDCRNATA
-1574 SITEWLG
+1574 SITTWLNS
-1581 TATATDSCGTVSFTN
+1581 ATATDSCGVVSVTN
-1596 NYNAVKPAN
+1596 NYNSVKPTD
-1605 LCNHSGVVTVTFTAT
+1605 LCNNSGVVTVTFTAT

-1678 TVTTPATG
+1678 TVVTPATG
-1686 AAGSAT
+1686 ATGSAT

-1718 CADVVS
+1718 CAAVAS
-1724 ITVCDNAT
+1724 LTVCDNAT

-1739 ASLTAAADT
+1739 ASLTAVADT

-1755 NGGTTSSVLENDSY
+1755 NGGV
-1769 NGTNNLVG
+1769 
-1777 NASVTLTW
+1777 
-1785 TNVPAGVQT
+1785 
-1794 HTDGR
+1794 
-1799 ITIPAGTPSGTYEVG
+1799 
-1814 YKLCEN
+1814 
-1820 LNNNHCAVATATIVV
+1820 
-1835 GQASLSVVSETFT
+1835 
-1848 ISNGANGGTTS
+1848 
-1859 SVLEND
+1859 
-1865 SYNGTTGLAGNA
+1865 AGN
-1877 SVTLTWTNV
+1877 VLT
-1886 PAGVQTHTDG
+1886 
-1896 TITIPAGTRSGTYE
+1896 
-1910 VGYKLCENLNNNHC
+1910 
-1924 AVATATIVVGQASL
+1924 
-1938 SVVSETFTISNGA
+1938 
-1951 NGGTTSSVLE
+1951 
-1961 NDSYNGTTGLAGNAS
+1961 ND
-1976 VTLTWT
+1976 
-1982 NVPAGV
+1982 
-1988 QTHTDGTITIPAGTR
+1988 
-2003 SGTYEVGYKLCENL
+2003 K
-2017 NNNHCAVATATIVV
+2017 
-2031 GQASLSVVSE
+2031 
-2041 TFTISNGAN
+2041 
-2050 GGTTSSVL
+2050 
-2058 ENDSYNGTTG
+2058 
-2068 LAGNAS
+2068 
-2074 VTLTWTNVPAGVQTH
+2074 
-2089 TDGTITVPAGTRS
+2089 
-2102 GTYEVGYRLCE
+2102 
-2113 NLNNNHCAVATAT
+2113 
-2126 IVVGQAPLQAT
+2126 
-2137 DNDYVISNGANGG
+2137 
-2150 TTSSV
+2150 
-2155 LEDDNYNGTTGLVG
+2155 YNGTTGLVG

-2177 DSVPTGI
+2177 L
-2184 QTHTNGTI
+2184 
-2192 TVPAGTPSGIYTLTY
+2192 TVPAGIQTATNGDLTVAAGTASGTYTVTY
-2207 HICENLNSSNCS
+2207 KLCENLNGNNNCS
-2219 AATVTIAVGVSLI
+2219 TATATI
-2232 VAHKDEGASFSIPN
+2232 
-2246 GANGGTT
+2246 
-2253 SSVLANDTLNG
+2253 
-2264 NANPSTS
+2264 
-2271 SVTLTWTNV
+2271 
-2280 PTGIQTNTDG
+2280 
-2290 TITAPAGTPA
+2290 
-2300 GTYTLTYRICEQLN
+2300 
-2314 GTNCSAATVT
+2314 
-2324 LVVGQASLTA
+2324 VVGQATLTA
-2334 STDTFTV
+2334 VADTFTV

-2347 GTTSSVLENDRYNG
+2347 GSAGNVLTNDEYNG

-2368 ASVTLTWTNVPTGI
+2368 ASVTLTWLTVPAGI
-2382 QTNTDGTITI
+2382 QTATNGDLTVA
-2392 PAGTRSG
+2392 AGTASG
-2399 TYEVGYKLCENLNGS
+2399 TYTVTYKLCENLNGS

-2422 IVVGQASLTAA
+2422 IVVGQATLTAVG
-2433 ADTFT
+2433 DTFT
-2438 VTNGANGG
+2438 VTNGANGGAAGNVLTNDEYNGTTGLVGNASVTLTWLTVPTGIQTATNGDLTVAAGTASGTYEVTYKLCENLNGNNNCSTATATIVVGQAPIIARNNDFVISNGANGGTTSNVLTNDEYNGTTGLVGNASITFTWNTVPTGIVANASGTVTVPAGTASGTYVLTYTICENLIGNNNCSSATVTVAVGVPLIRAYDDDDSTFHITNGANGG
-2446 TTSSVLENDRYN
+2446 TTSSVLANDNLN
-2458 GTTNLVGN
+2458 GVTNPSIN
-2466 ASVTLTWTNVP
+2466 SVTLTWTNVP

-2484 DGTITIPAGTRS
+2484 NGSLTIPAGTPA
-2496 GTYEVGYQLCENLN
+2496 GTYTVSYRICERLN

-2515 VATATIVVGQADIIA
+2515 
-2530 RNNTYAIANGA
+2530 
-2541 IGGTTSNVLENDT
+2541 
-2554 YNGVRNIVGNTS
+2554 
-2566 VTLTWDTVPAGIST
+2566 
-2580 PTGGAITIPAG
+2580 
-2591 TPSGIYTFTYTIC
+2591 
-2604 EVLNSNNCSSAT
+2604 SAT
-2616 ATVAVGV
+2616 V
-2623 SLIVAEEDN
+2623 
-2632 DDTFKITNGANG
+2632 
-2644 GTTSSV
+2644 
-2650 LANDTLNGVTPPNT
+2650 
-2664 ASITLHWHNVPTGI
+2664 
-2678 RTNTDG
+2678 
-2684 TITVPAGTA
+2684 
-2693 SGTYTVTYSICEAL
+2693 
-2707 NPTNCSGI
+2707 
-2715 ATATVVVGQATLT
+2715 TVVVGQASLT
-2728 AAADTFTVTNVA
+2728 AVDDSFTVTN
-2740 GGTTSS
+2740 TTTTTTDS
-2746 VLANDSYNGVT
+2746 VLNNDSYNGTTGLVG
-2757 PPNTASV
+2757 NASV
-2764 TLTWLT
+2764 TLTWLNVPTGIQTNTNGSLT
-2770 VPAGVQTHTDGT
+2770 VPAG
-2782 ITIPAGTPSGTY
+2782 IASGTY
-2794 EVSYQLCENINSTN
+2794 AVTYRLCEVLNNSN
-2808 CSVATATIV
+2808 CSIATATIV
-2817 VTSVSSPT
+2817 VKGV
-2825 ATPTITANADT
+2825 ATPTVTPTVTITANADT
-2836 FTLTVSSTTYTT
+2836 YTHTVSSTTYTT

-2853 TNDRIGTA
+2853 TNDRIGTNP
-2861 TATVGSVTI
+2861 ATVASVTI
-2870 QTTPPATDKPYI
+2870 QTATPTTNSPYI
-2882 DTNTG
+2882 DKNTG

-2893 GVATG
+2893 GTTTG
-2898 TYTINYSL
+2898 THVLTYSL
-2906 CGIAPLTGCSSVTTV
+2906 CGIAPLTGCSSITTV
-2921 TVNVTSVTATPTTP
+2921 TVNVVSTTAAP
-2935 INIIAVPDGTVN
+2935 INIVATPDGTVT
-2947 INAETGGHIA
+2947 ISTATGGTTS
-2957 SVLANDTLEGQPVTT
+2957 SVLANDTLEGLPVTT

-2985 GFTLNSDGTIDVA
+2985 GFTLNNDGTITVA
-2998 SNTTVGFYTISYTIC
+2998 SNTAVGFYTVSYTIC
-3013 ATRGSDRACATSL
+3013 ATRGGDSACATSF
-3026 INVNVVTP
+3026 IEVRVVSP
-3034 TATPTIEVNGE
+3034 TATDTIEVNGE
-3045 TFTYTGNMVVGNVL
+3045 TFTYTGTQLVGNVL
-3059 TNDKL
+3059 TNEKL
-3064 NNISNPLVTSVTLT
+3064 NGVINPSVNSVTISATTLSGT
-3078 APVPETGKPYIK
+3078 APFIK
-3090 LTSGEV
+3090 LSTGEV
-3096 MVLPGTPAGSYEIPY
+3096 MVPPHTPAGTYVIDYRVSVKGNA
-3111 NVCVPATTICGTATV
+3111 NVYGTASV
-3126 VVIVPAATPTPTP
+3126 VVIVPATPTSTVAPI
-3139 VPVAADD
+3139 AADD
-3146 EATTVRNTPVT
+3146 RVETSRNTPVT
-3157 IAVLAN
+3157 IDVLAN
-3163 DTPHGAMP
+3163 DTPNGATP
-3171 NVVTVPLN
+3171 TVVTTPLN
-3179 GTTTVKPD
+3179 GTAVVNTD
-3187 GTIEYTPNS
+3187 GTIEYTPNTG
-3196 SFIGNDAFV
+3196 FKGVDTLV
-3205 YELCNNNGACVTATV
+3205 YELCNAGGCATATV
-3220 RIKVENKL
+3220 SIEVTHKL
-3228 IVYNGISVDGNDRN
+3228 IAYNGVSVNGSEKNN
-3242 RHFHIAGIENYP
+3242 HFHIAGIEAYP
-3254 NNVVRIYN
+3254 DNTVRIYN
-3262 RWGILVFETEGYDNV
+3262 RWGVKVFEVQHYDNV
-3277 RNVFSGISQA
+3277 RNVFRGISEG
-3287 RVTIEAGDKLPQG
+3287 RVTVEAADKLPQG
-3300 TYYYTIEYL
+3300 TYYYVIEYV
-3309 DENNQKQTEAGW
+3309 DENNQKQSMVGW
-3321 LYLKRN
+3321 LYLKK

>member
-1 MIQKLKNGTFKGL
+1 MLVLKNQTFRGL
-14 LIALLM
+14 LIALLT
-20 VLALATS
+20 VLALATN
-27 GVYAQTCD
+27 GIYAQTCD

-50 DKVTQGDNAVFAI
+50 DKVTQGDNAVFSI
-63 RNPLIGTTYIISD
+63 RYPLIGTTYIISD
-76 NLGTTYSFTYTSTD
+76 NLGTTYSFTYTSGTD
-90 EYIYINA
+90 EYISINA

-141 CGNAGA
+141 CGNGGA
-147 IRFTFVGPGANNNN
+147 IRFTFVGPGANNND

-178 PLPLTGAQSRP
+178 PLPLTGAQSRA

-195 MARPKVGTGDI
+195 MARPKVGAGDI
-206 ITPAIEIKNETKE
+206 ITPAIEIKNDRKE
-219 IEYTAVAMPVT
+219 LEYKAVAMPVT

-257 YSLLDSSG
+257 YSLLDSSD
-265 NPIPGKQRQT
+265 NPIAGKQRQT

-292 DFCDSSPTPQTVTLT
+292 DFCGSSPTPQSVTLT
-307 YSNLT
+307 YTNLA

-323 LSCDY
+323 FSCDY

-376 KTDLNTYMPKYYYD
+376 KTDLNTYMPKYAYD

-412 VTAQLTVCSN
+412 VTAQLTVCSS

-508 KPLVYNPWDDTE
+508 KPLVYDPWNDTE
-520 IVASDFIHTGDVFKF
+520 IVASDFIHTGDVFQF
-535 RLVDATCSSTR
+535 SLVDATCSSTR

-560 AQPTDITIHN
+560 AQPTEITIRN
-570 IASCKDATTEEAP
+570 IASCKDATKEKAP

-607 RTIGGIPSTTLS
+607 QTTGGIPSTTLS

-658 KTPELSGQT
+658 ETPKLSGQT

-680 VGKVNLAITDDWRY
+680 VGKVNLAPTDDWRY

-705 ETTQKWDEFVYAGL
+705 ETTQKWDEWLYAGL
-719 PLNTPINRKVEDEGL
+719 PLNTPINRKVEDEGM

-748 LAGSYECVLVLQ
+748 LAGSYECVLVLD

-777 CGGGQYHIA
+777 CGGGKYHIA

-796 SYTLLSKRPGGSNTP
+796 SYTLLSKRPGGSTTP
-811 IPINQTQTGNN
+811 VPVNQTQAGNN
-822 FFIGI
+822 FFIDI
-827 DGSNPNTAYKFTITD
+827 DGTNPNTAYKFTITD

-857 QTPTIVAAKR
+857 QTPTIVATKR

-886 TIEWYRSDAPATLV
+886 TIEWYRSDAPTTLV

-926 PSQPTVD
+926 PSQPAVE
-933 TCISNAIEAY
+933 TCISNAIAAY

-996 AAGVIPVPTNG
+996 AAGVIAVPTNG
-1007 IINLNQKALKGTHT
+1007 IINLNQRALKGTHT

-1090 YADALAKTLELGSSI
+1090 YADALAKTPELGSST
-1105 VLTTPNGSTQ
+1105 VLTTPSGSTQ

-1129 GVYTITIQGET
+1129 GVYTITVQGET

-1204 SPAALSF
+1204 SPAVLNF

-1272 EIGLETR
+1272 EIGLDTR

-1372 KVPLELIKNPN
+1372 KVPLILIKNPN

-1398 SETPKVSDLKNVIT
+1398 SETPKVSALKSVIS
-1412 GGDVRIFTRVG
+1412 GGDVRIFIRNNQNKWV
-1423 TQWYLQADNANVNT
+1423 LQADTDNVNT

-1475 VTLCPTAT
+1475 VTLCPTAA
-1483 STVVSLT
+1483 SNVVSLD
-1490 TYVAPLTGHTL
+1490 TYVAPLAAHTL
-1501 QWYDTATATTT
+1501 RWYATATATTT
-1512 RTVPTINTHV
+1512 STTPTIDTHV

-1548 VTVDDTATPTLTAPA
+1548 VTVDDTETPTLTLPDA
-1563 PLVIDCKNATA
+1563 LVVDCRNATA
-1574 SITEWLG
+1574 SITTWLNS
-1581 TATATDSCGTVSFTN
+1581 ATATDSCGVVSVTN
-1596 NYNAVKPAN
+1596 NYNSVKPTD
-1605 LCNHSGVVTVTFTAT
+1605 LCNNSGVVTVTFTAT

-1678 TVTTPATG
+1678 TVVTPATG
-1686 AAGSAT
+1686 ATGSAT

-1703 PAGTKSGTY
+1703 PAGTQSGTY

-1718 CADVVS
+1718 CAAVAS
-1724 ITVCDNAT
+1724 LTVCDNAT

-1739 ASLTAAADT
+1739 ANLTAVADT

-1755 NGGTTSSVLENDSY
+1755 NGGSAGNVLTNDKY
-1769 NGTNNLVG
+1769 NGTTGLVG

-1785 TNVPAGVQT
+1785 LTVPAGIQT
-1794 HTDGR
+1794 ATNGDLSVA
-1799 ITIPAGTPSGTYEVG
+1799 AGTASGTYTVT

-1820 LNNNHCAVATATIVV
+1820 LNGNNNCSVATATIVV
-1835 GQASLSVVSETFT
+1835 GQASLTAVGDTFT
-1848 ISNGANGGTTS
+1848 VTNGANGGTTS

-1896 TITIPAGTRSGTYE
+1896 TITIPAGTPSGTYE
-1910 VGYKLCENLNNNHC
+1910 VGYQLCENLNGNNNC
-1924 AVATATIVVGQASL
+1924 SIATATIVVGQATIRARNNDFVISNGANGGTTSNVL
-1938 SVVSETFTISNGA
+1938 ADDVYNGTTGLVGNASITFTWNTVPTGIVANASGTVTVPAGTASGTYVLTYTICENLIGNNNCSSATVTVAVGVPLIRAYDDDDSTFHITNGA
-1951 NGGTTSSVLE
+1951 NGGTTSSVLA
-1961 NDSYNGTTGLAGNAS
+1961 NDNLNGVTNPSINS

-1982 NVPAGV
+1982 NVPTGI
-1988 QTHTDGTITIPAGTR
+1988 QTHTDGTISVPAGTPA
-2003 SGTYEVGYKLCENL
+2003 GTYTVSYRICERL
-2017 NNNHCAVATATIVV
+2017 NGSNCSSATVTVVV
-2031 GQASLSVVSE
+2031 GQASLTAVDD
-2041 TFTISNGAN
+2041 TFTVTN
-2050 GGTTSSVL
+2050 TTTTTTDSVL
-2058 ENDSYNGTTG
+2058 NNDS
-2068 LAGNAS
+2068 
-2074 VTLTWTNVPAGVQTH
+2074 
-2089 TDGTITVPAGTRS
+2089 
-2102 GTYEVGYRLCE
+2102 
-2113 NLNNNHCAVATAT
+2113 
-2126 IVVGQAPLQAT
+2126 
-2137 DNDYVISNGANGG
+2137 
-2150 TTSSV
+2150 
-2155 LEDDNYNGTTGLVG
+2155 YNGTTGLVG

-2177 DSVPTGI
+2177 
-2184 QTHTNGTI
+2184 
-2192 TVPAGTPSGIYTLTY
+2192 L
-2207 HICENLNSSNCS
+2207 
-2219 AATVTIAVGVSLI
+2219 
-2232 VAHKDEGASFSIPN
+2232 
-2246 GANGGTT
+2246 
-2253 SSVLANDTLNG
+2253 
-2264 NANPSTS
+2264 
-2271 SVTLTWTNV
+2271 NV
-2280 PTGIQTNTDG
+2280 PTGIQTNTNG
-2290 TITAPAGTPA
+2290 SLTVPAGIA
-2300 GTYTLTYRICEQLN
+2300 
-2314 GTNCSAATVT
+2314 
-2324 LVVGQASLTA
+2324 
-2334 STDTFTV
+2334 
-2341 TNGANG
+2341 
-2347 GTTSSVLENDRYNG
+2347 
-2361 TTNLVGN
+2361 
-2368 ASVTLTWTNVPTGI
+2368 
-2382 QTNTDGTITI
+2382 
-2392 PAGTRSG
+2392 SG
-2399 TYEVGYKLCENLNGS
+2399 TYAVTYRLCEVLNSS
-2414 NCSVATAT
+2414 NCSIATAT
-2422 IVVGQASLTAA
+2422 IVV
-2433 ADTFT
+2433 
-2438 VTNGANGG
+2438 
-2446 TTSSVLENDRYN
+2446 
-2458 GTTNLVGN
+2458 
-2466 ASVTLTWTNVP
+2466 
-2477 TGIQTNT
+2477 
-2484 DGTITIPAGTRS
+2484 
-2496 GTYEVGYQLCENLN
+2496 
-2510 GSNCS
+2510 
-2515 VATATIVVGQADIIA
+2515 
-2530 RNNTYAIANGA
+2530 
-2541 IGGTTSNVLENDT
+2541 
-2554 YNGVRNIVGNTS
+2554 
-2566 VTLTWDTVPAGIST
+2566 
-2580 PTGGAITIPAG
+2580 
-2591 TPSGIYTFTYTIC
+2591 
-2604 EVLNSNNCSSAT
+2604 
-2616 ATVAVGV
+2616 
-2623 SLIVAEEDN
+2623 
-2632 DDTFKITNGANG
+2632 K
-2644 GTTSSV
+2644 
-2650 LANDTLNGVTPPNT
+2650 
-2664 ASITLHWHNVPTGI
+2664 
-2678 RTNTDG
+2678 
-2684 TITVPAGTA
+2684 
-2693 SGTYTVTYSICEAL
+2693 
-2707 NPTNCSGI
+2707 GI
-2715 ATATVVVGQATLT
+2715 ATP
-2728 AAADTFTVTNVA
+2728 TVT
-2740 GGTTSS
+2740 
-2746 VLANDSYNGVT
+2746 
-2757 PPNTASV
+2757 P
-2764 TLTWLT
+2764 T
-2770 VPAGVQTHTDGT
+2770 V
-2782 ITIPAGTPSGTY
+2782 
-2794 EVSYQLCENINSTN
+2794 
-2808 CSVATATIV
+2808 
-2817 VTSVSSPT
+2817 
-2825 ATPTITANADT
+2825 TITANADT
-2836 FTLTVSSTTYTT
+2836 YTHTVSSTTYTT

-2853 TNDRIGTA
+2853 TNDRIGTNP
-2861 TATVGSVTI
+2861 ATVASVTI
-2870 QTTPPATDKPYI
+2870 QTATPTTNSPYI
-2882 DTNTG
+2882 DKNTG

-2893 GVATG
+2893 GTTTG
-2898 TYTINYSL
+2898 THVLTYSL

-2921 TVNVTSVTATPTTP
+2921 TVNVVSTTAAP
-2935 INIIAVPDGTVN
+2935 INIVATPDGTVT
-2947 INAETGGHIA
+2947 ISTATGGTTS
-2957 SVLANDTLEGQPVTT
+2957 SVLANDTLEGLPVTT

-2985 GFTLNSDGTIDVA
+2985 GFTLNNDGTITVA
-2998 SNTTVGFYTISYTIC
+2998 SNTAVGFYTVSYTIC
-3013 ATRGSDRACATSL
+3013 ATRGGDSACATSF
-3026 INVNVVTP
+3026 IEVRVVSP
-3034 TATPTIEVNGE
+3034 TATDTIEVNGE
-3045 TFTYTGNMVVGNVL
+3045 TFTYTGTQLVGNVL
-3059 TNDKL
+3059 TNEKL
-3064 NNISNPLVTSVTLT
+3064 NGVINPSVNSVTISATTLSGT
-3078 APVPETGKPYIK
+3078 APFIK
-3090 LTSGEV
+3090 LSTGEV
-3096 MVLPGTPAGSYEIPY
+3096 MVPPHTPAGTYVIDYRVSVKGNA
-3111 NVCVPATTICGTATV
+3111 NVYGTASV
-3126 VVIVPAATPTPTP
+3126 VVIVPATPTSTVAPI
-3139 VPVAADD
+3139 AADD
-3146 EATTVRNTPVT
+3146 RVETSRNTPVT
-3157 IAVLAN
+3157 IDVLAN
-3163 DTPHGAMP
+3163 DTPNGATP
-3171 NVVTVPLN
+3171 TVVTTPLN
-3179 GTTTVKPD
+3179 GTAVVNTD
-3187 GTIEYTPNS
+3187 GTIEYTPNTG
-3196 SFIGNDAFV
+3196 FKGVDTLV
-3205 YELCNNNGACVTATV
+3205 YELCNAGGCATATV
-3220 RIKVENKL
+3220 SIEVTHKL
-3228 IVYNGISVDGNDRN
+3228 IAYNGVSINGSDKNN
-3242 RHFHIAGIENYP
+3242 HFHIAGIEAYP
-3254 NNVVRIYN
+3254 DNTVRIYN
-3262 RWGILVFETEGYDNV
+3262 RWGVKVFEVQHYDNV
-3277 RNVFSGISQA
+3277 RNVFKGISEG
-3287 RVTIEAGDKLPQG
+3287 RVTVEAADKLPQG
-3300 TYYYTIEYL
+3300 TYYYVIEYV
-3309 DENNQKQTEAGW
+3309 DENNQKQTMVGW
-3321 LYLKRN
+3321 LYLKK

>member
-1 MIQKLKNGTFKGL
+1 MLKFYTVSFFVVSLPPDVVHLLQLMKYFFCMQRLKTQALKGL

-20 VLALATS
+20 VLALATN
-27 GVYAQTCD
+27 GIYAQTCD

-50 DKVTQGDNAVFAI
+50 DKVTQGDNAVFSI
-63 RNPLIGTTYIISD
+63 RYPLIGTTYIISD
-76 NLGTTYSFTYTSTD
+76 NLGTTYSFTYTSGTD
-90 EYIYINA
+90 EYISINA

-141 CGNAGA
+141 CGNGGA
-147 IRFTFVGPGANNNN
+147 IRFTFVGPGANDND
-161 YNFFI
+161 YNFYI

-206 ITPAIEIKNETKE
+206 ITPAIEIKNDRKD

-257 YSLLDSSG
+257 YSLLDSSD
-265 NPIPGKQRQT
+265 NPIAGKQRQT

-292 DFCDSSPTPQTVTLT
+292 DFCGSSPTPQSVTLT
-307 YSNLT
+307 YTNLT
-312 FTHLGLTSVRE
+312 FTHLDLISVRE
-323 LSCDY
+323 FSCDY

-338 TGLTEADKSDAF
+338 TGLKEADKSDAF

-366 VYSAAYTITD
+366 VYSAAYTITN
-376 KTDLNTYMPKYYYD
+376 KTDLNTYIPKYAYD

-412 VTAQLTVCSN
+412 VTAQLTVCSS

-448 NSLTACHKER
+448 NSPTACHKER

-508 KPLVYNPWDDTE
+508 KPLVYDPWNDTE
-520 IVASDFIHTGDVFKF
+520 IVASDFIHTGDVFQF
-535 RLVDATCSSTR
+535 SLVDATCSSTR

-570 IASCKDATTEEAP
+570 IASCKDATTKKAP

-598 KIQIVSYNG
+598 KIQIVAYNG
-607 RTIGGIPSTTLS
+607 QTTGGIPSTTLS
-619 LPYTLTETDRA
+619 LPYTLAETDRA

-640 PAGSYT
+640 PPGTYT

-658 KTPELSGQT
+658 KTPVLSGQT

-673 PGCIPMV
+673 PGCDPRV
-680 VGKVNLAITDDWRY
+680 VGQVNLALTDDWRY
-694 TQSEYIIQHFN
+694 TQSEFIIQHFN
-705 ETTQKWDEFVYAGL
+705 ETTQKWDEWAYAGL
-719 PLNTPINRKVEDEGL
+719 SLRDPINRKVEDEGL

-748 LAGSYECVLVLQ
+748 LAGSYECVLVLD

-777 CGGGQYHIA
+777 CGGGKYHIA

-796 SYTLLSKRPGGSNTP
+796 SYTLLSKRPGGSSTP
-811 IPINQTQTGNN
+811 VPVNQTQAGNN
-822 FFIGI
+822 FFINI
-827 DGSNPNTAYKFTITD
+827 DGTNPNTAYKFTITD

-886 TIEWYRSDAPATLV
+886 TIEWYRSDAPTTLV

-926 PSQPTVD
+926 PSQPAVE
-933 TCISNAIEAY
+933 TCISNAIAAY

-953 YTAPTATNTTVCLP
+953 YTAPTATNTTVCLQ

-996 AAGVIPVPTNG
+996 AAGIIPVPTNG
-1007 IINLNQKALKGTHT
+1007 IINLNQRALKGTHT

-1069 LIIEGSPEVAALQPE
+1069 LIIEGSPEVATLQPE

-1090 YADALAKTLELGSSI
+1090 YADALAKAPELGSST
-1105 VLTTPNGSTQ
+1105 VLTTPSGSTQ

-1129 GVYTITIQGET
+1129 GVYTITVQGET

-1204 SPAALSF
+1204 SPAALNF

-1272 EIGLETR
+1272 EIGLDTR

-1372 KVPLELIKNPN
+1372 KVPLILIKNPN

-1398 SETPKVSDLKNVIT
+1398 SETPKVSALKSVIS
-1412 GGDVRIFTRVG
+1412 GGDVRIFIRNNQNKWV
-1423 TQWYLQADNANVNT
+1423 LQADTDNVNT

-1447 AGKCPSEKTPLIV
+1447 TGKCPSEKTPLIV
-1460 NLLNRPTATPTVSAT
+1460 NLLDRPTATPTVSAT
-1475 VTLCPTAT
+1475 VTLCPTAA
-1483 STVVSLT
+1483 SNVVSLD
-1490 TYVAPLTGHTL
+1490 TYVAPLAAHTL
-1501 QWYDTATATTT
+1501 RWYATATATTT
-1512 RTVPTINTHV
+1512 STTPTIDTHV

-1548 VTVDDTATPTLTAPA
+1548 VTVDDTETPTLTLPDA
-1563 PLVIDCKNATA
+1563 LVVDCRNATA
-1574 SITEWLG
+1574 SITTWLNS
-1581 TATATDSCGTVSFTN
+1581 ATATDSCGVVSVTN
-1596 NYNAVKPAN
+1596 NYNSVKPTD
-1605 LCNHSGVVTVTFTAT
+1605 LCNNSGVVTVTFTAT

-1678 TVTTPATG
+1678 TVVTPATG
-1686 AAGSAT
+1686 ATGSAT

-1718 CADVVS
+1718 CAEVVS
-1724 ITVCDNAT
+1724 LTVCDSAT

-1739 ASLTAAADT
+1739 ASLTAVADT

-1755 NGGTTSSVLENDSY
+1755 NGGS
-1769 NGTNNLVG
+1769 
-1777 NASVTLTW
+1777 
-1785 TNVPAGVQT
+1785 
-1794 HTDGR
+1794 
-1799 ITIPAGTPSGTYEVG
+1799 
-1814 YKLCEN
+1814 
-1820 LNNNHCAVATATIVV
+1820 
-1835 GQASLSVVSETFT
+1835 
-1848 ISNGANGGTTS
+1848 
-1859 SVLEND
+1859 
-1865 SYNGTTGLAGNA
+1865 AGN
-1877 SVTLTWTNV
+1877 VLT
-1886 PAGVQTHTDG
+1886 
-1896 TITIPAGTRSGTYE
+1896 
-1910 VGYKLCENLNNNHC
+1910 
-1924 AVATATIVVGQASL
+1924 
-1938 SVVSETFTISNGA
+1938 
-1951 NGGTTSSVLE
+1951 
-1961 NDSYNGTTGLAGNAS
+1961 ND
-1976 VTLTWT
+1976 
-1982 NVPAGV
+1982 
-1988 QTHTDGTITIPAGTR
+1988 
-2003 SGTYEVGYKLCENL
+2003 K
-2017 NNNHCAVATATIVV
+2017 
-2031 GQASLSVVSE
+2031 
-2041 TFTISNGAN
+2041 
-2050 GGTTSSVL
+2050 
-2058 ENDSYNGTTG
+2058 
-2068 LAGNAS
+2068 
-2074 VTLTWTNVPAGVQTH
+2074 
-2089 TDGTITVPAGTRS
+2089 
-2102 GTYEVGYRLCE
+2102 
-2113 NLNNNHCAVATAT
+2113 
-2126 IVVGQAPLQAT
+2126 
-2137 DNDYVISNGANGG
+2137 
-2150 TTSSV
+2150 
-2155 LEDDNYNGTTGLVG
+2155 YNGTTGLVG

-2177 DSVPTGI
+2177 L
-2184 QTHTNGTI
+2184 
-2192 TVPAGTPSGIYTLTY
+2192 TVPAGIQTATNGDLSVAAGTASGTY
-2207 HICENLNSSNCS
+2207 EVTYKLCENLNGNNNCS
-2219 AATVTIAVGVSLI
+2219 TATATI
-2232 VAHKDEGASFSIPN
+2232 
-2246 GANGGTT
+2246 
-2253 SSVLANDTLNG
+2253 
-2264 NANPSTS
+2264 
-2271 SVTLTWTNV
+2271 
-2280 PTGIQTNTDG
+2280 
-2290 TITAPAGTPA
+2290 
-2300 GTYTLTYRICEQLN
+2300 
-2314 GTNCSAATVT
+2314 
-2324 LVVGQASLTA
+2324 VVGQATLTA
-2334 STDTFTV
+2334 VGDTFTV

-2347 GTTSSVLENDRYNG
+2347 GSAGNVLTNDEYNG

-2368 ASVTLTWTNVPTGI
+2368 ASVTLTWLTVPAGI
-2382 QTNTDGTITI
+2382 QTATNGDLSVA
-2392 PAGTRSG
+2392 AGTASG
-2399 TYEVGYKLCENLNGS
+2399 TYTVTYKLYEILNGNN
-2414 NCSVATAT
+2414 NCSTATAT
-2422 IVVGQASLTAA
+2422 IVVGQATLTAVG
-2433 ADTFT
+2433 DTFT

-2446 TTSSVLENDRYN
+2446 SAGNVLTNDEYN
-2458 GTTNLVGN
+2458 GTTGLVGNASVTLTWLTVPTGIQTATNGDLTVAAGTASGTYTVTYKLCENLNGGNCSTATATIVVGQATLTAVGDTFTVSNGANGGSAGNVLTNDKYNGTTGLVGNASVTLTWLTVPTGIQTATNGDLTVAAGTASGTYTVTYKLCENLNGGNCSTATATIVVGQATLTAVGDTFTVTNGANGGSAGNVLTNDEYNSITNLVGN
-2466 ASVTLTWTNVP
+2466 ASVTLTWLTVP
-2477 TGIQTNT
+2477 AGIQTATNGDLT
-2484 DGTITIPAGTRS
+2484 VAAGTAL
-2496 GTYEVGYQLCENLN
+2496 GTYEVTYKLCENLN
-2510 GSNCS
+2510 DNNNCS
-2515 VATATIVVGQADIIA
+2515 TATATIVVGQAPIIA
-2530 RNNTYAIANGA
+2530 RNNNYAVANGA
-2541 IGGTTSNVLENDT
+2541 VGGTTSNVLENDT
-2554 YNGVRNIVGNTS
+2554 YNGTTNLVGNAS
-2566 VTLTWDTVPAGIST
+2566 ITLTWNTVPAAIQTNANGTISV
-2580 PTGGAITIPAG
+2580 PAG
-2591 TPSGIYTFTYTIC
+2591 TPSGVYTLTYTIC
-2604 EVLNSNNCSSAT
+2604 ENLNNHNCSTAT
-2616 ATVAVGV
+2616 VTVAVGV
-2623 SLIVAEEDN
+2623 SLIVAEDDN
-2632 DDTFKITNGANG
+2632 DDTFKIPNGANG

-2664 ASITLHWHNVPTGI
+2664 ASITLTWTNVPAGI
-2678 RTNTDG
+2678 QTNTNG
-2684 TITVPAGTA
+2684 SLTVPAGTPA
-2693 SGTYTVTYSICEAL
+2693 GTYTVSYRICERL
-2707 NPTNCSGI
+2707 NGSNCSS
-2715 ATATVVVGQATLT
+2715 ATVTVVVGQASLT
-2728 AAADTFTVTNVA
+2728 AVDENFTVTN
-2740 GGTTSS
+2740 TTTTTTDS
-2746 VLANDSYNGVT
+2746 VLNNDSYNGTTGLVG
-2757 PPNTASV
+2757 NASV

-2770 VPAGVQTHTDGT
+2770 VPAGIQTNTNGSLT
-2782 ITIPAGTPSGTY
+2782 VPAGIASGTY
-2794 EVSYQLCENINSTN
+2794 AVTYRLCEVLNNSN
-2808 CSVATATIV
+2808 CSIATATIV
-2817 VTSVSSPT
+2817 VKGV
-2825 ATPTITANADT
+2825 ATPTVTPTVTITANADT
-2836 FTLTVSSTTYTT
+2836 YTHTVSSTTYTT

-2853 TNDRIGTA
+2853 TNDLIGTSS
-2861 TATVGSVTI
+2861 ATVASVTI
-2870 QTTPPATDKPYI
+2870 QTATPTTNSPYI
-2882 DTNTG
+2882 DKNTG

-2893 GVATG
+2893 GTTTG
-2898 TYTINYSL
+2898 THVLTYSL

-2921 TVNVTSVTATPTTP
+2921 TVNVVSTTAAP
-2935 INIIAVPDGTVN
+2935 INIVATPDGTVT
-2947 INAETGGHIA
+2947 ISTATGGTTS
-2957 SVLANDTLEGQPVTT
+2957 SVLANDTLEGLPVTT

-2985 GFTLNSDGTIDVA
+2985 GFTLNNDGTITVA
-2998 SNTTVGFYTISYTIC
+2998 SNTAVGFYTVSYTIC
-3013 ATRGSDRACATSL
+3013 ATRGIDRACATSF
-3026 INVNVVTP
+3026 IEVRVVSP
-3034 TATPTIEVNGE
+3034 TATDTIEVSGE
-3045 TFTYTGNMVVGNVL
+3045 TFTYTGTQLVGNVL
-3059 TNDKL
+3059 TNEKL
-3064 NNISNPLVTSVTLT
+3064 NGVINPSVNSVTISATTLSGT
-3078 APVPETGKPYIK
+3078 APFIK
-3090 LTSGEV
+3090 LSTGEV
-3096 MVLPGTPAGSYEIPY
+3096 MVPPHTPAGTYVIDYRVSVKGNA
-3111 NVCVPATTICGTATV
+3111 NVYGTASV
-3126 VVIVPAATPTPTP
+3126 VVIVPATPTSTVAPI
-3139 VPVAADD
+3139 AADD
-3146 EATTVRNTPVT
+3146 KVETARNTPVT
-3157 IAVLAN
+3157 IDVLAN
-3163 DTPHGAMP
+3163 DTPNGATP
-3171 NVVTVPLN
+3171 TVVTTPLN
-3179 GTTTVKPD
+3179 GTAVVNTD
-3187 GTIEYTPNS
+3187 GTIEYTPNTG
-3196 SFIGNDAFV
+3196 FKGVDTLV
-3205 YELCNNNGACVTATV
+3205 YELCNAGGCATATV
-3220 RIKVENKL
+3220 SIEVTHKL
-3228 IVYNGISVDGNDRN
+3228 IAYNGVSINGSDKNN
-3242 RHFHIAGIENYP
+3242 HFHIAGIEAYP
-3254 NNVVRIYN
+3254 DNTVRIYN
-3262 RWGILVFETEGYDNV
+3262 RWGVKVFEVQHYDNV
-3277 RNVFSGISQA
+3277 RNVFKGISEG
-3287 RVTIEAGDKLPQG
+3287 RVTVEAADKLPQG
-3300 TYYYTIEYL
+3300 TYYYVIEYV
-3309 DENNQKQTEAGW
+3309 DENNQKQTMVGW
-3321 LYLKRN
+3321 LYLKK

>member
-1 MIQKLKNGTFKGL
+1 MLRLKTQTLKGL
-14 LIALLM
+14 LIALM
-20 VLALATS
+20 TVLALATN
-27 GVYAQTCD
+27 GIYAQTCD

-50 DKVTQGDNAVFAI
+50 DKVTQGDNAVFSI
-63 RNPLIGTTYIISD
+63 RYPLIGTTYIISD
-76 NLGTTYSFTYTSTD
+76 NLGTTYSFTYTSGTD
-90 EYIYINA
+90 EYISINA

-141 CGNAGA
+141 CGNGGA
-147 IRFTFVGPGANNNN
+147 IRFTFVGPGADNND
-161 YNFFI
+161 YNFYI

-206 ITPAIEIKNETKE
+206 ITPAIEIKNERKE
-219 IEYTAVAMPVT
+219 LEYTAVAMPVT

-257 YSLLDSSG
+257 YSLLDSSD
-265 NPIPGKQRQT
+265 NPIAGKQRQT

-292 DFCDSSPTPQTVTLT
+292 DFCGSSPTPQTVTLT

-312 FTHLGLTSVRE
+312 FTHLSLISVRE
-323 LSCDY
+323 FSCDY

-376 KTDLNTYMPKYYYD
+376 KTDLNTYMPKYAYD

-412 VTAQLTVCSN
+412 VTAQLTVCSS

-508 KPLVYNPWDDTE
+508 KPLVYDPWNDTE
-520 IVASDFIHTGDVFKF
+520 IVASDFIHTGDVFQF
-535 RLVDATCSSTR
+535 SLVDATCSSTR

-560 AQPTDITIHN
+560 AQPTEITIRN
-570 IASCKDATTEEAP
+570 IASCKDATKEKAP

-607 RTIGGIPSTTLS
+607 QTTGGIPSTTLS

-658 KTPELSGQT
+658 ETPKLSGQT

-680 VGKVNLAITDDWRY
+680 VGKVNLAPTDDWRY

-705 ETTQKWDEFVYAGL
+705 ETTQKWDEWLYAGL
-719 PLNTPINRKVEDEGL
+719 PLNTPINRKVEDEGM

-748 LAGSYECVLVLQ
+748 LAGSYECVLVLD

-777 CGGGQYHIA
+777 CGGGKYHIA

-796 SYTLLSKRPGGSNTP
+796 SYTLLSKRPGGSTTP
-811 IPINQTQTGNN
+811 VPVNQTQAGNN
-822 FFIGI
+822 FFIDI
-827 DGSNPNTAYKFTITD
+827 DGTNPNTAYKFTITD

-857 QTPTIVAAKR
+857 QTPTIVATKR

-886 TIEWYRSDAPATLV
+886 TIEWYRSDAPTTLV

-926 PSQPTVD
+926 PSQPAVE
-933 TCISNAIEAY
+933 TCISNAIAAY

-996 AAGVIPVPTNG
+996 AAGVIAVPTNG
-1007 IINLNQKALKGTHT
+1007 IINLNQRALKGTHT

-1090 YADALAKTLELGSSI
+1090 YADALAKTPELGSST
-1105 VLTTPNGSTQ
+1105 VLTTPSGSTQ

-1129 GVYTITIQGET
+1129 GVYTITVQGET

-1204 SPAALSF
+1204 SPAVLNF

-1272 EIGLETR
+1272 EIGLDTR

-1350 DFVDWNSSIYF
+1350 DFVDWNSSLYF
-1361 SAQETGKCRST
+1361 SAEETGKCRST
-1372 KVPLELIKNPN
+1372 KVPLILIKNPN
-1383 VTTATAKTFEVCRMP
+1383 VTTATAKTFEVCKMP
-1398 SETPKVSDLKNVIT
+1398 SETPKVSALKSVIS
-1412 GGDVRIFTRVG
+1412 GGDVRIFIRNNQNKWV
-1423 TQWYLQADNANVNT
+1423 LQADTDNVNT

-1447 AGKCPSEKTPLIV
+1447 TGKCPSEKTPLIV

-1475 VTLCPTAT
+1475 VTLCPTAV
-1483 STVVSLT
+1483 SNVVSLD
-1490 TYVAPLTGHTL
+1490 TYVAPLAAHTL
-1501 QWYDTATATTT
+1501 RWYATATATTT
-1512 RTVPTINTHV
+1512 STTPTIDTHV

-1548 VTVDDTATPTLTAPA
+1548 VTVDDTETPTLTLPDA
-1563 PLVIDCKNATA
+1563 LVVDCRNATA
-1574 SITEWLG
+1574 SITTWLNS
-1581 TATATDSCGTVSFTN
+1581 ATATDSCGVVSVTN
-1596 NYNAVKPAN
+1596 NYNSVKPTD
-1605 LCNHSGVVTVTFTAT
+1605 LCNNSGVVTVTFTAT

-1678 TVTTPATG
+1678 TVVTPATG
-1686 AAGSAT
+1686 ATGSAT

-1718 CADVVS
+1718 CATVAS
-1724 ITVCDNAT
+1724 LTVCDSAT

-1739 ASLTAAADT
+1739 ASLTAVADT

-1755 NGGTTSSVLENDSY
+1755 NGGSAGNVLTNDKY
-1769 NGTNNLVG
+1769 NGTTGLVGNASVTLTWLTVPAAIQTATNGDLTVAAGTASGTYTVTYKLCENLNGGNCSTATATIVVGQASLTAVADTFTVTNGANGGSAGNVLTNDKYNGTTGLVGNASVTLTWLTVPAGIQTATNGDLTVAAGTASGTYEVSYKLCENLNGNNNCSTATATIVVGQATLTAVGDTFTVTNGANGGSAGNVLTNDKYNGITGLVG

-1785 TNVPAGVQT
+1785 TNVPAGIQT
-1794 HTDGR
+1794 ATNGDL
-1799 ITIPAGTPSGTYEVG
+1799 TVAAGTASGTYEVS

-1820 LNNNHCAVATATIVV
+1820 LNGNNNCSIATATIVV
-1835 GQASLSVVSETFT
+1835 GQATLTAVADTFT
-1848 ISNGANGGTTS
+1848 VTNGANGGA
-1859 SVLEND
+1859 
-1865 SYNGTTGLAGNA
+1865 AGN
-1877 SVTLTWTNV
+1877 VLT
-1886 PAGVQTHTDG
+1886 
-1896 TITIPAGTRSGTYE
+1896 
-1910 VGYKLCENLNNNHC
+1910 
-1924 AVATATIVVGQASL
+1924 
-1938 SVVSETFTISNGA
+1938 
-1951 NGGTTSSVLE
+1951 
-1961 NDSYNGTTGLAGNAS
+1961 ND
-1976 VTLTWT
+1976 
-1982 NVPAGV
+1982 
-1988 QTHTDGTITIPAGTR
+1988 
-2003 SGTYEVGYKLCENL
+2003 E
-2017 NNNHCAVATATIVV
+2017 
-2031 GQASLSVVSE
+2031 
-2041 TFTISNGAN
+2041 
-2050 GGTTSSVL
+2050 
-2058 ENDSYNGTTG
+2058 
-2068 LAGNAS
+2068 
-2074 VTLTWTNVPAGVQTH
+2074 
-2089 TDGTITVPAGTRS
+2089 
-2102 GTYEVGYRLCE
+2102 
-2113 NLNNNHCAVATAT
+2113 
-2126 IVVGQAPLQAT
+2126 
-2137 DNDYVISNGANGG
+2137 
-2150 TTSSV
+2150 
-2155 LEDDNYNGTTGLVG
+2155 YNGTTGLVG

-2177 DSVPTGI
+2177 L
-2184 QTHTNGTI
+2184 
-2192 TVPAGTPSGIYTLTY
+2192 TVPAGIQTATNGDL
-2207 HICENLNSSNCS
+2207 
-2219 AATVTIAVGVSLI
+2219 TVT
-2232 VAHKDEGASFSIPN
+2232 
-2246 GANGGTT
+2246 
-2253 SSVLANDTLNG
+2253 
-2264 NANPSTS
+2264 
-2271 SVTLTWTNV
+2271 
-2280 PTGIQTNTDG
+2280 
-2290 TITAPAGTPA
+2290 AGTA
-2300 GTYTLTYRICEQLN
+2300 
-2314 GTNCSAATVT
+2314 
-2324 LVVGQASLTA
+2324 
-2334 STDTFTV
+2334 
-2341 TNGANG
+2341 
-2347 GTTSSVLENDRYNG
+2347 
-2361 TTNLVGN
+2361 
-2368 ASVTLTWTNVPTGI
+2368 
-2382 QTNTDGTITI
+2382 
-2392 PAGTRSG
+2392 SG
-2399 TYEVGYKLCENLNGS
+2399 TYEVTYKLCENLNGG
-2414 NCSVATAT
+2414 NCSIATAT
-2422 IVVGQASLTAA
+2422 IVVGQATITARNN
-2433 ADTFT
+2433 DF
-2438 VTNGANGG
+2438 VISNGANGG
-2446 TTSSVLENDRYN
+2446 TTSNVLTNDIYN
-2458 GTTNLVGN
+2458 GTTGLVGN
-2466 ASVTLTWTNVP
+2466 ASITFTWNTVP
-2477 TGIQTNT
+2477 TGIVAN
-2484 DGTITIPAGTRS
+2484 AS
-2496 GTYEVGYQLCENLN
+2496 GTV
-2510 GSNCS
+2510 
-2515 VATATIVVGQADIIA
+2515 
-2530 RNNTYAIANGA
+2530 
-2541 IGGTTSNVLENDT
+2541 
-2554 YNGVRNIVGNTS
+2554 
-2566 VTLTWDTVPAGIST
+2566 TVPAGTAS
-2580 PTGGAITIPAG
+2580 G
-2591 TPSGIYTFTYTIC
+2591 TYVLTYTIC
-2604 EVLNSNNCSSAT
+2604 ENLIGNNNCSSAT
-2616 ATVAVGV
+2616 VTVAVGV
-2623 SLIVAEEDN
+2623 PLIRAYN
-2632 DDTFKITNGANG
+2632 DDDSTFHITNGANG

-2650 LANDTLNGVTPPNT
+2650 LANDNLNGVTNPSINSVTLTWTNVPAGIQTNT
-2664 ASITLHWHNVPTGI
+2664 NGSLTVPAGTPAGTYTVSYRICERLNGSNCSSATVTVVVGQASLTAVDNTFTVTNTTTTTTDSVLNNDSYNGTTGLVGNASVTLTWLNVPTGI
-2678 RTNTDG
+2678 QTNTNG
-2684 TITVPAGTA
+2684 SLTVPAGIA
-2693 SGTYTVTYSICEAL
+2693 SGTYTVTYRLCEVL
-2707 NPTNCSGI
+2707 NSSNCSI
-2715 ATATVVVGQATLT
+2715 
-2728 AAADTFTVTNVA
+2728 
-2740 GGTTSS
+2740 
-2746 VLANDSYNGVT
+2746 
-2757 PPNTASV
+2757 
-2764 TLTWLT
+2764 
-2770 VPAGVQTHTDGT
+2770 
-2782 ITIPAGTPSGTY
+2782 
-2794 EVSYQLCENINSTN
+2794 
-2808 CSVATATIV
+2808 ATATIV
-2817 VTSVSSPT
+2817 VKGVATPT
-2825 ATPTITANADT
+2825 VTPTITANADT
-2836 FTLTVSSTTYTT
+2836 YTHTVSSTTYTT

-2853 TNDRIGTA
+2853 TNDRIGTNP
-2861 TATVGSVTI
+2861 ATVASVTI
-2870 QTTPPATDKPYI
+2870 QTATPTTNSPYI
-2882 DTNTG
+2882 DKNTG

-2893 GVATG
+2893 GTTTG
-2898 TYTINYSL
+2898 THVLTYSL

-2921 TVNVTSVTATPTTP
+2921 TVNVVSTTAAP
-2935 INIIAVPDGTVN
+2935 INIVATPDGTVT
-2947 INAETGGHIA
+2947 ISTATGGTTS
-2957 SVLANDTLEGQPVTT
+2957 SVLANDTLEGLPVTT

-2985 GFTLNSDGTIDVA
+2985 GFTLNNDGTITVA
-2998 SNTTVGFYTISYTIC
+2998 SNTAVGFYTVSYTIC
-3013 ATRGSDRACATSL
+3013 ATRGGDRACATSF
-3026 INVNVVTP
+3026 IEVRVVSP
-3034 TATPTIEVNGE
+3034 TATDTIEVNGE
-3045 TFTYTGNMVVGNVL
+3045 TFTYTGTQLVGNVL
-3059 TNDKL
+3059 TNEKL
-3064 NNISNPLVTSVTLT
+3064 NGVINPSVNSVTISATTLSGT
-3078 APVPETGKPYIK
+3078 APFIK
-3090 LTSGEV
+3090 LSTGEV
-3096 MVLPGTPAGSYEIPY
+3096 MVPPHTPAGTYVIDYRVSVKGNA
-3111 NVCVPATTICGTATV
+3111 NVYGTASV
-3126 VVIVPAATPTPTP
+3126 VVIVPATPTSTVAPI
-3139 VPVAADD
+3139 AADD
-3146 EATTVRNTPVT
+3146 RVETSRNTPVT
-3157 IAVLAN
+3157 IDVLAN
-3163 DTPHGAMP
+3163 DTPNGATP
-3171 NVVTVPLN
+3171 TVVTAPLN
-3179 GTTTVKPD
+3179 GTAVVNTD
-3187 GTIEYTPNS
+3187 GTIEYTPNTG
-3196 SFIGNDAFV
+3196 FKGVDTLV
-3205 YELCNNNGACVTATV
+3205 YELCNAGGCATATV
-3220 RIKVENKL
+3220 SIEVTHKL
-3228 IVYNGISVDGNDRN
+3228 IAYNGVSVNGSDKNN
-3242 RHFHIAGIENYP
+3242 HFHIAGIEAYP
-3254 NNVVRIYN
+3254 DNTVRIYN
-3262 RWGILVFETEGYDNV
+3262 RWGVKVFEVQHYDNV
-3277 RNVFSGISQA
+3277 RNVFRGISEG
-3287 RVTIEAGDKLPQG
+3287 RVTVEAADKLPQG
-3300 TYYYTIEYL
+3300 TYYYIIEYV
-3309 DENNQKQTEAGW
+3309 DENNQKQTMVGW
-3321 LYLKRN
+3321 LYLKK

>member
-1 MIQKLKNGTFKGL
+1 MQRLKTQTLKGL
-14 LIALLM
+14 LIALLT
-20 VLALATS
+20 VLALATN
-27 GVYAQTCD
+27 GIYAQTCD

-50 DKVTQGDNAVFAI
+50 DKVTQGDNAVFSI
-63 RNPLIGTTYIISD
+63 RYPLIGTTYIISD
-76 NLGTTYSFTYTSTD
+76 NLGTTYSFTYTSGTD
-90 EYIYINA
+90 EYISINA

-141 CGNAGA
+141 CGNGGA
-147 IRFTFVGPGANNNN
+147 IRFTFVGPGANNND

-206 ITPAIEIKNETKE
+206 ITPAIEIKNDRKE
-219 IEYTAVAMPVT
+219 LEYTAVAMPVT

-257 YSLLDSSG
+257 YSLLDSSDT
-265 NPIPGKQRQT
+265 PIAGKQRQT

-292 DFCDSSPTPQTVTLT
+292 DFCGSSPTPQSVTLT
-307 YSNLT
+307 YTNLT
-312 FTHLGLTSVRE
+312 FTHLDLISVRE
-323 LSCDY
+323 FSCDY

-376 KTDLNTYMPKYYYD
+376 KTDLNTYMPKYAYG
-390 EALEVTNNLRE
+390 EALVVINNLRE
-401 YRIPKEYGVWT
+401 HRIPKEYGVWT
-412 VTAQLTVCSN
+412 VTAQLTVCSS

-465 RRDTSPIL
+465 RRDDSPIL

-508 KPLVYNPWDDTE
+508 KPLVYDPWQDTE
-520 IVASDFIHTGDVFKF
+520 IVASDFIHTGDVFQF
-535 RLVDATCSSTR
+535 SLVDATCSSTR

-598 KIQIVSYNG
+598 KIQIVAYNG
-607 RTIGGIPSTTLS
+607 QTTGGIPSTTLS

-640 PAGSYT
+640 PPGTYT

-658 KTPELSGQT
+658 KTPVLSGQT

-673 PGCIPMV
+673 PGCDPRV
-680 VGKVNLAITDDWRY
+680 VGQVNLALTDDWRY
-694 TQSEYIIQHFN
+694 TQSEFIIQHFN
-705 ETTQKWDEFVYAGL
+705 ETTQKWDEWLYAGL
-719 PLNTPINRKVEDEGL
+719 SLTAPINRKVEDEGL

-748 LAGSYECVLVLQ
+748 LAGSYECILVLG

-777 CGGGQYHIA
+777 CGGGKYHIA

-796 SYTLLSKRPGGSNTP
+796 SYTLLSKRPGGSSTP
-811 IPINQTQTGNN
+811 VPVNQTQAGNN
-822 FFIGI
+822 FFIDI
-827 DGSNPNTAYKFTITD
+827 DGTNPNTAYKFTITD

-886 TIEWYRSDAPATLV
+886 TIEWYRSDAPTTLV

-926 PSQPTVD
+926 PSQPAVE
-933 TCISNAIEAY
+933 TCISNAIAAY

-953 YTAPTATNTTVCLP
+953 YTAPTATNTTVCLQ

-996 AAGVIPVPTNG
+996 AAGVIAVPTNG
-1007 IINLNQKALKGTHT
+1007 IINLNQRALKGTHT
-1021 FLYQI
+1021 FLYKI

-1069 LIIEGSPEVAALQPE
+1069 LIIEGSPEVATLQPE

-1090 YADALAKTLELGSSI
+1090 YADALAKTPELGSST
-1105 VLTTPNGSTQ
+1105 VLTTPSGSTQ

-1129 GVYTITIQGET
+1129 GVYTITVQGET

-1235 LVTKLTDV
+1235 LITKPIDV

-1279 LYFKIKEAG
+1279 LYFKIKEVG

-1350 DFVDWNSSIYF
+1350 DFVDWNSSLYF
-1361 SAQETGKCRST
+1361 SAEETGKCRST
-1372 KVPLELIKNPN
+1372 KVPLILIKNPN
-1383 VTTATAKTFEVCRMP
+1383 VTTATAKTFEVCKMP
-1398 SETPKVSDLKNVIT
+1398 SETPKVSALKSVIS
-1412 GGDVRIFTRVG
+1412 GGDVRIFIRNNQNKWV
-1423 TQWYLQADNANVNT
+1423 LQADTDNVNT

-1447 AGKCPSEKTPLIV
+1447 TGKCPSEKTPLIV

-1475 VTLCPTAT
+1475 VTLCPTAA
-1483 STVVSLT
+1483 SNVVSLD
-1490 TYVAPLTGHTL
+1490 TYVAPLAAHTL
-1501 QWYDTATATTT
+1501 RWYATATATTT
-1512 RTVPTINTHV
+1512 STTPTIDTHV

-1548 VTVDDTATPTLTAPA
+1548 VTVDDTETPTLTLPDA
-1563 PLVIDCKNATA
+1563 LVVDCRNATA
-1574 SITEWLG
+1574 SITTWLNS
-1581 TATATDSCGTVSFTN
+1581 ATATDSCGVVSVTN
-1596 NYNAVKPAN
+1596 NYNSVKPTD
-1605 LCNHSGVVTVTFTAT
+1605 LCNNSGVVTVTFTAT

-1678 TVTTPATG
+1678 TVVTPATG
-1686 AAGSAT
+1686 ATGSAT

-1697 DGTVTV
+1697 DGTITV
-1703 PAGTKSGTY
+1703 PAGTQSGTY

-1718 CADVVS
+1718 CAAVAS
-1724 ITVCDNAT
+1724 LTVCDSAT

-1739 ASLTAAADT
+1739 ATLTAVGDT

-1755 NGGTTSSVLENDSY
+1755 NGGSAGNVLTNDEY
-1769 NGTNNLVG
+1769 NGTTNLVG

-1785 TNVPAGVQT
+1785 LTVPTGIQTATNGDLTVA
-1794 HTDGR
+1794 
-1799 ITIPAGTPSGTYEVG
+1799 AGTASGTYTVT

-1820 LNNNHCAVATATIVV
+1820 LNGGNCSTATATIVV
-1835 GQASLSVVSETFT
+1835 GQATLTAVGDTFT
-1848 ISNGANGGTTS
+1848 VTNGANGGS
-1859 SVLEND
+1859 AGNVLTND
-1865 SYNGTTGLAGNA
+1865 EYNGTTNLVGNA
-1877 SVTLTWTNV
+1877 SVTLTWLTV
-1886 PAGVQTHTDG
+1886 PAGIQTATNGDLSVA
-1896 TITIPAGTRSGTYE
+1896 AGVASGTYT
-1910 VGYKLCENLNNNHC
+1910 VTYKLCENLNGNNNC
-1924 AVATATIVVGQASL
+1924 STATATIVVGQATL
-1938 SVVSETFTISNGA
+1938 TAVGDTFTVTNGA
-1951 NGGTTSSVLE
+1951 NGGA
-1961 NDSYNGTTGLAGNAS
+1961 AGN
-1976 VTLTWT
+1976 VLT
-1982 NVPAGV
+1982 
-1988 QTHTDGTITIPAGTR
+1988 
-2003 SGTYEVGYKLCENL
+2003 
-2017 NNNHCAVATATIVV
+2017 
-2031 GQASLSVVSE
+2031 
-2041 TFTISNGAN
+2041 
-2050 GGTTSSVL
+2050 
-2058 ENDSYNGTTG
+2058 ND
-2068 LAGNAS
+2068 
-2074 VTLTWTNVPAGVQTH
+2074 
-2089 TDGTITVPAGTRS
+2089 
-2102 GTYEVGYRLCE
+2102 E
-2113 NLNNNHCAVATAT
+2113 
-2126 IVVGQAPLQAT
+2126 
-2137 DNDYVISNGANGG
+2137 
-2150 TTSSV
+2150 
-2155 LEDDNYNGTTGLVG
+2155 YNGTTGLVG

-2177 DSVPTGI
+2177 LTVPTGI
-2184 QTHTNGTI
+2184 QTATNGDL
-2192 TVPAGTPSGIYTLTY
+2192 TVAAGTASGTY
-2207 HICENLNSSNCS
+2207 EVSYKLCENLNGNNNCS
-2219 AATVTIAVGVSLI
+2219 TATATI
-2232 VAHKDEGASFSIPN
+2232 
-2246 GANGGTT
+2246 
-2253 SSVLANDTLNG
+2253 
-2264 NANPSTS
+2264 
-2271 SVTLTWTNV
+2271 
-2280 PTGIQTNTDG
+2280 
-2290 TITAPAGTPA
+2290 
-2300 GTYTLTYRICEQLN
+2300 
-2314 GTNCSAATVT
+2314 
-2324 LVVGQASLTA
+2324 VVGQATLTA
-2334 STDTFTV
+2334 VGDTFTV

-2347 GTTSSVLENDRYNG
+2347 GSAGNVLTNDEYNG
-2361 TTNLVGN
+2361 TTGLVGNASVTLTWLTVPAGIQTATNGDLTVAAGTASGTYEVTYKLCENLNGNNNCSTATATIVVGQATLTAVGDTFTVTNGANGGSAGNVLTNDEYNSITNLVGN
-2368 ASVTLTWTNVPTGI
+2368 ASVTLTWLTVPAGI
-2382 QTNTDGTITI
+2382 QTATNGDLTVA
-2392 PAGTRSG
+2392 AGTASG
-2399 TYEVGYKLCENLNGS
+2399 TYEVTYKLCENLNGNN
-2414 NCSVATAT
+2414 NCSTATAT
-2422 IVVGQASLTAA
+2422 IVVGQATITARNN
-2433 ADTFT
+2433 DF
-2438 VTNGANGG
+2438 VISNGANGG
-2446 TTSSVLENDRYN
+2446 TTSNVLTDDVYN
-2458 GTTNLVGN
+2458 GTIGLVGN
-2466 ASVTLTWTNVP
+2466 ASITFTWNTVP
-2477 TGIQTNT
+2477 TGIVAN
-2484 DGTITIPAGTRS
+2484 AS
-2496 GTYEVGYQLCENLN
+2496 GTV
-2510 GSNCS
+2510 
-2515 VATATIVVGQADIIA
+2515 
-2530 RNNTYAIANGA
+2530 
-2541 IGGTTSNVLENDT
+2541 
-2554 YNGVRNIVGNTS
+2554 
-2566 VTLTWDTVPAGIST
+2566 TVPAGTAS
-2580 PTGGAITIPAG
+2580 G
-2591 TPSGIYTFTYTIC
+2591 TYVLTYTIC
-2604 EVLNSNNCSSAT
+2604 ENLIGNNNCSSAT
-2616 ATVAVGV
+2616 VTVAVGV
-2623 SLIVAEEDN
+2623 PLIRAYN
-2632 DDTFKITNGANG
+2632 DDDSTFHITNGANG

-2650 LANDTLNGVTPPNT
+2650 LANDNLNGVTNP
-2664 ASITLHWHNVPTGI
+2664 SINSVTLTWTNVPTGI
-2678 RTNTDG
+2678 QTHTDG
-2684 TITVPAGTA
+2684 TISVPAGTPA
-2693 SGTYTVTYSICEAL
+2693 GTYTVSYRICERL
-2707 NPTNCSGI
+2707 NGSNCSS
-2715 ATATVVVGQATLT
+2715 ATVTVVVGQASLT
-2728 AAADTFTVTNVA
+2728 AVDDSFTVTN
-2740 GGTTSS
+2740 TTTTTTDS
-2746 VLANDSYNGVT
+2746 VLNNDSYNGTTGLVG
-2757 PPNTASV
+2757 NASV

-2770 VPAGVQTHTDGT
+2770 VPAGIQTNTNGSLT
-2782 ITIPAGTPSGTY
+2782 VPAGIASGTY
-2794 EVSYQLCENINSTN
+2794 TVTYRLCEVLNNSN

-2817 VTSVSSPT
+2817 VKGV
-2825 ATPTITANADT
+2825 ATPTVTPTVTITANADT
-2836 FTLTVSSTTYTT
+2836 YTHTVSSTTYTT

-2853 TNDRIGTA
+2853 TNDLIGTNS
-2861 TATVGSVTI
+2861 ATVASVTI
-2870 QTTPPATDKPYI
+2870 QTATPTTNSPYI
-2882 DTNTG
+2882 DKNTG

-2893 GVATG
+2893 GTPTG
-2898 TYTINYSL
+2898 THVLTYSL

-2921 TVNVTSVTATPTTP
+2921 TLNVVSTTAAP
-2935 INIIAVPDGTVN
+2935 INIVATPDGTVT
-2947 INAETGGHIA
+2947 ISTATGGTTS
-2957 SVLANDTLEGQPVTT
+2957 SVLANDTLEGLPVTT

-2985 GFTLNSDGTIDVA
+2985 GFTLNNDGTITVA
-2998 SNTTVGFYTISYTIC
+2998 SNTAVGFYTVSYTIC
-3013 ATRGSDRACATSL
+3013 ATRGIDRACATSF
-3026 INVNVVTP
+3026 IEVRVVSP
-3034 TATPTIEVNGE
+3034 TATDTIEVSGE
-3045 TFTYTGNMVVGNVL
+3045 TFTYTGTQLVGNVL
-3059 TNDKL
+3059 TNEKL
-3064 NNISNPLVTSVTLT
+3064 NGVMNPSVNSVTISATTLSGT
-3078 APVPETGKPYIK
+3078 APFIK
-3090 LTSGEV
+3090 LSTGEV
-3096 MVLPGTPAGSYEIPY
+3096 MVPPHTPAGTYVIDYRVSVKGNA
-3111 NVCVPATTICGTATV
+3111 NVYGTASV
-3126 VVIVPAATPTPTP
+3126 VVIVPATPTSTVAPI
-3139 VPVAADD
+3139 AADD
-3146 EATTVRNTPVT
+3146 KVETARNTPVT
-3157 IAVLAN
+3157 IDVLAN
-3163 DTPHGAMP
+3163 DTPNGATTP
-3171 NVVTVPLN
+3171 NVVTAPLN
-3179 GTTTVKPD
+3179 GTAVVNTD
-3187 GTIEYTPNS
+3187 GTIEYTPRTG
-3196 SFIGNDAFV
+3196 FKGVDTLV
-3205 YELCNNNGACVTATV
+3205 YELCNAGGCATATV
-3220 RIKVENKL
+3220 SIEVTHKL
-3228 IVYNGISVDGNDRN
+3228 IAYNGVSVNGSEKNN
-3242 RHFHIAGIENYP
+3242 HFHIAGIEAYP
-3254 NNVVRIYN
+3254 DNTVRIYN
-3262 RWGILVFETEGYDNV
+3262 RWGVKVFEVQHYDNV
-3277 RNVFSGISQA
+3277 RNVFKGISEG
-3287 RVTIEAGDKLPQG
+3287 RVTVEAADKLPQG
-3300 TYYYTIEYL
+3300 TYYYVIEYV
-3309 DENNQKQTEAGW
+3309 DENNQKQTMVGW
-3321 LYLKRN
+3321 LYLKK

>member
-1 MIQKLKNGTFKGL
+1 MQRLKTQTLKGL
-14 LIALLM
+14 LIALLT
-20 VLALATS
+20 VLALATN
-27 GVYAQTCD
+27 GIYAQTCD

-50 DKVTQGDNAVFAI
+50 DKVTQGDNAVFSI
-63 RNPLIGTTYIISD
+63 RYPLIGTTYIISD
-76 NLGTTYSFTYTSTD
+76 NLGTTYSFTYTSGTD
-90 EYIYINA
+90 EYISINA

-141 CGNAGA
+141 CGNGGA
-147 IRFTFVGPGANNNN
+147 IRFTFVGPGANDND
-161 YNFFI
+161 YNFYI

-206 ITPAIEIKNETKE
+206 ITPAIEIKNDRKE
-219 IEYTAVAMPVT
+219 LEYTAVAMPVT

-257 YSLLDSSG
+257 YSLLDSSDT
-265 NPIPGKQRQT
+265 PIAGKQRQT

-292 DFCDSSPTPQTVTLT
+292 DFCGSSPTPQSVTLT
-307 YSNLT
+307 YTNLT

-323 LSCDY
+323 FSCDY

-376 KTDLNTYMPKYYYD
+376 KTDLNTYMPKYAYD

-412 VTAQLTVCSN
+412 VTAQLTVCSS

-508 KPLVYNPWDDTE
+508 KPLVYDPWNDTE
-520 IVASDFIHTGDVFKF
+520 IVASDFIHTGDVFQF
-535 RLVDATCSSTR
+535 SLVDATCSSTR

-560 AQPTDITIHN
+560 AQPTEITIRN
-570 IASCKDATTEEAP
+570 IASCKDATKEKAP

-607 RTIGGIPSTTLS
+607 QTTGGIPSTTLS

-658 KTPELSGQT
+658 ETPKLSGQT

-680 VGKVNLAITDDWRY
+680 VGKVNLAPTDDWRY

-705 ETTQKWDEFVYAGL
+705 ETTQKWDEWLYAGL
-719 PLNTPINRKVEDEGL
+719 PLNTPINRKVEDEGM

-748 LAGSYECVLVLQ
+748 LAGSYECVLVLD

-777 CGGGQYHIA
+777 CGGGKYHIA

-796 SYTLLSKRPGGSNTP
+796 SYTLLSKRPGGSTTP
-811 IPINQTQTGNN
+811 VPVNQTQAGNN
-822 FFIGI
+822 FFIDI
-827 DGSNPNTAYKFTITD
+827 DGTNPNTAYKFTITD

-857 QTPTIVAAKR
+857 QTPTIVATKR

-886 TIEWYRSDAPATLV
+886 TIEWYRSDAPTTLV

-926 PSQPTVD
+926 PSQPAVE
-933 TCISNAIEAY
+933 TCISNAIAAY

-996 AAGVIPVPTNG
+996 AAGVIAVPTNG
-1007 IINLNQKALKGTHT
+1007 IINLNQRALKGTHT

-1090 YADALAKTLELGSSI
+1090 YADALAKTPELGSST
-1105 VLTTPNGSTQ
+1105 VLTTPSGSTQ

-1129 GVYTITIQGET
+1129 GVYTITVQGET

-1272 EIGLETR
+1272 EIGLDTR

-1350 DFVDWNSSIYF
+1350 DFVDWNSSLYF
-1361 SAQETGKCRST
+1361 SAEETGKCRST
-1372 KVPLELIKNPN
+1372 KVPLILIKNPN
-1383 VTTATAKTFEVCRMP
+1383 VTTATAKTFEVCKMP
-1398 SETPKVSDLKNVIT
+1398 SETPKVSALKSVIS
-1412 GGDVRIFTRVG
+1412 GGDVRIFIRNNQNKWV
-1423 TQWYLQADNANVNT
+1423 LQADTDNVNT

-1475 VTLCPTAT
+1475 VTLCPTAA
-1483 STVVSLT
+1483 SNVVSLD
-1490 TYVAPLTGHTL
+1490 TYVAPLAAHTL
-1501 QWYDTATATTT
+1501 RWYATATATTT
-1512 RTVPTINTHV
+1512 STTPTIDTHV

-1548 VTVDDTATPTLTAPA
+1548 VTVDDTETPTLTLPDA
-1563 PLVIDCKNATA
+1563 LVVDCRNATA
-1574 SITEWLG
+1574 SITTWLNS
-1581 TATATDSCGTVSFTN
+1581 ATATDSCGVVSVTN
-1596 NYNAVKPAN
+1596 NYNSVKPTD
-1605 LCNHSGVVTVTFTAT
+1605 LCNNSGVVTVTFTAT

-1678 TVTTPATG
+1678 TVVTPATG
-1686 AAGSAT
+1686 ATGSAT

-1703 PAGTKSGTY
+1703 PAGTQSGTY

-1718 CADVVS
+1718 CAEVVS
-1724 ITVCDNAT
+1724 LTVCD
-1732 VTVVVGQ
+1732 
-1739 ASLTAAADT
+1739 S
-1748 FTVTNGA
+1748 
-1755 NGGTTSSVLENDSY
+1755 
-1769 NGTNNLVG
+1769 
-1777 NASVTLTW
+1777 
-1785 TNVPAGVQT
+1785 
-1794 HTDGR
+1794 
-1799 ITIPAGTPSGTYEVG
+1799 
-1814 YKLCEN
+1814 
-1820 LNNNHCAVATATIVV
+1820 ATATIVV
-1835 GQASLSVVSETFT
+1835 GQATLTAVGDTFT
-1848 ISNGANGGTTS
+1848 VSNGANGGS
-1859 SVLEND
+1859 
-1865 SYNGTTGLAGNA
+1865 AGN
-1877 SVTLTWTNV
+1877 VLT
-1886 PAGVQTHTDG
+1886 
-1896 TITIPAGTRSGTYE
+1896 
-1910 VGYKLCENLNNNHC
+1910 
-1924 AVATATIVVGQASL
+1924 
-1938 SVVSETFTISNGA
+1938 
-1951 NGGTTSSVLE
+1951 
-1961 NDSYNGTTGLAGNAS
+1961 ND
-1976 VTLTWT
+1976 
-1982 NVPAGV
+1982 
-1988 QTHTDGTITIPAGTR
+1988 
-2003 SGTYEVGYKLCENL
+2003 K
-2017 NNNHCAVATATIVV
+2017 
-2031 GQASLSVVSE
+2031 
-2041 TFTISNGAN
+2041 
-2050 GGTTSSVL
+2050 
-2058 ENDSYNGTTG
+2058 
-2068 LAGNAS
+2068 
-2074 VTLTWTNVPAGVQTH
+2074 
-2089 TDGTITVPAGTRS
+2089 
-2102 GTYEVGYRLCE
+2102 
-2113 NLNNNHCAVATAT
+2113 
-2126 IVVGQAPLQAT
+2126 
-2137 DNDYVISNGANGG
+2137 
-2150 TTSSV
+2150 
-2155 LEDDNYNGTTGLVG
+2155 YNGTTGLVG

-2177 DSVPTGI
+2177 LTVPTGI
-2184 QTHTNGTI
+2184 QTATNGDLSVAAGTASGTYEVTYKLCENLNGNNNCSTATATIVVGQATLTAVGDTFTVTNGANGGSAGNVLTNDKYNGTTNLVGNASVTLTWLTVPTGIQTATNGDLTVAAGTASGTYEVSYKLCENLNGNNNCSTATATIVVGQASLTAVADTFTVTNGANGGSAGNVLTNDEYNSITNLVGNASVTLTWLTVPAGIQTATNGDLTVAAGTASGTYTVTYKLCENLNGGNCSTATATIVVGQAPIIARNNNYAVANGAVGGTTSNVLENDTYNGTTNLVGNASITLTWNTVPAGIQTNANGTI
-2192 TVPAGTPSGIYTLTY
+2192 SVPAGTPSGVYTLTY
-2207 HICENLNSSNCS
+2207 TICENLNNHNCS
-2219 AATVTIAVGVSLI
+2219 TATVTVAVGVSLI
-2232 VAHKDEGASFSIPN
+2232 VAEDDNDDTFKIPN

-2253 SSVLANDTLNG
+2253 SSVLANDNLNG
-2264 NANPSTS
+2264 VTNPSIN

-2280 PTGIQTNTDG
+2280 PTGIQTHTDG
-2290 TITAPAGTPA
+2290 TISVPAGTPA
-2300 GTYTLTYRICEQLN
+2300 GTYTVSYRICERLN
-2314 GTNCSAATVT
+2314 GSNCSSATVT
-2324 LVVGQASLTA
+2324 VVVGQASLTA
-2334 STDTFTV
+2334 VDENFTV
-2341 TNGANG
+2341 TN
-2347 GTTSSVLENDRYNG
+2347 TTTTTTDSVLN
-2361 TTNLVGN
+2361 
-2368 ASVTLTWTNVPTGI
+2368 
-2382 QTNTDGTITI
+2382 
-2392 PAGTRSG
+2392 
-2399 TYEVGYKLCENLNGS
+2399 
-2414 NCSVATAT
+2414 
-2422 IVVGQASLTAA
+2422 
-2433 ADTFT
+2433 
-2438 VTNGANGG
+2438 
-2446 TTSSVLENDRYN
+2446 
-2458 GTTNLVGN
+2458 
-2466 ASVTLTWTNVP
+2466 
-2477 TGIQTNT
+2477 
-2484 DGTITIPAGTRS
+2484 
-2496 GTYEVGYQLCENLN
+2496 
-2510 GSNCS
+2510 
-2515 VATATIVVGQADIIA
+2515 
-2530 RNNTYAIANGA
+2530 
-2541 IGGTTSNVLENDT
+2541 
-2554 YNGVRNIVGNTS
+2554 
-2566 VTLTWDTVPAGIST
+2566 
-2580 PTGGAITIPAG
+2580 
-2591 TPSGIYTFTYTIC
+2591 
-2604 EVLNSNNCSSAT
+2604 
-2616 ATVAVGV
+2616 
-2623 SLIVAEEDN
+2623 
-2632 DDTFKITNGANG
+2632 
-2644 GTTSSV
+2644 
-2650 LANDTLNGVTPPNT
+2650 
-2664 ASITLHWHNVPTGI
+2664 
-2678 RTNTDG
+2678 
-2684 TITVPAGTA
+2684 
-2693 SGTYTVTYSICEAL
+2693 
-2707 NPTNCSGI
+2707 
-2715 ATATVVVGQATLT
+2715 
-2728 AAADTFTVTNVA
+2728 
-2740 GGTTSS
+2740 
-2746 VLANDSYNGVT
+2746 NDSYNGTTGLVG
-2757 PPNTASV
+2757 NASV

-2770 VPAGVQTHTDGT
+2770 VPAGIQTNTNGSLT
-2782 ITIPAGTPSGTY
+2782 VPAGIASGTY
-2794 EVSYQLCENINSTN
+2794 AVTYRLCEVLNNSN
-2808 CSVATATIV
+2808 CSIATATIV
-2817 VTSVSSPT
+2817 VKGV
-2825 ATPTITANADT
+2825 ATPTVTPTVTITANADT
-2836 FTLTVSSTTYTT
+2836 YTHTVSSTTYTT

-2853 TNDRIGTA
+2853 TNDLIGTNS
-2861 TATVGSVTI
+2861 ATVASVTI
-2870 QTTPPATDKPYI
+2870 RTATPTTNSPYI
-2882 DTNTG
+2882 DKNTG

-2893 GVATG
+2893 GTTTG
-2898 TYTINYSL
+2898 THLLTYSL

-2921 TVNVTSVTATPTTP
+2921 TVNVVSTTAAP
-2935 INIIAVPDGTVN
+2935 INIVATPDGTVT
-2947 INAETGGHIA
+2947 ISTATGGTTS
-2957 SVLANDTLEGQPVTT
+2957 SVLANDTLEGLPVTT

-2985 GFTLNSDGTIDVA
+2985 GFTLNNDGTITVA
-2998 SNTTVGFYTISYTIC
+2998 SNTAVGFYTVSYTIC
-3013 ATRGSDRACATSL
+3013 ATRGGDRACATSF
-3026 INVNVVTP
+3026 IEVRVVSP
-3034 TATPTIEVNGE
+3034 TATDTIEVNGE
-3045 TFTYTGNMVVGNVL
+3045 TFTYTGTQLVGNVL
-3059 TNDKL
+3059 TNEKL
-3064 NNISNPLVTSVTLT
+3064 NGVINPSVNSVTISATTLSGT
-3078 APVPETGKPYIK
+3078 APFIK
-3090 LTSGEV
+3090 LSTGEV
-3096 MVLPGTPAGSYEIPY
+3096 MVPPHTPAGTYVIDYRVSVKGNA
-3111 NVCVPATTICGTATV
+3111 NVYGTASV
-3126 VVIVPAATPTPTP
+3126 VVIVPATPTSTVAPI
-3139 VPVAADD
+3139 AADD
-3146 EATTVRNTPVT
+3146 RVETSRNTPVT
-3157 IAVLAN
+3157 IDVLAN
-3163 DTPHGAMP
+3163 DTPNGATP
-3171 NVVTVPLN
+3171 TVVTTPLN
-3179 GTTTVKPD
+3179 GTAVVNTD
-3187 GTIEYTPNS
+3187 GTIEYTPNTG
-3196 SFIGNDAFV
+3196 FKGVDTLV
-3205 YELCNNNGACVTATV
+3205 YELCNAGGCATATV
-3220 RIKVENKL
+3220 SIEVTHKL
-3228 IVYNGISVDGNDRN
+3228 IAYNGVSINGSDKNN
-3242 RHFHIAGIENYP
+3242 HFHIAGIEAYP
-3254 NNVVRIYN
+3254 DNTVRIYN
-3262 RWGILVFETEGYDNV
+3262 RWGVKVFEVQHYDNV
-3277 RNVFSGISQA
+3277 RNVFKGISEG
-3287 RVTIEAGDKLPQG
+3287 RVTVEAADKLPQG
-3300 TYYYTIEYL
+3300 TYYYVIEYV
-3309 DENNQKQTEAGW
+3309 DENNQKQTMVGW
-3321 LYLKRN
+3321 LYLKK

>member
-1 MIQKLKNGTFKGL
+1 MQRLKTQTLKGL
-14 LIALLM
+14 LIALLT

-27 GVYAQTCD
+27 GIYAQTCD

-50 DKVTQGDNAVFAI
+50 DKVTQGDNAVFSI
-63 RNPLIGTTYIISD
+63 RYPLIGTTYIISD
-76 NLGTTYSFTYTSTD
+76 NLGTTYSFTYTSGTD
-90 EYIYINA
+90 EYISINA

-141 CGNAGA
+141 CGNGGA
-147 IRFTFVGPGANNNN
+147 IRFTFVGPGANDND
-161 YNFFI
+161 YNFYI

-178 PLPLTGAQSRP
+178 PLPLTGAQSRA

-195 MARPKVGTGDI
+195 MASPKVGTGDI
-206 ITPAIEIKNETKE
+206 ITPAIEIKNYRKE
-219 IEYTAVAMPVT
+219 LKYTAVAMPVT

-257 YSLLDSSG
+257 YSLLDSSD
-265 NPIPGKQRQT
+265 NPIAGKQRQT

-292 DFCDSSPTPQTVTLT
+292 DFCGSSPTPQSVTLT
-307 YSNLT
+307 YTNLT

-323 LSCDY
+323 FSCDY

-338 TGLTEADKSDAF
+338 TGLTEANNSDAF

-376 KTDLNTYMPKYYYD
+376 KTDLSTYMPKYYYD

-412 VTAQLTVCSN
+412 VTAQLTVCSS

-508 KPLVYNPWDDTE
+508 KPLVYDPWNDTE

-560 AQPTDITIHN
+560 AQPTEITIDN
-570 IASCKDATTEEAP
+570 IASCREATTEEAP
-583 YASMRII
+583 YASMRIR
-590 KGSGSPIE
+590 KGSGSLIE

-607 RTIGGIPSTTLS
+607 QTTGGIPSTTLS

-658 KTPELSGQT
+658 KTPVLSGQT

-680 VGKVNLAITDDWRY
+680 VGKVNLAPTDDWRY

-705 ETTQKWDEFVYAGL
+705 ETTQKWDEWLYAGL

-765 GNLKKPKLVGFG
+765 GDLKKPKLVGFG
-777 CGGGQYHIA
+777 CGGGKYHIA

-796 SYTLLSKRPGGSNTP
+796 SYTLLSKRPGGGSTP
-811 IPINQTQTGNN
+811 VPVNQTQAGNN
-822 FFIGI
+822 FFINI
-827 DGSNPNTAYKFTITD
+827 DGTNPNTAYKFTITD

-886 TIEWYRSDAPATLV
+886 TIEWYRSDAPTTLV

-926 PSQPTVD
+926 PSQPAVE
-933 TCISNAIEAY
+933 TCISNAIAAY

-953 YTAPTATNTTVCLP
+953 YTAPTATNTTVCLQ

-996 AAGVIPVPTNG
+996 AAGVIAVPTNG
-1007 IINLNQKALKGTHT
+1007 IINLNQRELKGTHT

-1069 LIIEGSPEVAALQPE
+1069 LIIEGSPEVATLQPE

-1090 YADALAKTLELGSSI
+1090 YADALAKAPELGSST
-1105 VLTTPNGSTQ
+1105 VLTTPSGSTQ
-1115 HRYLRLQKANYCSD
+1115 HRYLRLQKANYCND
-1129 GVYTITIQGET
+1129 GVYTITVQGET

-1204 SPAALSF
+1204 SPAVLNF

-1235 LVTKLTDV
+1235 LITKPIDV

-1259 FDKDKSEYTNLYV
+1259 FDKDKSEYTNLYG

-1337 IHEGRGTAVKPVT
+1337 IHEGRGTGVKPVT

-1372 KVPLELIKNPN
+1372 KVPLILIKNPN

-1398 SETPKVSDLKNVIT
+1398 SETPKVSALKSVIT
-1412 GGDVRIFTRVG
+1412 GGDVRIFIRVG

-1460 NLLNRPTATPTVSAT
+1460 NLLDRPTATPTVSAT
-1475 VTLCPTAT
+1475 VTLCPTAA
-1483 STVVSLT
+1483 SNVVSLD
-1490 TYVAPLTGHTL
+1490 TYVAPLAAHTL
-1501 QWYDTATATTT
+1501 RWYATATATTT
-1512 RTVPTINTHV
+1512 STTPTIDTHV

-1548 VTVDDTATPTLTAPA
+1548 VTVDDTETPTLTLPDA
-1563 PLVIDCKNATA
+1563 LVVDCRNATA
-1574 SITEWLG
+1574 SITTWLNS
-1581 TATATDSCGTVSFTN
+1581 ATATDSCGVVSVTN
-1596 NYNAVKPAN
+1596 NYNSVKPTD
-1605 LCNHSGVVTVTFTAT
+1605 LCNNSGVVTVTFTAT

-1678 TVTTPATG
+1678 TVVTPATG
-1686 AAGSAT
+1686 ATGSAT

-1703 PAGTKSGTY
+1703 PAGTQSGTY

-1718 CADVVS
+1718 CAAVAS
-1724 ITVCDNAT
+1724 LTVCDSAT

-1739 ASLTAAADT
+1739 ASLTAVADT

-1755 NGGTTSSVLENDSY
+1755 NGGS
-1769 NGTNNLVG
+1769 
-1777 NASVTLTW
+1777 
-1785 TNVPAGVQT
+1785 
-1794 HTDGR
+1794 
-1799 ITIPAGTPSGTYEVG
+1799 
-1814 YKLCEN
+1814 
-1820 LNNNHCAVATATIVV
+1820 
-1835 GQASLSVVSETFT
+1835 
-1848 ISNGANGGTTS
+1848 
-1859 SVLEND
+1859 
-1865 SYNGTTGLAGNA
+1865 AGN
-1877 SVTLTWTNV
+1877 VLT
-1886 PAGVQTHTDG
+1886 
-1896 TITIPAGTRSGTYE
+1896 
-1910 VGYKLCENLNNNHC
+1910 
-1924 AVATATIVVGQASL
+1924 
-1938 SVVSETFTISNGA
+1938 
-1951 NGGTTSSVLE
+1951 
-1961 NDSYNGTTGLAGNAS
+1961 ND
-1976 VTLTWT
+1976 
-1982 NVPAGV
+1982 
-1988 QTHTDGTITIPAGTR
+1988 
-2003 SGTYEVGYKLCENL
+2003 K
-2017 NNNHCAVATATIVV
+2017 
-2031 GQASLSVVSE
+2031 
-2041 TFTISNGAN
+2041 
-2050 GGTTSSVL
+2050 
-2058 ENDSYNGTTG
+2058 
-2068 LAGNAS
+2068 
-2074 VTLTWTNVPAGVQTH
+2074 
-2089 TDGTITVPAGTRS
+2089 
-2102 GTYEVGYRLCE
+2102 
-2113 NLNNNHCAVATAT
+2113 
-2126 IVVGQAPLQAT
+2126 
-2137 DNDYVISNGANGG
+2137 
-2150 TTSSV
+2150 
-2155 LEDDNYNGTTGLVG
+2155 YNGTTGLVG

-2177 DSVPTGI
+2177 L
-2184 QTHTNGTI
+2184 
-2192 TVPAGTPSGIYTLTY
+2192 TVPAG
-2207 HICENLNSSNCS
+2207 
-2219 AATVTIAVGVSLI
+2219 
-2232 VAHKDEGASFSIPN
+2232 
-2246 GANGGTT
+2246 
-2253 SSVLANDTLNG
+2253 
-2264 NANPSTS
+2264 
-2271 SVTLTWTNV
+2271 
-2280 PTGIQTNTDG
+2280 IQTATNGDLTV
-2290 TITAPAGTPA
+2290 AAGTA
-2300 GTYTLTYRICEQLN
+2300 
-2314 GTNCSAATVT
+2314 
-2324 LVVGQASLTA
+2324 
-2334 STDTFTV
+2334 
-2341 TNGANG
+2341 
-2347 GTTSSVLENDRYNG
+2347 
-2361 TTNLVGN
+2361 
-2368 ASVTLTWTNVPTGI
+2368 
-2382 QTNTDGTITI
+2382 
-2392 PAGTRSG
+2392 SG
-2399 TYEVGYKLCENLNGS
+2399 TYEVTYKLCENLNGNN
-2414 NCSVATAT
+2414 NCSTATAT
-2422 IVVGQASLTAA
+2422 IVVGQATITARNN
-2433 ADTFT
+2433 DF
-2438 VTNGANGG
+2438 VISNGANGG
-2446 TTSSVLENDRYN
+2446 TTSNVLTDDVYN
-2458 GTTNLVGN
+2458 GTIGLVGN
-2466 ASVTLTWTNVP
+2466 ASITFTWNTVP
-2477 TGIQTNT
+2477 TGIVAN
-2484 DGTITIPAGTRS
+2484 AS
-2496 GTYEVGYQLCENLN
+2496 GTV
-2510 GSNCS
+2510 
-2515 VATATIVVGQADIIA
+2515 
-2530 RNNTYAIANGA
+2530 
-2541 IGGTTSNVLENDT
+2541 
-2554 YNGVRNIVGNTS
+2554 
-2566 VTLTWDTVPAGIST
+2566 TVPAGTAS
-2580 PTGGAITIPAG
+2580 G
-2591 TPSGIYTFTYTIC
+2591 TYVLTYTIC
-2604 EVLNSNNCSSAT
+2604 ENLIGNNNCSSAT
-2616 ATVAVGV
+2616 VTVAVGV
-2623 SLIVAEEDN
+2623 PLIRAYN
-2632 DDTFKITNGANG
+2632 DDDSTFHITNGANG

-2650 LANDTLNGVTPPNT
+2650 LANDNLNGVTNP
-2664 ASITLHWHNVPTGI
+2664 SINSVTLTWTNVPAGI
-2678 RTNTDG
+2678 QTNTNG
-2684 TITVPAGTA
+2684 SLTVPAGTPA
-2693 SGTYTVTYSICEAL
+2693 GTYTVSYRICERL
-2707 NPTNCSGI
+2707 NGSNCSS
-2715 ATATVVVGQATLT
+2715 ATVTVVVGQATLT
-2728 AAADTFTVTNVA
+2728 AVDESFTVTN
-2740 GGTTSS
+2740 TTTTTTDS
-2746 VLANDSYNGVT
+2746 VLTNDSYNGTTGLVG
-2757 PPNTASV
+2757 NTSV

-2770 VPAGVQTHTDGT
+2770 VPAGIQTNTNGSLT
-2782 ITIPAGTPSGTY
+2782 VPAGIASGTY
-2794 EVSYQLCENINSTN
+2794 AVTYRLCEVLNSSN

-2817 VTSVSSPT
+2817 VKGV
-2825 ATPTITANADT
+2825 ATPTVTPTVTITANADT
-2836 FTLTVSSTTYTT
+2836 YTHTVSSTTYTT

-2853 TNDRIGTA
+2853 TNDLIGTNS
-2861 TATVGSVTI
+2861 ATVASVTI
-2870 QTTPPATDKPYI
+2870 QTATPTTNKPYI
-2882 DTNTG
+2882 DKNTG

-2893 GVATG
+2893 GTPTG
-2898 TYTINYSL
+2898 THTINYSL

-2921 TVNVTSVTATPTTP
+2921 TVNVVSTTA
-2935 INIIAVPDGTVN
+2935 INIVATPDGTVT
-2947 INAETGGHIA
+2947 ISTATGGTTS
-2957 SVLANDTLEGQPVTT
+2957 SVLANDTLEGLPVTT

-2985 GFTLNSDGTIDVA
+2985 GFTLNNDGTITVA
-2998 SNTTVGFYTISYTIC
+2998 SNTAVGFYTVSYTIC
-3013 ATRGSDRACATSL
+3013 ATRGGDRACATSF
-3026 INVNVVTP
+3026 IEVRVVSP
-3034 TATPTIEVNGE
+3034 TATDTIEVNGE
-3045 TFTYTGNMVVGNVL
+3045 TFTYTGTQLVGNVL
-3059 TNDKL
+3059 TNEKL
-3064 NNISNPLVTSVTLT
+3064 NGVINPSVNSVTISATTLSGT
-3078 APVPETGKPYIK
+3078 APFIK
-3090 LTSGEV
+3090 LSTGEV
-3096 MVLPGTPAGSYEIPY
+3096 MVPPHTPAGTYVIDYRVSVKGNA
-3111 NVCVPATTICGTATV
+3111 NVYGTASV
-3126 VVIVPAATPTPTP
+3126 VVIVPATPTSTVAPI
-3139 VPVAADD
+3139 AADD
-3146 EATTVRNTPVT
+3146 RVETSRNTPVT
-3157 IAVLAN
+3157 IDVLAN
-3163 DTPHGAMP
+3163 DTPNGATP
-3171 NVVTVPLN
+3171 TVVTTPLN
-3179 GTTTVKPD
+3179 GTAVVNTD
-3187 GTIEYTPNS
+3187 GTIEYTPNTG
-3196 SFIGNDAFV
+3196 FKGVDTLV
-3205 YELCNNNGACVTATV
+3205 YELCNAGGCATATV
-3220 RIKVENKL
+3220 SIEVTHKL
-3228 IVYNGISVDGNDRN
+3228 IAYNGVSINGSDKNN
-3242 RHFHIAGIENYP
+3242 HFHIAGIEAYP
-3254 NNVVRIYN
+3254 DNTVRIYN
-3262 RWGILVFETEGYDNV
+3262 RWGVKVFEVQHYDNV
-3277 RNVFSGISQA
+3277 RNVFKGISEG
-3287 RVTIEAGDKLPQG
+3287 RVTVEAADKLPQG
-3300 TYYYTIEYL
+3300 TYYYVIEYV
-3309 DENNQKQTEAGW
+3309 DENNQKQTMVGW
-3321 LYLKRN
+3321 LYLKK

>member
-1 MIQKLKNGTFKGL
+1 MLVLKTQTLKGL
-14 LIALLM
+14 LIALM
-20 VLALATS
+20 TVLALATN
-27 GVYAQTCD
+27 GIYAQTCD

-50 DKVTQGDNAVFAI
+50 DKVTQGDNAVFSI
-63 RNPLIGTTYIISD
+63 RYPLIGTTYIISD
-76 NLGTTYSFTYTSTD
+76 NLGTTYSFTYTSGTD
-90 EYIYINA
+90 EYISINA

-141 CGNAGA
+141 CGNGGA
-147 IRFTFVGPGANNNN
+147 IRFTFVGPGANNND

-206 ITPAIEIKNETKE
+206 ITPAIEIKNDRKE
-219 IEYTAVAMPVT
+219 LEYTAVAMPVT

-257 YSLLDSSG
+257 YSLLDSSDT
-265 NPIPGKQRQT
+265 PIAGKQRQT

-292 DFCDSSPTPQTVTLT
+292 DFCGSSPTPQSVTLT
-307 YSNLT
+307 YTNLA

-323 LSCDY
+323 FSCDY

-338 TGLTEADKSDAF
+338 TGLKEANNSDAF
-350 PYPFTISFA
+350 PYPFTISFT

-366 VYSAAYTITD
+366 VYSVAYTITD

-448 NSLTACHKER
+448 NSPTACHKER

-508 KPLVYNPWDDTE
+508 KPLVYDPWNDTE

-560 AQPTDITIHN
+560 AQPTEITIDN
-570 IASCKDATTEEAP
+570 VASCKDATRTEAP
-583 YASMRII
+583 YASMRIR
-590 KGSGSPIE
+590 KGSGSLIE

-607 RTIGGIPSTTLS
+607 QTTGGIPSTTLS

-640 PAGSYT
+640 PPGTYT

-658 KTPELSGQT
+658 KTPVLSGQT

-673 PGCIPMV
+673 PGCDPRV
-680 VGKVNLAITDDWRY
+680 VGQVNLAITDDWRY
-694 TQSEYIIQHFN
+694 TQSEFIIQHFN
-705 ETTQKWDEFVYAGL
+705 ETTQKWDEWLYAGL
-719 PLNTPINRKVEDEGL
+719 SLTAPINRKVEDEGL

-748 LAGSYECVLVLQ
+748 LAGSYECVLVLD

-765 GNLKKPKLVGFG
+765 GDLKKPKLVGFG
-777 CGGGQYHIA
+777 CGGGKYHIA

-796 SYTLLSKRPGGSNTP
+796 SYTLLSKRPGGSSTP
-811 IPINQTQTGNN
+811 VPVNQTQAGNN
-822 FFIGI
+822 FFIDI
-827 DGSNPNTAYKFTITD
+827 DGTNPNTAYKFTITD

-857 QTPTIVAAKR
+857 QTPTIVATKR

-912 AADFAHTYKVQLKI
+912 AADFAHTYKVRLKI
-926 PSQPTVD
+926 PSQPAVE
-933 TCISNAIEAY
+933 TCISNAIAAY

-953 YTAPTATNTTVCLP
+953 YTAPTATNTTVCLQ

-996 AAGVIPVPTNG
+996 AAGVIAVPTNG
-1007 IINLNQKALKGTHT
+1007 IINLNQRALKGTHT
-1021 FLYQI
+1021 FLYKI

-1069 LIIEGSPEVAALQPE
+1069 LIIEGSPEVATLQPE

-1090 YADALAKTLELGSSI
+1090 YADALAKTPELGSST
-1105 VLTTPNGSTQ
+1105 VLTTPSGSTQ

-1129 GVYTITIQGET
+1129 GVYTITVQGET

-1272 EIGLETR
+1272 EIGLDTR

-1350 DFVDWNSSIYF
+1350 DFVDWNSSLYF
-1361 SAQETGKCRST
+1361 SAEETGKCRST
-1372 KVPLELIKNPN
+1372 KVPLILIKNPN
-1383 VTTATAKTFEVCRMP
+1383 VTTATAKTFEVCKMP
-1398 SETPKVSDLKNVIT
+1398 SETPKVSALKSVIS
-1412 GGDVRIFTRVG
+1412 GGDVRIFIRNNQNKWV
-1423 TQWYLQADNANVNT
+1423 LQADTDNVNT

-1475 VTLCPTAT
+1475 VTLCPTAA
-1483 STVVSLT
+1483 SNVVSLD
-1490 TYVAPLTGHTL
+1490 TYVAPLAAHTL
-1501 QWYDTATATTT
+1501 RWYATATATTT
-1512 RTVPTINTHV
+1512 STTPTIDTHV

-1548 VTVDDTATPTLTAPA
+1548 VTVDDTETPTLTLPDA
-1563 PLVIDCKNATA
+1563 LVVDCRNATA
-1574 SITEWLG
+1574 SITTWLNS
-1581 TATATDSCGTVSFTN
+1581 ATATDSCGVVSVTN
-1596 NYNAVKPAN
+1596 NYNSVKPTD
-1605 LCNHSGVVTVTFTAT
+1605 LCNNSGVVTVTFTAT

-1678 TVTTPATG
+1678 TVVTPATG
-1686 AAGSAT
+1686 ATGSAT

-1718 CADVVS
+1718 CAAVAS
-1724 ITVCDNAT
+1724 LTVCDSAT

-1739 ASLTAAADT
+1739 ATITAVGDT
-1748 FTVTNGA
+1748 FTVT
-1755 NGGTTSSVLENDSY
+1755 
-1769 NGTNNLVG
+1769 
-1777 NASVTLTW
+1777 
-1785 TNVPAGVQT
+1785 
-1794 HTDGR
+1794 
-1799 ITIPAGTPSGTYEVG
+1799 
-1814 YKLCEN
+1814 
-1820 LNNNHCAVATATIVV
+1820 
-1835 GQASLSVVSETFT
+1835 
-1848 ISNGANGGTTS
+1848 NGANGGTTS

-1877 SVTLTWTNV
+1877 SVTLTWLTVPTGIQTATNGDLTV
-1886 PAGVQTHTDG
+1886 A
-1896 TITIPAGTRSGTYE
+1896 AGTASGTYE
-1910 VGYKLCENLNNNHC
+1910 VTYKLCENLNGNNNC
-1924 AVATATIVVGQASL
+1924 STATATIIVGQA
-1938 SVVSETFTISNGA
+1938 
-1951 NGGTTSSVLE
+1951 
-1961 NDSYNGTTGLAGNAS
+1961 
-1976 VTLTWT
+1976 
-1982 NVPAGV
+1982 
-1988 QTHTDGTITIPAGTR
+1988 TITAR
-2003 SGTYEVGYKLCENL
+2003 
-2017 NNNHCAVATATIVV
+2017 NND
-2031 GQASLSVVSE
+2031 
-2041 TFTISNGAN
+2041 F
-2050 GGTTSSVL
+2050 
-2058 ENDSYNGTTG
+2058 
-2068 LAGNAS
+2068 
-2074 VTLTWTNVPAGVQTH
+2074 
-2089 TDGTITVPAGTRS
+2089 
-2102 GTYEVGYRLCE
+2102 
-2113 NLNNNHCAVATAT
+2113 
-2126 IVVGQAPLQAT
+2126 
-2137 DNDYVISNGANGG
+2137 VISNGANGG
-2150 TTSSV
+2150 TTSNV
-2155 LEDDNYNGTTGLVG
+2155 LTDDVYNGTIGLVG
-2169 NASVTLTW
+2169 NASITFTW
-2177 DSVPTGI
+2177 NTVPTGI
-2184 QTHTNGTI
+2184 VANASGTV
-2192 TVPAGTPSGIYTLTY
+2192 TVPAGT
-2207 HICENLNSSNCS
+2207 
-2219 AATVTIAVGVSLI
+2219 A
-2232 VAHKDEGASFSIPN
+2232 
-2246 GANGGTT
+2246 
-2253 SSVLANDTLNG
+2253 
-2264 NANPSTS
+2264 
-2271 SVTLTWTNV
+2271 
-2280 PTGIQTNTDG
+2280 
-2290 TITAPAGTPA
+2290 
-2300 GTYTLTYRICEQLN
+2300 
-2314 GTNCSAATVT
+2314 
-2324 LVVGQASLTA
+2324 
-2334 STDTFTV
+2334 
-2341 TNGANG
+2341 
-2347 GTTSSVLENDRYNG
+2347 
-2361 TTNLVGN
+2361 
-2368 ASVTLTWTNVPTGI
+2368 
-2382 QTNTDGTITI
+2382 
-2392 PAGTRSG
+2392 SG
-2399 TYEVGYKLCENLNGS
+2399 TY
-2414 NCSVATAT
+2414 
-2422 IVVGQASLTAA
+2422 
-2433 ADTFT
+2433 
-2438 VTNGANGG
+2438 
-2446 TTSSVLENDRYN
+2446 VL
-2458 GTTNLVGN
+2458 
-2466 ASVTLTWTNVP
+2466 
-2477 TGIQTNT
+2477 
-2484 DGTITIPAGTRS
+2484 
-2496 GTYEVGYQLCENLN
+2496 
-2510 GSNCS
+2510 
-2515 VATATIVVGQADIIA
+2515 
-2530 RNNTYAIANGA
+2530 
-2541 IGGTTSNVLENDT
+2541 
-2554 YNGVRNIVGNTS
+2554 
-2566 VTLTWDTVPAGIST
+2566 
-2580 PTGGAITIPAG
+2580 
-2591 TPSGIYTFTYTIC
+2591 TYTIC
-2604 EVLNSNNCSSAT
+2604 ENLIGNNNCSSAT
-2616 ATVAVGV
+2616 VTVAVGV
-2623 SLIVAEEDN
+2623 PLIRAYN
-2632 DDTFKITNGANG
+2632 DDDSTFHITNGANG

-2650 LANDTLNGVTPPNT
+2650 LANDNLNGVTNP
-2664 ASITLHWHNVPTGI
+2664 SINSVTLTWTNVPAGI
-2678 RTNTDG
+2678 QTNTNG
-2684 TITVPAGTA
+2684 SLTVPAGTPA
-2693 SGTYTVTYSICEAL
+2693 GTYTVSYRICERL
-2707 NPTNCSGI
+2707 NGSNCSS
-2715 ATATVVVGQATLT
+2715 ATVTVVVGQATLT
-2728 AAADTFTVTNVA
+2728 AVDESFTVTN
-2740 GGTTSS
+2740 TTTTTTDS
-2746 VLANDSYNGVT
+2746 VLNNDSYNGTTGLVG
-2757 PPNTASV
+2757 NTSV

-2770 VPAGVQTHTDGT
+2770 VPAGIQTNTNGSLT
-2782 ITIPAGTPSGTY
+2782 VPAGIASGTY
-2794 EVSYQLCENINSTN
+2794 AVTYRLCEVLNSSN

-2817 VTSVSSPT
+2817 VKGV
-2825 ATPTITANADT
+2825 ATPTVTPTVTITANADT
-2836 FTLTVSSTTYTT
+2836 YTHTVSSTTYTT

-2853 TNDRIGTA
+2853 TNDLIGTNS
-2861 TATVGSVTI
+2861 ATVASVTI
-2870 QTTPPATDKPYI
+2870 QTATPTTNKPYI
-2882 DTNTG
+2882 DKNTG

-2893 GVATG
+2893 GTPTG
-2898 TYTINYSL
+2898 THTINYSL

-2921 TVNVTSVTATPTTP
+2921 TVNVVSTTAAP
-2935 INIIAVPDGTVN
+2935 INIVATPDGTVT
-2947 INAETGGHIA
+2947 ISTATGGTTS
-2957 SVLANDTLEGQPVTT
+2957 SVLANDTLEGLPVTT

-2985 GFTLNSDGTIDVA
+2985 GFTLNNDGTITVA
-2998 SNTTVGFYTISYTIC
+2998 SNTAVGFYTVSYTIC
-3013 ATRGSDRACATSL
+3013 ATRGGDRACATSF
-3026 INVNVVTP
+3026 IEVRVVSP
-3034 TATPTIEVNGE
+3034 TATDTIEVSGE
-3045 TFTYTGNMVVGNVL
+3045 TFTYTGTQLVGNVL
-3059 TNDKL
+3059 TNEKL
-3064 NNISNPLVTSVTLT
+3064 NGVINPSVNSVTISATTLSGT
-3078 APVPETGKPYIK
+3078 APFIK
-3090 LTSGEV
+3090 LSTGEV
-3096 MVLPGTPAGSYEIPY
+3096 MVPPHTPAGTYVIDYRVSVKGNA
-3111 NVCVPATTICGTATV
+3111 NVYGTASV
-3126 VVIVPAATPTPTP
+3126 VVIVPATPTSTVAPI
-3139 VPVAADD
+3139 AADD
-3146 EATTVRNTPVT
+3146 KVETARNTPVT
-3157 IAVLAN
+3157 IDVLVN
-3163 DTPHGAMP
+3163 DTPNGATTP
-3171 NVVTVPLN
+3171 TVVTAPLN
-3179 GTTTVKPD
+3179 GTAVVNTD
-3187 GTIEYTPNS
+3187 GTIEYTPRTG
-3196 SFIGNDAFV
+3196 FKGVDTLV
-3205 YELCNNNGACVTATV
+3205 YELCNAGGCATATV
-3220 RIKVENKL
+3220 SIEVTHKL
-3228 IVYNGISVDGNDRN
+3228 IAYNGVSVNGSEKNN
-3242 RHFHIAGIENYP
+3242 HFHIAGIEAYP
-3254 NNVVRIYN
+3254 DNTVRIYN
-3262 RWGILVFETEGYDNV
+3262 RWGVKVFEVQHYDNV
-3277 RNVFSGISQA
+3277 RNVFKGISEG
-3287 RVTIEAGDKLPQG
+3287 RVTVEAADKLPQG
-3300 TYYYTIEYL
+3300 TYYYVIEYV
-3309 DENNQKQTEAGW
+3309 DENNQKQTMVGW
-3321 LYLKRN
+3321 LYLKK

>member
-1 MIQKLKNGTFKGL
+1 
-14 LIALLM
+14 
-20 VLALATS
+20 
-27 GVYAQTCD
+27 
-35 VNTQKSLEQTQVSYF
+35 
-50 DKVTQGDNAVFAI
+50 
-63 RNPLIGTTYIISD
+63 
-76 NLGTTYSFTYTSTD
+76 
-90 EYIYINA
+90 
-97 GPVNTQRRFSLKAQ
+97 
-111 NGTCVYQTG
+111 
-120 FNYTVT
+120 
-126 PATSLE
+126 
-132 LVTRVEHER
+132 
-141 CGNAGA
+141 
-147 IRFTFVGPGANNNN
+147 
-161 YNFFI
+161 
-166 KKDTDATFDTST
+166 
-178 PLPLTGAQSRP
+178 
-189 AGKYNI
+189 
-195 MARPKVGTGDI
+195 
-206 ITPAIEIKNETKE
+206 
-219 IEYTAVAMPVT
+219 
-230 CASSNMGIKAEIKV
+230 
-244 DQWGNHSANYPVY
+244 
-257 YSLLDSSG
+257 
-265 NPIPGKQRQT
+265 
-275 SNIFTNL
+275 
-282 TPGTYKVKVE
+282 
-292 DFCDSSPTPQTVTLT
+292 
-307 YSNLT
+307 
-312 FTHLGLTSVRE
+312 
-323 LSCDY
+323 
-328 ADFNKLYLYG
+328 
-338 TGLTEADKSDAF
+338 
-350 PYPFTISFA
+350 
-359 ITAPSGA
+359 
-366 VYSAAYTITD
+366 
-376 KTDLNTYMPKYYYD
+376 MPKYYYD

-508 KPLVYNPWDDTE
+508 KPLVYDPWNDTE
-520 IVASDFIHTGDVFKF
+520 IVASDFIHTGDVFQF
-535 RLVDATCSSTR
+535 SLVDATCSSTR

-598 KIQIVSYNG
+598 KIQIVAYNG

-646 VVVTNICGGIVT
+646 VVITNICGGIVT

-673 PGCIPMV
+673 PGCIPTV
-680 VGKVNLAITDDWRY
+680 VGKVNLAPSDDWRY

-705 ETTQKWDEFVYAGL
+705 ETTQKWDEYVYAGL

-765 GNLKKPKLVGFG
+765 GDLKKPKLVGFG
-777 CGGGQYHIA
+777 CGGGKYHIA

-796 SYTLLSKRPGGSNTP
+796 SYTLLSKRPGGSSTP
-811 IPINQTQTGNN
+811 VPVNQTQAGNN
-822 FFIGI
+822 FFINI
-827 DGSNPNTAYKFTITD
+827 DGTNPNTAYKFTITD

-857 QTPTIVAAKR
+857 QTPTIVATKR

-926 PSQPTVD
+926 PSQPAVE
-933 TCISNAIEAY
+933 TCISNAIAAY

-953 YTAPTATNTTVCLP
+953 YTAPTATNTTVCLQ

-996 AAGVIPVPTNG
+996 AAGIIPVPTNG
-1007 IINLNQKALKGTHT
+1007 IINLNQRALKGTHT

-1069 LIIEGSPEVAALQPE
+1069 LIIEGSPEVATLQPE

-1090 YADALAKTLELGSSI
+1090 YADALAKAPELGSST
-1105 VLTTPNGSTQ
+1105 VLTTPSGSTQ
-1115 HRYLRLQKANYCSD
+1115 YRYLRLQKANYCSD
-1129 GVYTITIQGET
+1129 GVYTITVQGET

-1204 SPAALSF
+1204 SPAVLNF

-1272 EIGLETR
+1272 EIGLDTR

-1460 NLLNRPTATPTVSAT
+1460 NLLDRPTTTPTVSAT
-1475 VTLCPTAT
+1475 VTLCPTAA
-1483 STVVSLT
+1483 SNVVSLD
-1490 TYVAPLTGHTL
+1490 TYVAPLAAHTL
-1501 QWYDTATATTT
+1501 RWYATATATTT
-1512 RTVPTINTHV
+1512 RTVPTIDTHV

-1527 VSGYVVYVNSN
+1527 ISGYVVYVNSN

-1548 VTVDDTATPTLTAPA
+1548 VTVNDTATPTITAPA
-1563 PLVIDCKNATA
+1563 PLVVDCRNAAANIST
-1574 SITEWLG
+1574 WLNS
-1581 TATATDSCGTVSFTN
+1581 ATATDSCGVVSVTN
-1596 NYNAVKPAN
+1596 NYNSVKPTD
-1605 LCNHSGVVTVTFTAT
+1605 LCNNSGVVTVTFTAT

-1643 SVTIANGANGGSTT
+1643 SFTIANGANGGSTT

-1697 DGTVTV
+1697 DGTITV

-1732 VTVVVGQ
+1732 ITIVVGQ
-1739 ASLTAAADT
+1739 ASLTAKADT

-1755 NGGTTSSVLENDSY
+1755 NGGAAGNVLTNDEY
-1769 NGTNNLVG
+1769 NGTTDLTGNASVTLTWGTLPVGVVTTTNAGELKVNAGTASGTYTVTYTICEVLNTNNCSTQTATIVVGQASLTAVGDTFTVTNGANGGVAGNVLTNDEYNGTTDLTG

-1794 HTDGR
+1794 HTDGT
-1799 ITIPAGTPSGTYEVG
+1799 ITIPAGTRSGTYEVG
-1814 YKLCEN
+1814 YQLCEN

-1896 TITIPAGTRSGTYE
+1896 RITIPAGTRSGTYE

-1961 NDSYNGTTGLAGNAS
+1961 NDNYNGTTGLAGNAS

-1988 QTHTDGTITIPAGTR
+1988 QTHTDGRITIPAGTR
-2003 SGTYEVGYKLCENL
+2003 SGTYEVGYK
-2017 NNNHCAVATATIVV
+2017 
-2031 GQASLSVVSE
+2031 
-2041 TFTISNGAN
+2041 
-2050 GGTTSSVL
+2050 
-2058 ENDSYNGTTG
+2058 
-2068 LAGNAS
+2068 
-2074 VTLTWTNVPAGVQTH
+2074 
-2089 TDGTITVPAGTRS
+2089 
-2102 GTYEVGYRLCE
+2102 LCE

-2155 LEDDNYNGTTGLVG
+2155 LEDDSYNSTIGLVG

-2300 GTYTLTYRICEQLN
+2300 GTYTLTYRICERLN
-2314 GTNCSAATVT
+2314 GSNCSAATVT

-2361 TTNLVGN
+2361 TINLVGN
-2368 ASVTLTWTNVPTGI
+2368 ASVTLTWTNVPAGV
-2382 QTNTDGTITI
+2382 QTHTDGTITI

-2399 TYEVGYKLCENLNGS
+2399 TYEVGYKLCENLN
-2414 NCSVATAT
+2414 NNHCAVATAT
-2422 IVVGQASLTAA
+2422 IVVGQATLTAA

-2477 TGIQTNT
+2477 TGIQTHT
-2484 DGTITIPAGTRS
+2484 DGRITIPAGTRS

-2515 VATATIVVGQADIIA
+2515 VATATIVVGQALIEAVDNDFA
-2530 RNNTYAIANGA
+2530 VANGSVA
-2541 IGGTTSNVLENDT
+2541 TTTGSVLDNDK
-2554 YNGVRNIVGNTS
+2554 YNGIIGLSGNTS
-2566 VTLTWDTVPAGIST
+2566 ITFAWDTVPTGIQT
-2580 PTGGAITIPAG
+2580 HTNGTITVPAG
-2591 TPSGIYTFTYTIC
+2591 TPSGIYTLTYHIC

-2616 ATVAVGV
+2616 VTVAVGV
-2623 SLIVAEEDN
+2623 SLIIARGDN
-2632 DDTFKITNGANG
+2632 NDNFRIANGANG

-2757 PPNTASV
+2757 PPNMASV

-2782 ITIPAGTPSGTY
+2782 ITIPAGMTSGTY

-2825 ATPTITANADT
+2825 VTPTITANADT

-2893 GVATG
+2893 GTPTG
-2898 TYTINYSL
+2898 TYTITYRL

-3064 NNISNPLVTSVTLT
+3064 NNISNPLITSVTLT

-3254 NNVVRIYN
+3254 KNVVRIFN
-3262 RWGILVFETEGYDNV
+3262 RWGVQVFEVEGYDNV
-3277 RNVFSGISQA
+3277 RNVFTGRSDG

-3300 TYYYTIEYL
+3300 TYYYTIEYV
-3309 DENNQKQTEAGW
+3309 DENNQKQKQAGW

>member
-1 MIQKLKNGTFKGL
+1 MVERKKSVNFLRCVIFYCIFAPGCSSSFTANEIFFCMQRLKTQTLKGL
-14 LIALLM
+14 LIALLT

-27 GVYAQTCD
+27 GIYAQTCD

-50 DKVTQGDNAVFAI
+50 DKVTQGDNAVFSI
-63 RNPLIGTTYIISD
+63 RYPLIGTTYIISD
-76 NLGTTYSFTYTSTD
+76 NLGTTYSFTYTSGTD
-90 EYIYINA
+90 EYISINA

-141 CGNAGA
+141 CGNGGA
-147 IRFTFVGPGANNNN
+147 IRFTFVGPGANNND

-206 ITPAIEIKNETKE
+206 ITPAIEIKNDRKE
-219 IEYTAVAMPVT
+219 LEYTAVAMPVT

-257 YSLLDSSG
+257 YSLLDSSD
-265 NPIPGKQRQT
+265 NPIAGKQRQT

-292 DFCDSSPTPQTVTLT
+292 DFCGSSPTPQSVTLT
-307 YSNLT
+307 YTNLT

-323 LSCDY
+323 FSCDY

-376 KTDLNTYMPKYYYD
+376 KTDLNTYMPKYAYD

-412 VTAQLTVCSN
+412 VTAQLTVCSS

-508 KPLVYNPWDDTE
+508 KPLVYDPWNDTE
-520 IVASDFIHTGDVFKF
+520 IVASDFIHTGDVFQF
-535 RLVDATCSSTR
+535 SLVDATCSSTR

-560 AQPTDITIHN
+560 AQPTEITIRN
-570 IASCKDATTEEAP
+570 IASCKDATKEKAP

-607 RTIGGIPSTTLS
+607 QTTGGIPSTTLS

-658 KTPELSGQT
+658 ETPKLSGQT

-680 VGKVNLAITDDWRY
+680 VGKVNLAPTDDWRY

-705 ETTQKWDEFVYAGL
+705 ETTQKWDEWLYAGL
-719 PLNTPINRKVEDEGL
+719 PLNTPINRKVEDEGM

-748 LAGSYECVLVLQ
+748 LAGSYECVLVLD

-777 CGGGQYHIA
+777 CGGGKYHIA

-796 SYTLLSKRPGGSNTP
+796 SYTLLSKRPGGSTTP
-811 IPINQTQTGNN
+811 VPVNQTQAGNN
-822 FFIGI
+822 FFIDI
-827 DGSNPNTAYKFTITD
+827 DGTNPNTAYKFTITD

-857 QTPTIVAAKR
+857 QTPTIVATKR

-886 TIEWYRSDAPATLV
+886 TIEWYRSDAPTTLV

-926 PSQPTVD
+926 PSQPAVE
-933 TCISNAIEAY
+933 TCISNAIAAY

-996 AAGVIPVPTNG
+996 AAGVIAVPTNG
-1007 IINLNQKALKGTHT
+1007 IINLNQRALKGTHT

-1090 YADALAKTLELGSSI
+1090 YADALAKTPELGSST
-1105 VLTTPNGSTQ
+1105 VLTTPSGSTQ

-1129 GVYTITIQGET
+1129 GVYTITVQGET

-1204 SPAALSF
+1204 SPAVLNF

-1272 EIGLETR
+1272 EIGLDTR

-1350 DFVDWNSSIYF
+1350 DFVDWNSSLYF
-1361 SAQETGKCRST
+1361 SAEETGKCRST
-1372 KVPLELIKNPN
+1372 KVPLILIKNPN

-1398 SETPKVSDLKNVIT
+1398 SETPKVSALKSVIS
-1412 GGDVRIFTRVG
+1412 GGDVRIFIRNNQNKWV
-1423 TQWYLQADNANVNT
+1423 LQADTDNVNT

-1475 VTLCPTAT
+1475 VTLCPTAA
-1483 STVVSLT
+1483 SNVVSLD
-1490 TYVAPLTGHTL
+1490 TYVAPLAAHTL
-1501 QWYDTATATTT
+1501 RWYATATATTT
-1512 RTVPTINTHV
+1512 STTPTIDTHV

-1548 VTVDDTATPTLTAPA
+1548 VTVDDTETPTLTLPDA
-1563 PLVIDCKNATA
+1563 LVVDCRNATA
-1574 SITEWLG
+1574 SITTWLNS
-1581 TATATDSCGTVSFTN
+1581 ATATDSCGVVSVTN
-1596 NYNAVKPAN
+1596 NYNSVKPTD
-1605 LCNHSGVVTVTFTAT
+1605 LCNNSGVVTVTFTAT

-1678 TVTTPATG
+1678 TVVTPATG
-1686 AAGSAT
+1686 ATGSAT

-1718 CADVVS
+1718 CAAVAS
-1724 ITVCDNAT
+1724 LTVCDSAT

-1739 ASLTAAADT
+1739 ANLTAVADT

-1755 NGGTTSSVLENDSY
+1755 NGGSAGNVLTNDKY
-1769 NGTNNLVG
+1769 NGTTGLVG

-1785 TNVPAGVQT
+1785 LTVPAGIQT
-1794 HTDGR
+1794 ATNGDLSVA
-1799 ITIPAGTPSGTYEVG
+1799 AGTASGTYTVT

-1820 LNNNHCAVATATIVV
+1820 LNGGNCSTATATIVV
-1835 GQASLSVVSETFT
+1835 GQASLTAVGDTFT
-1848 ISNGANGGTTS
+1848 VTNGANGGAAGNVLTNDEYNGTTGLVGNASVTLTWLTVPAGIQTATNGDLSVAAGTASGTYEVTYKLCENLNGNNNCSTATATIVVGQATLTAVGDTFTVTNGANGGAAGNVLTNDEYNGTTGLVGNASVTLTWLTVPTGIQTATNGDLTVAAGTASGTYEVTYKLCENLNGSNCSVATATIVVGQATLTAVGDTFTVTNGANGGTTS

-1877 SVTLTWTNV
+1877 SVTLTWLTV
-1886 PAGVQTHTDG
+1886 PAGIQTATNGDLSVA
-1896 TITIPAGTRSGTYE
+1896 AGTASGTYT
-1910 VGYKLCENLNNNHC
+1910 VTYKLCENLNGGNC
-1924 AVATATIVVGQASL
+1924 STATATIVVGQATITARNNDFVISNGANGGTTSNVL
-1938 SVVSETFTISNGA
+1938 TDDVYNGTIGLVGNASITFTWNTVPTGIVANASGTVTVPAGTASGTYVLTYTICENLIGNNNCSSATVTVAVGVPLIRAYNDDDSTFHITNGA
-1951 NGGTTSSVLE
+1951 NGGTTSSVLA
-1961 NDSYNGTTGLAGNAS
+1961 NDNLNGVTNPSINS
-1976 VTLTWT
+1976 VTLTWM
-1982 NVPAGV
+1982 NVPTGI
-1988 QTHTDGTITIPAGTR
+1988 QTHTDGTISVPAGTPA
-2003 SGTYEVGYKLCENL
+2003 GTYTVSYRICERL
-2017 NNNHCAVATATIVV
+2017 NGSNCSSATVTVVV
-2031 GQASLSVVSE
+2031 GQASLTAVDDS
-2041 TFTISNGAN
+2041 FTVTN
-2050 GGTTSSVL
+2050 TTTTTTDSVL
-2058 ENDSYNGTTG
+2058 NNDS
-2068 LAGNAS
+2068 
-2074 VTLTWTNVPAGVQTH
+2074 
-2089 TDGTITVPAGTRS
+2089 
-2102 GTYEVGYRLCE
+2102 
-2113 NLNNNHCAVATAT
+2113 
-2126 IVVGQAPLQAT
+2126 
-2137 DNDYVISNGANGG
+2137 
-2150 TTSSV
+2150 
-2155 LEDDNYNGTTGLVG
+2155 YNGTTGLVG

-2177 DSVPTGI
+2177 
-2184 QTHTNGTI
+2184 
-2192 TVPAGTPSGIYTLTY
+2192 L
-2207 HICENLNSSNCS
+2207 
-2219 AATVTIAVGVSLI
+2219 
-2232 VAHKDEGASFSIPN
+2232 
-2246 GANGGTT
+2246 
-2253 SSVLANDTLNG
+2253 
-2264 NANPSTS
+2264 
-2271 SVTLTWTNV
+2271 NV
-2280 PTGIQTNTDG
+2280 PTGIQTNTNG
-2290 TITAPAGTPA
+2290 SLTVPAGIA
-2300 GTYTLTYRICEQLN
+2300 
-2314 GTNCSAATVT
+2314 
-2324 LVVGQASLTA
+2324 
-2334 STDTFTV
+2334 
-2341 TNGANG
+2341 
-2347 GTTSSVLENDRYNG
+2347 
-2361 TTNLVGN
+2361 
-2368 ASVTLTWTNVPTGI
+2368 
-2382 QTNTDGTITI
+2382 
-2392 PAGTRSG
+2392 SG
-2399 TYEVGYKLCENLNGS
+2399 TYAVTYRLCEVLNNS
-2414 NCSVATAT
+2414 NCSIATAT
-2422 IVVGQASLTAA
+2422 IVVKGVATP
-2433 ADTFT
+2433 T
-2438 VTNGANGG
+2438 VT
-2446 TTSSVLENDRYN
+2446 
-2458 GTTNLVGN
+2458 
-2466 ASVTLTWTNVP
+2466 P
-2477 TGIQTNT
+2477 T
-2484 DGTITIPAGTRS
+2484 
-2496 GTYEVGYQLCENLN
+2496 V
-2510 GSNCS
+2510 
-2515 VATATIVVGQADIIA
+2515 
-2530 RNNTYAIANGA
+2530 
-2541 IGGTTSNVLENDT
+2541 
-2554 YNGVRNIVGNTS
+2554 
-2566 VTLTWDTVPAGIST
+2566 
-2580 PTGGAITIPAG
+2580 
-2591 TPSGIYTFTYTIC
+2591 
-2604 EVLNSNNCSSAT
+2604 
-2616 ATVAVGV
+2616 
-2623 SLIVAEEDN
+2623 
-2632 DDTFKITNGANG
+2632 
-2644 GTTSSV
+2644 
-2650 LANDTLNGVTPPNT
+2650 
-2664 ASITLHWHNVPTGI
+2664 
-2678 RTNTDG
+2678 
-2684 TITVPAGTA
+2684 
-2693 SGTYTVTYSICEAL
+2693 
-2707 NPTNCSGI
+2707 
-2715 ATATVVVGQATLT
+2715 
-2728 AAADTFTVTNVA
+2728 
-2740 GGTTSS
+2740 
-2746 VLANDSYNGVT
+2746 
-2757 PPNTASV
+2757 
-2764 TLTWLT
+2764 
-2770 VPAGVQTHTDGT
+2770 
-2782 ITIPAGTPSGTY
+2782 
-2794 EVSYQLCENINSTN
+2794 
-2808 CSVATATIV
+2808 
-2817 VTSVSSPT
+2817 
-2825 ATPTITANADT
+2825 TITANADT
-2836 FTLTVSSTTYTT
+2836 YTHTVSSTTYTT

-2853 TNDRIGTA
+2853 TNDRIGTNP
-2861 TATVGSVTI
+2861 ATVASVTI
-2870 QTTPPATDKPYI
+2870 QTATPTTNSPYI
-2882 DTNTG
+2882 DRNTG

-2893 GVATG
+2893 GTTTG
-2898 TYTINYSL
+2898 THVLTYSL

-2921 TVNVTSVTATPTTP
+2921 TVNVVSTTAAP
-2935 INIIAVPDGTVN
+2935 INIVAIPDGTVT
-2947 INAETGGHIA
+2947 ISTATGGTTS
-2957 SVLANDTLEGQPVTT
+2957 SVLANDTLEGLPVTT

-2985 GFTLNSDGTIDVA
+2985 GFTLNNDGTITVA
-2998 SNTTVGFYTISYTIC
+2998 SNTAVGFYTVSYTIC
-3013 ATRGSDRACATSL
+3013 ATRGIDRACATSF
-3026 INVNVVTP
+3026 IEVRVVSP
-3034 TATPTIEVNGE
+3034 TATDTIEVNGE
-3045 TFTYTGNMVVGNVL
+3045 TFTYTGTQLVGNVL
-3059 TNDKL
+3059 TNEKL
-3064 NNISNPLVTSVTLT
+3064 NGVINPSVNSVTISATTLSGT
-3078 APVPETGKPYIK
+3078 APFIK
-3090 LTSGEV
+3090 LSTGEV
-3096 MVLPGTPAGSYEIPY
+3096 MVPPHTPAGTYVIDYRVSVKGNA
-3111 NVCVPATTICGTATV
+3111 NVYGTASV
-3126 VVIVPAATPTPTP
+3126 VVIVPATPTSTVAPI
-3139 VPVAADD
+3139 AADD
-3146 EATTVRNTPVT
+3146 RVETSRNTPVT
-3157 IAVLAN
+3157 IDVLAN
-3163 DTPHGAMP
+3163 DTPNGATP
-3171 NVVTVPLN
+3171 TVVTTPLN
-3179 GTTTVKPD
+3179 GTAVVNTD
-3187 GTIEYTPNS
+3187 GTIEYTPNTG
-3196 SFIGNDAFV
+3196 FKGVDTLV
-3205 YELCNNNGACVTATV
+3205 YELCNAGGCATATV
-3220 RIKVENKL
+3220 SIEVTHKL
-3228 IVYNGISVDGNDRN
+3228 IAYNGVSVNGSEKNN
-3242 RHFHIAGIENYP
+3242 HFHIAGIEAYP
-3254 NNVVRIYN
+3254 DNTVRIYN
-3262 RWGILVFETEGYDNV
+3262 RWGVKVFEVQHYDNV
-3277 RNVFSGISQA
+3277 RNVFRGISEG
-3287 RVTIEAGDKLPQG
+3287 RVTVEAADKLPQG
-3300 TYYYTIEYL
+3300 TYYYVIEYV
-3309 DENNQKQTEAGW
+3309 DENNQKQTMVGW
-3321 LYLKRN
+3321 LYLKK

>member
-14 LIALLM
+14 LIALLT

-35 VNTQKSLEQTQVSYF
+35 PNTQKALKETHVSYF
-50 DKVTQGDNAVFAI
+50 DKVTQGATATFTI
-63 RNPLIGTTYIISD
+63 KYPLQGTTYIFSD
-76 NLGTTYSFTYTSTD
+76 NLGATYSYTYTATGQD
-90 EYIYINA
+90 FVYINVGA
-97 GPVNTQRRFSLKAQ
+97 VNTTRRFALKAI
-111 NGTCVYQTG
+111 NGGCTYQTG
-120 FNYTVT
+120 FDYTINPVT
-126 PATSLE
+126 TLQLAY
-132 LVTRVEHER
+132 RVEHEW
-141 CGNAGA
+141 CGSSGA
-147 IRFTFVGPGANNNN
+147 IRFTLVGPGADNSQ
-161 YNFFI
+161 YNFFC
-166 KKDTDATFDTST
+166 KK
-178 PLPLTGAQSRP
+178 
-189 AGKYNI
+189 
-195 MARPKVGTGDI
+195 
-206 ITPAIEIKNETKE
+206 KNETNYGAPRSLSGAISLE
-219 IEYTAVAMPVT
+219 AGIYNLIAVRGGVTITTNPVDIKVDKDIKTIAFTTTQLPAT
-230 CASSNMGIKAEIKV
+230 CASSGLGIKV
-244 DQWGNHSANYPVY
+244 NVTQANYPVY
-257 YSLLDSSG
+257 YTLKDNAG
-265 NPIPGKQRQT
+265 VDIPGKIKQT
-275 SNIFTNL
+275 SNVFTGL
-282 TPGTYKVKVE
+282 APGTYFVKVE
-292 DFCDSSPTPQTVTLT
+292 NFCGRYENPQPITINSSSFSITHVSTYIKPREYNCDYVDFFRLW
-307 YSNLT
+307 
-312 FTHLGLTSVRE
+312 FMGTSV
-323 LSCDY
+323 
-328 ADFNKLYLYG
+328 
-338 TGLTEADKSDAF
+338 TDAYNSNAF
-350 PYPFTISFA
+350 SYPFTFKVLLTS
-359 ITAPSGA
+359 PSGKH
-366 VYSAAYTITD
+366 YTPTYTITNKED
-376 KTDLNTYMPKYYYD
+376 FDTYLSLLPGWGG
-390 EALEVTNNLRE
+390 EGFTIANSLRE
-401 YRIPKEYGVWT
+401 HRIAKEYGTWQIGAELDMCGVI
-412 VTAQLTVCSN
+412 
-422 TTTIGTATSTLYN
+422 TTYPAVSSDLYN
-435 PIENAR
+435 PIEN
-441 VVQTAGG
+441 VQTEIDTGG
-448 NSLTACHKER
+448 NDPSSCHTTQLR
-458 LIITKKY
+458 IRY
-465 RRDTSPIL
+465 RDGYSREDTPTL
-473 NTYLVIEQAPTNFK
+473 DTYLVVDTAPSGFD
-487 YAEAGFYQISTTNPL
+487 YAGAGFYQLGTTTNTL
-502 LSGKYL
+502 LQGKYL
-508 KPLVYNPWDDTE
+508 KAIRYNSDSFITVVEPRFLRNGDT
-520 IVASDFIHTGDVFKF
+520 FRF

-546 SSLMDTVTVTITTP
+546 SYLMPAVTVNNANPQATNLGVYESGSCDGFTLTGTT
-560 AQPTDITIHN
+560 
-570 IASCKDATTEEAP
+570 
-583 YASMRII
+583 
-590 KGSGSPIE
+590 KGSIHIIRNYGSPITQI
-598 KIQIVSYNG
+598 KIVRYNG
-607 RTIGGIPSTTLS
+607 SDTGNIGSTSLA
-619 LPYTLTETDRA
+619 LPYTLNASHHEK
-630 DENNWYVRDL
+630 ENNWYVRDL
-640 PAGSYT
+640 PFGNYSLT
-646 VVVTNICGGIVT
+646 VTNACGKTITPSVT
-658 KTPELSGQT
+658 LKGQT
-667 YTVTFA
+667 YSVTFL
-673 PGCIPMV
+673 PGCEPTVSATI
-680 VGKVNLAITDDWRY
+680 GDYRAYNTDGQDTSFVIQRY
-694 TQSEYIIQHFN
+694 DESRQEWI
-705 ETTQKWDEFVYAGL
+705 EFVRPRMNFGTY
-719 PLNTPINRKVEDEGL
+719 TTKTTDWGL
-734 GKEGKFRIIRRIQN
+734 GKKGKFRVIRRVNDLDGNNICVQV
-748 LAGSYECVLVLQ
+748 LAEK
-760 EREFG
+760 EFKG
-765 GNLKKPKLVGFG
+765 DLEEPKIVGFG
-777 CGGGQYHIA
+777 CSNGKYHL
-786 VVPQGGTGPF
+786 VVIPQGGTP
-796 SYTLLSKRPGGSNTP
+796 SYTYELVHRVDSGLGVT
-811 IPINQTQTGNN
+811 IPINRVQSGDS
-822 FFIGI
+822 FFL
-827 DGSNPNTAYKFTITD
+827 DLDVNNPNDAYKFKVTD
-842 SCPRTE
+842 SCPSAKERE
-848 DNEVTIANV
+848 ITIANV
-857 QTPTIVAAKR
+857 RTPTIEANQR
-867 YYCIGQ
+867 FYCVGQ
-873 SAKLTVPDLGPSV
+873 SAQLTVPDLGPNV
-886 TIEWYRSDAPATLV
+886 TIEWYRSDDAPNTFRG
-900 ATGTTLSIASLT
+900 TGTTYTINALT
-912 AADFAHTYKVQLKI
+912 NDDFTHSYKVRLKI
-926 PSQPTVD
+926 PLQTVVQG
-933 TCISNAIEAY
+933 CISDAIQPY
-943 QFQQNMSYPS
+943 QFQDPAVVIPPISPTNAETIKCVEANEDFDIMSIFNIS
-953 YTAPTATNTTVCLP
+953 SMTLP
-967 GNAVYNYD
+967 AN
-975 LNNLFSNR
+975 
-983 PTVSGGVTTTIVD
+983 VTTRVVETT
-996 AAGVIPVPTNG
+996 GEIPVMSNDKIKIRYGGAYQRPMG
-1007 IINLNQKALKGTHT
+1007 WGTHT
-1021 FLYQI
+1021 FRYEILY
-1026 LTPCGE
+1026 PCG
-1032 MMTQATA
+1032 TVATHQEA
-1039 TLTVYT
+1039 KLTVKPYINYNPKDVVKICNPNVT
-1045 TFSPTVKTSIKV
+1045 LNEVKTLITEGTPTVTTI
-1057 CNATVTLAEVKQ
+1057 
-1069 LIIEGSPEVAALQPE
+1069 QPE
-1084 FHWYNS
+1084 FHWYTS
-1090 YADALAKTLELGSSI
+1090 YANAVAESSEL
-1105 VLTTPNGSTQ
+1105 PGSTSLDTSNGKTEV
-1115 HRYLRLQKANYCSD
+1115 RYLRFSKAAYCSTK
-1129 GVYTITIQGET
+1129 VYTITIQGEQA
-1140 SVTAKTL
+1140 VTNKTL
-1147 TNTGCDVT
+1147 ANNGCDIT
-1155 TIAQLKA
+1155 TIASLKA
-1162 LVDPDDA
+1162 LVDPVDA
-1169 ANVIIYKN
+1169 AKVVIYKD
-1177 GVAQADGATVETNTG
+1177 GVEQADNALVETNTG
-1192 YTYAKNVYECVT
+1192 YRYAKNVYECVT
-1204 SPAALSF
+1204 ESATLSF
-1211 NLTPRTQAQ
+1211 NLSNRLQAKN
-1220 DEQAKVCTYIGYYSG
+1220 ELVKVCTSLGYRNN
-1235 LVTKLTDV
+1235 LVTTAGNV
-1243 KDALMAKYPAA
+1243 KDALGAIYTDTSLTIKLYNKREA
-1254 TAIRI
+1254 TSA
-1259 FDKDKSEYTNLYV
+1259 DEYTNNDSEVY
-1272 EIGLETR
+1272 TYTD
-1279 LYFKIKEAG
+1279 LYFKLQKPSW
-1288 KCESIFYSVVPT
+1288 CDSMVYSVRWAQST
-1300 MSATTEVNT
+1300 ITLAETK
-1309 HSITICEE
+1309 SITICEE
-1317 ITVGELIN
+1317 VTVGELADQ
-1325 ELQTTYSYTNVQ
+1325 LQTAYNYKDVYIYKNDENTPLGTNV
-1337 IHEGRGTAVKPVT
+1337 
-1350 DFVDWNSSIYF
+1350 FVDWNSALYF
-1361 SAQETGKCRST
+1361 SSKDSGKCRSI
-1372 KVPLELIKNPN
+1372 KVPLVLIKNTN

-1398 SETPKVSDLKNVIT
+1398 SETPKVSALKSVIT
-1412 GGDVRIFTRVG
+1412 GGDVRIFIRNNN
-1423 TQWYLQADNANVNT
+1423 QWYLQADTDNVNT
-1437 SYSYFYTLQA
+1437 GYSYFYTLQA
-1447 AGKCPSEKTPLIV
+1447 TGKCPSEKTPLIV
-1460 NLLNRPTATPTVSAT
+1460 NLLDRPTTTPTVSAT

-1490 TYVAPLTGHTL
+1490 TYVAPLAGHTL

-1581 TATATDSCGTVSFTN
+1581 TATATDSCGTVSITN

-1643 SVTIANGANGGSTT
+1643 SFTIANGANGGSST
-1657 ITVFDND
+1657 ITIFDND
-1664 KIGTQTA
+1664 KLGTQTA
-1671 TASTVSM
+1671 TAATVSM

-1732 VTVVVGQ
+1732 
-1739 ASLTAAADT
+1739 
-1748 FTVTNGA
+1748 
-1755 NGGTTSSVLENDSY
+1755 
-1769 NGTNNLVG
+1769 
-1777 NASVTLTW
+1777 
-1785 TNVPAGVQT
+1785 
-1794 HTDGR
+1794 
-1799 ITIPAGTPSGTYEVG
+1799 I
-1814 YKLCEN
+1814 
-1820 LNNNHCAVATATIVV
+1820 TIVV

-1982 NVPAGV
+1982 NVP
-1988 QTHTDGTITIPAGTR
+1988 
-2003 SGTYEVGYKLCENL
+2003 
-2017 NNNHCAVATATIVV
+2017 
-2031 GQASLSVVSE
+2031 
-2041 TFTISNGAN
+2041 
-2050 GGTTSSVL
+2050 
-2058 ENDSYNGTTG
+2058 TG
-2068 LAGNAS
+2068 I
-2074 VTLTWTNVPAGVQTH
+2074 QTH

-2102 GTYEVGYRLCE
+2102 GTYEVGYKLCE

-2334 STDTFTV
+2334 AADTFTV

-2347 GTTSSVLENDRYNG
+2347 GTTSSVLENDSYNG
-2361 TTNLVGN
+2361 TTGLAGN
-2368 ASVTLTWTNVPTGI
+2368 ASVTLTWTNVPTGV
-2382 QTNTDGTITI
+2382 QTHTDGTITI

-2458 GTTNLVGN
+2458 GTINLVGN

-2477 TGIQTNT
+2477 AGVQTHT
-2484 DGTITIPAGTRS
+2484 DGTITVPAGTRS
-2496 GTYEVGYQLCENLN
+2496 GTYEVGYKLCENLN

-2515 VATATIVVGQADIIA
+2515 TQTATIVVGQADIIA

-2693 SGTYTVTYSICEAL
+2693 SGTYIVTYSICEAL

-2757 PPNTASV
+2757 PPNMASV

-2782 ITIPAGTPSGTY
+2782 ITIPVGTPSGTY

-2870 QTTPPATDKPYI
+2870 QQTTPPATDKPYI

-2898 TYTINYSL
+2898 TYTITYRL

-3064 NNISNPLVTSVTLT
+3064 NNISNPLITSVTLT

-3171 NVVTVPLN
+3171 NVVTAPLN

-3220 RIKVENKL
+3220 RIKVENNL
-3228 IVYNGISVDGNDRN
+3228 IVYNGVSVDGNDRN

-3254 NNVVRIYN
+3254 KNVVRIFN
-3262 RWGILVFETEGYDNV
+3262 RWGVQVFEVEGYDNV
-3277 RNVFSGISQA
+3277 RNVFTGRSDG

-3300 TYYYTIEYL
+3300 TYYYTIEYV

>member
-1 MIQKLKNGTFKGL
+1 MLVLKNQTFRGL
-14 LIALLM
+14 LIALLT

-27 GVYAQTCD
+27 GIYAQTCD

-50 DKVTQGDNAVFAI
+50 DKVTQGDNAVFSI
-63 RNPLIGTTYIISD
+63 RYPLIGTTYIISD
-76 NLGTTYSFTYTSTD
+76 NLGTTYSFTYTSGTD
-90 EYIYINA
+90 EYISINA

-141 CGNAGA
+141 CGNGGA
-147 IRFTFVGPGANNNN
+147 IRFTFVGPGADNND
-161 YNFFI
+161 YNFYI

-206 ITPAIEIKNETKE
+206 ITPAIEIKNDRKE
-219 IEYTAVAMPVT
+219 LEYTAVAMPVT

-257 YSLLDSSG
+257 YSLLDSSD
-265 NPIPGKQRQT
+265 NPIAGKQRQT

-292 DFCDSSPTPQTVTLT
+292 DFCGSSPTPQSVTLT
-307 YSNLT
+307 YTNLT

-323 LSCDY
+323 FSCDY

-338 TGLTEADKSDAF
+338 TGLKEANNSDAF

-376 KTDLNTYMPKYYYD
+376 KTDLSTYMPKYYYD

-448 NSLTACHKER
+448 NSPTACHKER

-508 KPLVYNPWDDTE
+508 KPLVYDPWQDTE
-520 IVASDFIHTGDVFKF
+520 IVASDFIHTGDVFQF
-535 RLVDATCSSTR
+535 SLVDATCSSTR

-560 AQPTDITIHN
+560 AQPTEITIDN
-570 IASCKDATTEEAP
+570 VASCKDATRTEAP
-583 YASMRII
+583 YASMRIR
-590 KGSGSPIE
+590 KGSGSLIE

-607 RTIGGIPSTTLS
+607 QTTGGIPSTTLS

-658 KTPELSGQT
+658 KTPVLSGQT

-680 VGKVNLAITDDWRY
+680 VGKVNLAPTDDWRY

-705 ETTQKWDEFVYAGL
+705 ETTQKWDEYVYAGL

-734 GKEGKFRIIRRIQN
+734 GKEGKFRIIRRIKN
-748 LAGSYECVLVLQ
+748 LAETYECVLVLD
-760 EREFG
+760 EREFA
-765 GNLKKPKLVGFG
+765 GNLKKPELVGFG

-796 SYTLLSKRPGGSNTP
+796 SYTLLSKRPGGSSTSV
-811 IPINQTQTGNN
+811 PINQTQAGNN
-822 FFIGI
+822 FFVNI
-827 DGSNPNTAYKFTITD
+827 DGTNPNTAYKFTITD
-842 SCPRTE
+842 ACPRTE

-886 TIEWYRSDAPATLV
+886 TIEWYRSDAPTTLV

-912 AADFAHTYKVQLKI
+912 AADFAHTYSVKLKI
-926 PSQPTVD
+926 PSQPAVE
-933 TCISNAIEAY
+933 TCISNAIAAY

-953 YTAPTATNTTVCLP
+953 YTAPTATNTTVCLQ

-996 AAGVIPVPTNG
+996 AAGVIAVPTNG
-1007 IINLNQKALKGTHT
+1007 IINLNQRELKGTHT

-1069 LIIEGSPEVAALQPE
+1069 LIIEGSPEVATLQPE

-1090 YADALAKTLELGSSI
+1090 YADALAKAPELGSST
-1105 VLTTPNGSTQ
+1105 VLTTPSGSTQ

-1129 GVYTITIQGET
+1129 GVYTITVQGET

-1235 LVTKLTDV
+1235 LITKPIDV

-1259 FDKDKSEYTNLYV
+1259 FDKDKSEYTNLYG

-1372 KVPLELIKNPN
+1372 KVPLILIKNPN

-1398 SETPKVSDLKNVIT
+1398 SETPKVSALKSVIS
-1412 GGDVRIFTRVG
+1412 GGDVRIFIRNNQNKWV
-1423 TQWYLQADNANVNT
+1423 LQADTDNVNT

-1475 VTLCPTAT
+1475 VTLCPTAA
-1483 STVVSLT
+1483 SNVVSLD
-1490 TYVAPLTGHTL
+1490 TYVAPLAAHTL
-1501 QWYDTATATTT
+1501 RWYATATATTT
-1512 RTVPTINTHV
+1512 STTPTIDTHV

-1548 VTVDDTATPTLTAPA
+1548 VTVDDTETPTLTLPDA
-1563 PLVIDCKNATA
+1563 LVVDCRNATA
-1574 SITEWLG
+1574 SITTWLNS
-1581 TATATDSCGTVSFTN
+1581 ATATDSCGVVSVTN
-1596 NYNAVKPAN
+1596 NYNSVKPTD
-1605 LCNHSGVVTVTFTAT
+1605 LCNNSGVVTVTFTAT

-1643 SVTIANGANGGSTT
+1643 SVTIANGANGGSAT

-1678 TVTTPATG
+1678 TVVTPATG
-1686 AAGSAT
+1686 ATGSAT

-1718 CADVVS
+1718 CATVAS
-1724 ITVCDNAT
+1724 LTVCDSAT

-1739 ASLTAAADT
+1739 ASLTAVADT

-1755 NGGTTSSVLENDSY
+1755 NGGS
-1769 NGTNNLVG
+1769 
-1777 NASVTLTW
+1777 
-1785 TNVPAGVQT
+1785 
-1794 HTDGR
+1794 
-1799 ITIPAGTPSGTYEVG
+1799 
-1814 YKLCEN
+1814 
-1820 LNNNHCAVATATIVV
+1820 
-1835 GQASLSVVSETFT
+1835 
-1848 ISNGANGGTTS
+1848 
-1859 SVLEND
+1859 
-1865 SYNGTTGLAGNA
+1865 AGN
-1877 SVTLTWTNV
+1877 VLT
-1886 PAGVQTHTDG
+1886 
-1896 TITIPAGTRSGTYE
+1896 
-1910 VGYKLCENLNNNHC
+1910 
-1924 AVATATIVVGQASL
+1924 
-1938 SVVSETFTISNGA
+1938 
-1951 NGGTTSSVLE
+1951 
-1961 NDSYNGTTGLAGNAS
+1961 ND
-1976 VTLTWT
+1976 
-1982 NVPAGV
+1982 
-1988 QTHTDGTITIPAGTR
+1988 
-2003 SGTYEVGYKLCENL
+2003 K
-2017 NNNHCAVATATIVV
+2017 
-2031 GQASLSVVSE
+2031 
-2041 TFTISNGAN
+2041 
-2050 GGTTSSVL
+2050 
-2058 ENDSYNGTTG
+2058 
-2068 LAGNAS
+2068 
-2074 VTLTWTNVPAGVQTH
+2074 
-2089 TDGTITVPAGTRS
+2089 
-2102 GTYEVGYRLCE
+2102 
-2113 NLNNNHCAVATAT
+2113 
-2126 IVVGQAPLQAT
+2126 
-2137 DNDYVISNGANGG
+2137 
-2150 TTSSV
+2150 
-2155 LEDDNYNGTTGLVG
+2155 YNGTTGLVG

-2177 DSVPTGI
+2177 L
-2184 QTHTNGTI
+2184 
-2192 TVPAGTPSGIYTLTY
+2192 TVPAGIQTATNGDLTVAAGTASGTYTVTY
-2207 HICENLNSSNCS
+2207 KLCENLNGNNNCS
-2219 AATVTIAVGVSLI
+2219 IATATI
-2232 VAHKDEGASFSIPN
+2232 
-2246 GANGGTT
+2246 
-2253 SSVLANDTLNG
+2253 
-2264 NANPSTS
+2264 
-2271 SVTLTWTNV
+2271 
-2280 PTGIQTNTDG
+2280 
-2290 TITAPAGTPA
+2290 
-2300 GTYTLTYRICEQLN
+2300 
-2314 GTNCSAATVT
+2314 
-2324 LVVGQASLTA
+2324 VVGQATLTA
-2334 STDTFTV
+2334 VGDTFTI

-2347 GTTSSVLENDRYNG
+2347 GSAGNVLTNDEYNG
-2361 TTNLVGN
+2361 TTGLVGN
-2368 ASVTLTWTNVPTGI
+2368 ASVTLTWLTVPAGI
-2382 QTNTDGTITI
+2382 QTATNGDLTVA
-2392 PAGTRSG
+2392 AGTASG
-2399 TYEVGYKLCENLNGS
+2399 TYEVGYQLCENLNGNN

-2446 TTSSVLENDRYN
+2446 SAGNVLTNDVYN
-2458 GTTNLVGN
+2458 GTTGLVGN
-2466 ASVTLTWTNVP
+2466 
-2477 TGIQTNT
+2477 
-2484 DGTITIPAGTRS
+2484 
-2496 GTYEVGYQLCENLN
+2496 
-2510 GSNCS
+2510 
-2515 VATATIVVGQADIIA
+2515 
-2530 RNNTYAIANGA
+2530 
-2541 IGGTTSNVLENDT
+2541 
-2554 YNGVRNIVGNTS
+2554 
-2566 VTLTWDTVPAGIST
+2566 
-2580 PTGGAITIPAG
+2580 
-2591 TPSGIYTFTYTIC
+2591 
-2604 EVLNSNNCSSAT
+2604 
-2616 ATVAVGV
+2616 
-2623 SLIVAEEDN
+2623 
-2632 DDTFKITNGANG
+2632 
-2644 GTTSSV
+2644 
-2650 LANDTLNGVTPPNT
+2650 
-2664 ASITLHWHNVPTGI
+2664 
-2678 RTNTDG
+2678 
-2684 TITVPAGTA
+2684 
-2693 SGTYTVTYSICEAL
+2693 
-2707 NPTNCSGI
+2707 
-2715 ATATVVVGQATLT
+2715 
-2728 AAADTFTVTNVA
+2728 
-2740 GGTTSS
+2740 
-2746 VLANDSYNGVT
+2746 
-2757 PPNTASV
+2757 ASV

-2770 VPAGVQTHTDGT
+2770 VPAGIQTATNGDLSVA
-2782 ITIPAGTPSGTY
+2782 AGTASGTY
-2794 EVSYQLCENINSTN
+2794 EVSYKLCENLNGNNN
-2808 CSVATATIV
+2808 CSTATATIV
-2817 VTSVSSPT
+2817 VGQATLTAVGDTFTVTNGANGGSAGNVLTNDEYNGTTGLVGNASVTLTWLTVPAGIQT
-2825 ATPTITANADT
+2825 ATNGDLTVAAGTASGTYTVTYKLCENLNGNNNCSTATATIVVGQATLTAVGDTFTVTNGANGGAAGNVLTNDKYNGTTGLVGNASVTLTWLTVPAGIQTATNGDLTVAAGTASGTYEVSYKLCENLNGNNNCSTATATIVVGQASLTAVGDTFTVTNGANGGAAGNVLTNDKYNGTTGLVGNASVTLTWLTVPTGIQTATNGDLSVAAGTASGTYEVSYKLCENLNGNNNCSIATATIVVGQATLTAVGDTFTVTNGANGGAAGNVLTNDEYNGTTGLVGNASVTLTWLTVPAGIQTATNGDLTVVAGTASGTYEVSYKLCENLNGNNNCSIATATIVVGQATLTAVGDTFTVTNGANGGAAGNVLTNDEYNGTTGLVGNASVTLTWLTVPAGIQTATNGDLTVAAGTASGTYEVSYKLCENLNGGNCSTATATIVVGQASLTAVADTFTVTNGANGGSAGNVLTNDKYNGTTGLVGNASVTLTWLTVPAGIQTATNGDLTIAAGIASGTYAVTYRLCEVLNSSNCSIATATIVVKGVATPTVTPTVTITANADT
-2836 FTLTVSSTTYTT
+2836 YTHTVSSTTYTT

-2853 TNDRIGTA
+2853 TNDRIGTNP
-2861 TATVGSVTI
+2861 ATVASVTI
-2870 QTTPPATDKPYI
+2870 QTATPTTNSPYI
-2882 DTNTG
+2882 DKNTG

-2893 GVATG
+2893 GTTTG
-2898 TYTINYSL
+2898 THVLTYSL

-2921 TVNVTSVTATPTTP
+2921 TVNVVSTTAAP
-2935 INIIAVPDGTVN
+2935 INIVATPDGTVT
-2947 INAETGGHIA
+2947 ISTATGGTTS
-2957 SVLANDTLEGQPVTT
+2957 SVLANDTLEGLPVTT

-2985 GFTLNSDGTIDVA
+2985 GFTLNNDGTITVA
-2998 SNTTVGFYTISYTIC
+2998 SNTAVGFYTVSYTIC
-3013 ATRGSDRACATSL
+3013 ATRGIDRACATSF
-3026 INVNVVTP
+3026 IEVRVVSP
-3034 TATPTIEVNGE
+3034 TAADTIEVSGE
-3045 TFTYTGNMVVGNVL
+3045 TFTYTGTQLVGNVL
-3059 TNDKL
+3059 TNEKL
-3064 NNISNPLVTSVTLT
+3064 NGVIKPSVNSVTISATTLSGT
-3078 APVPETGKPYIK
+3078 APFIK
-3090 LTSGEV
+3090 LSTGEV
-3096 MVLPGTPAGSYEIPY
+3096 MVPPHTPAGTYVIDYRVSVKGNA
-3111 NVCVPATTICGTATV
+3111 NVYGTASV
-3126 VVIVPAATPTPTP
+3126 VVIVPATPTPTVAP
-3139 VPVAADD
+3139 IAADD
-3146 EATTVRNTPVT
+3146 RVETTRNTPVT
-3157 IAVLAN
+3157 IDVLAN
-3163 DTPHGAMP
+3163 DTPNGATAP
-3171 NVVTVPLN
+3171 TVVTAPLN
-3179 GTTTVKPD
+3179 GTAVVNTD
-3187 GTIEYTPNS
+3187 GTIEYTPRTG
-3196 SFIGNDAFV
+3196 FKGVDTLV
-3205 YELCNNNGACVTATV
+3205 YELCNAGGCATATV
-3220 RIKVENKL
+3220 SIEVTHKL
-3228 IVYNGISVDGNDRN
+3228 IAYNGVSLNGSDKNN
-3242 RHFHIAGIENYP
+3242 HFHIAGIEAYP
-3254 NNVVRIYN
+3254 DNTVRIYN
-3262 RWGILVFETEGYDNV
+3262 RWGVKVFEVQSYDNV
-3277 RNVFSGISQA
+3277 RNVFKGISEG
-3287 RVTIEAGDKLPQG
+3287 RVTVEAADKLPQG
-3300 TYYYTIEYL
+3300 TYYYILEYV
-3309 DENNQKQTEAGW
+3309 DENNQKQTMVGW
-3321 LYLKRN
+3321 LYLKK

>member
-1 MIQKLKNGTFKGL
+1 MQRLKTQTLKGL
-14 LIALLM
+14 LIALLT

-27 GVYAQTCD
+27 GIYAQTCD

-50 DKVTQGDNAVFAI
+50 DKVTQGDNAVFSI
-63 RNPLIGTTYIISD
+63 RYPLIGTTYIISD
-76 NLGTTYSFTYTSTD
+76 NLGTTYSFTYTSGTD
-90 EYIYINA
+90 EYISINA

-141 CGNAGA
+141 CGNGGA
-147 IRFTFVGPGANNNN
+147 IRFTFVGPGANDND
-161 YNFFI
+161 YNFYI

-206 ITPAIEIKNETKE
+206 ITPAIEIKNDRKE
-219 IEYTAVAMPVT
+219 LEYTAVAMPVT

-257 YSLLDSSG
+257 YSLLDSSD
-265 NPIPGKQRQT
+265 NPIAGKQRQT

-292 DFCDSSPTPQTVTLT
+292 DFCGSSPTPQSVTLT
-307 YSNLT
+307 YTNLA

-323 LSCDY
+323 FSCDY

-338 TGLTEADKSDAF
+338 TGLKEANNSDAF

-366 VYSAAYTITD
+366 VYSVAYTITD
-376 KTDLNTYMPKYYYD
+376 KTDLNTYMPKYAYD

-412 VTAQLTVCSN
+412 VTAQLTVCSS

-508 KPLVYNPWDDTE
+508 KPLVYDPWNDTE
-520 IVASDFIHTGDVFKF
+520 IVASDFIHTGDVFQF
-535 RLVDATCSSTR
+535 SLVDATCSSTR

-560 AQPTDITIHN
+560 AQPTEITIRN
-570 IASCKDATTEEAP
+570 IASCKDATKEKAP

-607 RTIGGIPSTTLS
+607 QTTGGIPSTTLS

-658 KTPELSGQT
+658 ETPKLSGQT

-680 VGKVNLAITDDWRY
+680 VGKVNLAPTDDWRY

-705 ETTQKWDEFVYAGL
+705 ETTQKWDEWLYAGL
-719 PLNTPINRKVEDEGL
+719 PLNTPINRKVEDEGM

-748 LAGSYECVLVLQ
+748 LAGSYECVLVLD

-777 CGGGQYHIA
+777 CGGGKYHIA

-796 SYTLLSKRPGGSNTP
+796 SYTLLSKRPGGSSTP
-811 IPINQTQTGNN
+811 VPVNQTQAGNN
-822 FFIGI
+822 FFINI
-827 DGSNPNTAYKFTITD
+827 DGTNPNTAYKFTITD

-912 AADFAHTYKVQLKI
+912 AADFAHTYKVRLKI
-926 PSQPTVD
+926 PSQPAVE
-933 TCISNAIEAY
+933 TCISNAIAAY

-953 YTAPTATNTTVCLP
+953 YTAPTATNTTVCLQ

-996 AAGVIPVPTNG
+996 AAGVIAVPTNG
-1007 IINLNQKALKGTHT
+1007 IINLNQRALKGTHT
-1021 FLYQI
+1021 FLYKI

-1045 TFSPTVKTSIKV
+1045 TFSPTVKTNIKV

-1069 LIIEGSPEVAALQPE
+1069 LIIEGSPEVATLQPE

-1090 YADALAKTLELGSSI
+1090 YADALAKTPELGSSTI
-1105 VLTTPNGSTQ
+1105 LTTPSGSTQ

-1129 GVYTITIQGET
+1129 GVYTITVQGET

-1204 SPAALSF
+1204 SPAALNF

-1235 LVTKLTDV
+1235 LLTKPIDV
-1243 KDALMAKYPAA
+1243 KNALMAKYPAA

-1259 FDKDKSEYTNLYV
+1259 FDKDKSEYTNLYG

-1350 DFVDWNSSIYF
+1350 DFVDWNSSLYF
-1361 SAQETGKCRST
+1361 SAEETGKCRST
-1372 KVPLELIKNPN
+1372 KVPLILIKNPN

-1398 SETPKVSDLKNVIT
+1398 SETPKVSALKSVIS
-1412 GGDVRIFTRVG
+1412 GGDVRIFIRNNQNKWV
-1423 TQWYLQADNANVNT
+1423 LQADTDNVNT

-1447 AGKCPSEKTPLIV
+1447 TGKCPSEKTPLIV
-1460 NLLNRPTATPTVSAT
+1460 NLLDRPTATPTVSAT
-1475 VTLCPTAT
+1475 VTLCPTAA
-1483 STVVSLT
+1483 SNVVSLD
-1490 TYVAPLTGHTL
+1490 TYVAPLAAHTL
-1501 QWYDTATATTT
+1501 RWYATATATTT
-1512 RTVPTINTHV
+1512 STTPTIDTHV

-1548 VTVDDTATPTLTAPA
+1548 VTVDDTETPTLTLPDA
-1563 PLVIDCKNATA
+1563 LVVDCRNATA
-1574 SITEWLG
+1574 SITTWLNS
-1581 TATATDSCGTVSFTN
+1581 ATATDSCGVVSVTN
-1596 NYNAVKPAN
+1596 NYNSVKPTD
-1605 LCNHSGVVTVTFTAT
+1605 LCNNSGVVTVTFTAT

-1678 TVTTPATG
+1678 TVVTPATG
-1686 AAGSAT
+1686 ATGSAT

-1697 DGTVTV
+1697 DGTITV
-1703 PAGTKSGTY
+1703 PAGTQSGTY

-1718 CADVVS
+1718 CAAVAS
-1724 ITVCDNAT
+1724 LTVCDSAT

-1739 ASLTAAADT
+1739 ASLTAVGDT

-1755 NGGTTSSVLENDSY
+1755 NGGAAGNVLTNDEY
-1769 NGTNNLVG
+1769 NGTTGLVG
-1777 NASVTLTW
+1777 NTSVTLTW
-1785 TNVPAGVQT
+1785 LTVPTGIQTATNGDLSVA
-1794 HTDGR
+1794 
-1799 ITIPAGTPSGTYEVG
+1799 AGTASGTYTVT

-1820 LNNNHCAVATATIVV
+1820 LNGGNCSTATATIVV
-1835 GQASLSVVSETFT
+1835 GQATLTAVGDTFT
-1848 ISNGANGGTTS
+1848 VTNGANGGS
-1859 SVLEND
+1859 
-1865 SYNGTTGLAGNA
+1865 AGN
-1877 SVTLTWTNV
+1877 VLT
-1886 PAGVQTHTDG
+1886 
-1896 TITIPAGTRSGTYE
+1896 
-1910 VGYKLCENLNNNHC
+1910 
-1924 AVATATIVVGQASL
+1924 
-1938 SVVSETFTISNGA
+1938 
-1951 NGGTTSSVLE
+1951 
-1961 NDSYNGTTGLAGNAS
+1961 ND
-1976 VTLTWT
+1976 
-1982 NVPAGV
+1982 
-1988 QTHTDGTITIPAGTR
+1988 
-2003 SGTYEVGYKLCENL
+2003 K
-2017 NNNHCAVATATIVV
+2017 
-2031 GQASLSVVSE
+2031 
-2041 TFTISNGAN
+2041 
-2050 GGTTSSVL
+2050 
-2058 ENDSYNGTTG
+2058 
-2068 LAGNAS
+2068 
-2074 VTLTWTNVPAGVQTH
+2074 
-2089 TDGTITVPAGTRS
+2089 
-2102 GTYEVGYRLCE
+2102 
-2113 NLNNNHCAVATAT
+2113 
-2126 IVVGQAPLQAT
+2126 
-2137 DNDYVISNGANGG
+2137 
-2150 TTSSV
+2150 
-2155 LEDDNYNGTTGLVG
+2155 YNGTTGLVG

-2177 DSVPTGI
+2177 L
-2184 QTHTNGTI
+2184 
-2192 TVPAGTPSGIYTLTY
+2192 TVPAGIQTATNGDLTVAAGTASGTYTVTY
-2207 HICENLNSSNCS
+2207 KLCENLNGNNNCS
-2219 AATVTIAVGVSLI
+2219 TATATI
-2232 VAHKDEGASFSIPN
+2232 
-2246 GANGGTT
+2246 
-2253 SSVLANDTLNG
+2253 
-2264 NANPSTS
+2264 
-2271 SVTLTWTNV
+2271 
-2280 PTGIQTNTDG
+2280 
-2290 TITAPAGTPA
+2290 
-2300 GTYTLTYRICEQLN
+2300 
-2314 GTNCSAATVT
+2314 
-2324 LVVGQASLTA
+2324 VVGQATLTA
-2334 STDTFTV
+2334 VGDTFTV

-2347 GTTSSVLENDRYNG
+2347 GSAGNVLTNDKYNGTTGLVGNASVTLTWLTVPAGIQTATNGDLSVAAGTASGTYEVTYKLCENLNGGNCSTATATIVVGQATLTAVADTFTVTNGANGGSAGNVLTNDEYNG

-2368 ASVTLTWTNVPTGI
+2368 ASVTLTWLTVPAGI
-2382 QTNTDGTITI
+2382 QTAINGDLTVA
-2392 PAGTRSG
+2392 AGTASG
-2399 TYEVGYKLCENLNGS
+2399 TYEVTYKLCENLNGNN
-2414 NCSVATAT
+2414 NCSTATAT
-2422 IVVGQASLTAA
+2422 IVVGQATITARNN
-2433 ADTFT
+2433 DF
-2438 VTNGANGG
+2438 VISNGANGG
-2446 TTSSVLENDRYN
+2446 TTSNVLTDDVYN
-2458 GTTNLVGN
+2458 GTIGLVGN
-2466 ASVTLTWTNVP
+2466 ASITFTWNTVP
-2477 TGIQTNT
+2477 TGIVAN
-2484 DGTITIPAGTRS
+2484 AS
-2496 GTYEVGYQLCENLN
+2496 GTV
-2510 GSNCS
+2510 
-2515 VATATIVVGQADIIA
+2515 
-2530 RNNTYAIANGA
+2530 
-2541 IGGTTSNVLENDT
+2541 
-2554 YNGVRNIVGNTS
+2554 
-2566 VTLTWDTVPAGIST
+2566 TVPAGTAS
-2580 PTGGAITIPAG
+2580 G
-2591 TPSGIYTFTYTIC
+2591 TYVLTYTIC
-2604 EVLNSNNCSSAT
+2604 ENLIGNNNCSSAT
-2616 ATVAVGV
+2616 VTVAVGV
-2623 SLIVAEEDN
+2623 PLIRAYN
-2632 DDTFKITNGANG
+2632 DDDSTFHITNGANG

-2650 LANDTLNGVTPPNT
+2650 LANDNLNGVTNP
-2664 ASITLHWHNVPTGI
+2664 SINSVTLTWTNVPTGI
-2678 RTNTDG
+2678 QTHTDG
-2684 TITVPAGTA
+2684 TISVPAGTPA
-2693 SGTYTVTYSICEAL
+2693 GTYTVSYSICERL
-2707 NPTNCSGI
+2707 NGSNCSS
-2715 ATATVVVGQATLT
+2715 ATVTVVVGQATLT
-2728 AAADTFTVTNVA
+2728 AVDDSFTVTN
-2740 GGTTSS
+2740 TTTTTTDS
-2746 VLANDSYNGVT
+2746 VLDNDSYNGTTGLVG
-2757 PPNTASV
+2757 NTSV

-2770 VPAGVQTHTDGT
+2770 VPAGIQTNTNGSLT
-2782 ITIPAGTPSGTY
+2782 VPAGIASGTY
-2794 EVSYQLCENINSTN
+2794 AVTYRLCEVLNSSN
-2808 CSVATATIV
+2808 CSIATATIV
-2817 VTSVSSPT
+2817 VKGIATPT
-2825 ATPTITANADT
+2825 VTPTITANADT
-2836 FTLTVSSTTYTT
+2836 YTHTVSSTTYTT

-2853 TNDRIGTA
+2853 TNDRIGTNP
-2861 TATVGSVTI
+2861 ATVASVTI
-2870 QTTPPATDKPYI
+2870 QTATPTTNSPYI
-2882 DTNTG
+2882 DKNTG

-2893 GVATG
+2893 GTTTG
-2898 TYTINYSL
+2898 THVLTYSL

-2921 TVNVTSVTATPTTP
+2921 TVNVVSTTAAP
-2935 INIIAVPDGTVN
+2935 INIVATPDGTVT
-2947 INAETGGHIA
+2947 ISTATGGTTS
-2957 SVLANDTLEGQPVTT
+2957 SVLANDTLEGLPVTT

-2985 GFTLNSDGTIDVA
+2985 GFTLNNDGTITVA
-2998 SNTTVGFYTISYTIC
+2998 SNTAVGFYTVSYTIC
-3013 ATRGSDRACATSL
+3013 ATRGIDRACATSF
-3026 INVNVVTP
+3026 IEVRVVSP
-3034 TATPTIEVNGE
+3034 TATDTIEVSGE
-3045 TFTYTGNMVVGNVL
+3045 TFTYTGTQLVGNVL
-3059 TNDKL
+3059 TNEKL
-3064 NNISNPLVTSVTLT
+3064 NGVINPSVNSVTISATTLSGT
-3078 APVPETGKPYIK
+3078 APFIK
-3090 LTSGEV
+3090 LSTGEV
-3096 MVLPGTPAGSYEIPY
+3096 MVPPHTPAGTYVIDYRVSVKGNA
-3111 NVCVPATTICGTATV
+3111 NVYGTASV
-3126 VVIVPAATPTPTP
+3126 VVIVPATPTSTVAPI
-3139 VPVAADD
+3139 AADD
-3146 EATTVRNTPVT
+3146 KVETARNTPVT
-3157 IAVLAN
+3157 IDVLAN
-3163 DTPHGAMP
+3163 DTPNGATTP
-3171 NVVTVPLN
+3171 NVVTAPLN
-3179 GTTTVKPD
+3179 GTAVVNTD
-3187 GTIEYTPNS
+3187 GTIEYTPRTG
-3196 SFIGNDAFV
+3196 FKGVDTLV
-3205 YELCNNNGACVTATV
+3205 YELCNAGGCATATV
-3220 RIKVENKL
+3220 SIEVTHKL
-3228 IVYNGISVDGNDRN
+3228 IAYNGVSVNGSDKNN
-3242 RHFHIAGIENYP
+3242 HFHIAGIEAYP
-3254 NNVVRIYN
+3254 DNTVRIYN
-3262 RWGILVFETEGYDNV
+3262 RWGVKVFEVQHYDNV
-3277 RNVFSGISQA
+3277 RNVFKGISEG
-3287 RVTIEAGDKLPQG
+3287 RVTVEAADKLPQG
-3300 TYYYTIEYL
+3300 TYYYVIEYV
-3309 DENNQKQTEAGW
+3309 DENNQKQTMVGW
-3321 LYLKRN
+3321 LYLKK

>member
-1 MIQKLKNGTFKGL
+1 MLVLKTQTLKGL
-14 LIALLM
+14 LIALLT

-50 DKVTQGDNAVFAI
+50 DKVTQGDNAVFSI
-63 RNPLIGTTYIISD
+63 RYPLIGTTYIISD
-76 NLGTTYSFTYTSTD
+76 NLGTTYSFTYTSGTD
-90 EYIYINA
+90 EYISINA

-111 NGTCVYQTG
+111 KGTCVYQTG

-141 CGNAGA
+141 CGNGGA
-147 IRFTFVGPGANNNN
+147 IRFTFVGPGANNND

-206 ITPAIEIKNETKE
+206 ITPAIEIKNDRKE
-219 IEYTAVAMPVT
+219 LEYTAVAMPVT

-257 YSLLDSSG
+257 YSLLDSSD
-265 NPIPGKQRQT
+265 NPIAGKQRQT

-292 DFCDSSPTPQTVTLT
+292 DFCGSSPTPQSVTLT
-307 YSNLT
+307 YTNLA

-323 LSCDY
+323 FSCDY
-328 ADFNKLYLYG
+328 ADFNKVYLYG

-412 VTAQLTVCSN
+412 VTAQLTVCSS

-508 KPLVYNPWDDTE
+508 KPLVYDPWNDTE
-520 IVASDFIHTGDVFKF
+520 IVASDFIHTGDVFQF
-535 RLVDATCSSTR
+535 SLVDATCSSTR
-546 SSLMDTVTVTITTP
+546 SSLMDTVTVTIASA
-560 AQPTDITIHN
+560 AQPTDITINN
-570 IASCKDATTEEAP
+570 IASCKDATTEKAP

-598 KIQIVSYNG
+598 KIQIVAYNG
-607 RTIGGIPSTTLS
+607 QTTGGIPSTTLS

-640 PAGSYT
+640 PPGTYT

-658 KTPELSGQT
+658 KTPVLSGQT

-680 VGKVNLAITDDWRY
+680 VGKVNLAPTDDWRY

-705 ETTQKWDEFVYAGL
+705 ETTQKWDEWLYAGL

-765 GNLKKPKLVGFG
+765 GDLKKPKLVGFG
-777 CGGGQYHIA
+777 CGGGKYHIA

-796 SYTLLSKRPGGSNTP
+796 SYTLLSKRPGGSSTP
-811 IPINQTQTGNN
+811 VPVNQTQAGNN
-822 FFIGI
+822 FFINI
-827 DGSNPNTAYKFTITD
+827 DGTNPNTAYKFTITD

-857 QTPTIVAAKR
+857 QTPTIVATKR

-886 TIEWYRSDAPATLV
+886 TIEWYRSDAPTTLV

-926 PSQPTVD
+926 PSQPAVE
-933 TCISNAIEAY
+933 TCISNAIAAY

-996 AAGVIPVPTNG
+996 AAGVIAVPTNG
-1007 IINLNQKALKGTHT
+1007 IINLNQRALKGTHT

-1090 YADALAKTLELGSSI
+1090 YADALAKTPELGSST
-1105 VLTTPNGSTQ
+1105 VLTTPSGSTQ

-1129 GVYTITIQGET
+1129 GVYTITVQGET

-1204 SPAALSF
+1204 SPAVLNF

-1272 EIGLETR
+1272 EIGLDTR

-1350 DFVDWNSSIYF
+1350 DFVDWNSSLYF
-1361 SAQETGKCRST
+1361 SAEETGKCRST
-1372 KVPLELIKNPN
+1372 KVPLILIKNPN

-1398 SETPKVSDLKNVIT
+1398 SETPKVSALKSVIS
-1412 GGDVRIFTRVG
+1412 GGDVRIFIRNNQNKWV
-1423 TQWYLQADNANVNT
+1423 LQADTDNVNT

-1460 NLLNRPTATPTVSAT
+1460 NLLDRPTATPTVSAT
-1475 VTLCPTAT
+1475 VTLCPTAA
-1483 STVVSLT
+1483 SNVVSLD
-1490 TYVAPLTGHTL
+1490 TYVAPLAAHTL
-1501 QWYDTATATTT
+1501 RWYATATATTT
-1512 RTVPTINTHV
+1512 STTPTIDTHV

-1548 VTVDDTATPTLTAPA
+1548 VTVDDTETPTLTLPDA
-1563 PLVIDCKNATA
+1563 LVVDCRNATA
-1574 SITEWLG
+1574 SITTWLNS
-1581 TATATDSCGTVSFTN
+1581 ATATDSCGVVSVTN
-1596 NYNAVKPAN
+1596 NYNSVKPTD
-1605 LCNHSGVVTVTFTAT
+1605 LCNNSGVVTVTFTAT

-1678 TVTTPATG
+1678 TVVTPATG
-1686 AAGSAT
+1686 ATGSAT

-1703 PAGTKSGTY
+1703 PAGTQSGTY

-1718 CADVVS
+1718 CAAVAS
-1724 ITVCDNAT
+1724 LTVCDNAT

-1739 ASLTAAADT
+1739 ASLTAVADT

-1755 NGGTTSSVLENDSY
+1755 NGGS
-1769 NGTNNLVG
+1769 
-1777 NASVTLTW
+1777 
-1785 TNVPAGVQT
+1785 
-1794 HTDGR
+1794 
-1799 ITIPAGTPSGTYEVG
+1799 
-1814 YKLCEN
+1814 
-1820 LNNNHCAVATATIVV
+1820 
-1835 GQASLSVVSETFT
+1835 
-1848 ISNGANGGTTS
+1848 
-1859 SVLEND
+1859 
-1865 SYNGTTGLAGNA
+1865 AGN
-1877 SVTLTWTNV
+1877 VLT
-1886 PAGVQTHTDG
+1886 
-1896 TITIPAGTRSGTYE
+1896 
-1910 VGYKLCENLNNNHC
+1910 
-1924 AVATATIVVGQASL
+1924 
-1938 SVVSETFTISNGA
+1938 
-1951 NGGTTSSVLE
+1951 
-1961 NDSYNGTTGLAGNAS
+1961 ND
-1976 VTLTWT
+1976 
-1982 NVPAGV
+1982 
-1988 QTHTDGTITIPAGTR
+1988 
-2003 SGTYEVGYKLCENL
+2003 K
-2017 NNNHCAVATATIVV
+2017 
-2031 GQASLSVVSE
+2031 
-2041 TFTISNGAN
+2041 
-2050 GGTTSSVL
+2050 
-2058 ENDSYNGTTG
+2058 
-2068 LAGNAS
+2068 
-2074 VTLTWTNVPAGVQTH
+2074 
-2089 TDGTITVPAGTRS
+2089 
-2102 GTYEVGYRLCE
+2102 
-2113 NLNNNHCAVATAT
+2113 
-2126 IVVGQAPLQAT
+2126 
-2137 DNDYVISNGANGG
+2137 
-2150 TTSSV
+2150 
-2155 LEDDNYNGTTGLVG
+2155 YNGTTGLVG

-2177 DSVPTGI
+2177 L
-2184 QTHTNGTI
+2184 
-2192 TVPAGTPSGIYTLTY
+2192 TVPAG
-2207 HICENLNSSNCS
+2207 
-2219 AATVTIAVGVSLI
+2219 
-2232 VAHKDEGASFSIPN
+2232 
-2246 GANGGTT
+2246 
-2253 SSVLANDTLNG
+2253 
-2264 NANPSTS
+2264 
-2271 SVTLTWTNV
+2271 
-2280 PTGIQTNTDG
+2280 IQTATNGDLTV
-2290 TITAPAGTPA
+2290 AAGTA
-2300 GTYTLTYRICEQLN
+2300 
-2314 GTNCSAATVT
+2314 
-2324 LVVGQASLTA
+2324 
-2334 STDTFTV
+2334 
-2341 TNGANG
+2341 
-2347 GTTSSVLENDRYNG
+2347 
-2361 TTNLVGN
+2361 
-2368 ASVTLTWTNVPTGI
+2368 
-2382 QTNTDGTITI
+2382 
-2392 PAGTRSG
+2392 SG
-2399 TYEVGYKLCENLNGS
+2399 TYEVTYKLCENLNGG
-2414 NCSVATAT
+2414 NCSTATAT
-2422 IVVGQASLTAA
+2422 IVVGQATITARNN
-2433 ADTFT
+2433 DF
-2438 VTNGANGG
+2438 VISNGANGG
-2446 TTSSVLENDRYN
+2446 TTSNVLTDDVYN
-2458 GTTNLVGN
+2458 GTIGLVGN
-2466 ASVTLTWTNVP
+2466 ASITFTWNTVP
-2477 TGIQTNT
+2477 TGIVAN
-2484 DGTITIPAGTRS
+2484 AS
-2496 GTYEVGYQLCENLN
+2496 GTV
-2510 GSNCS
+2510 
-2515 VATATIVVGQADIIA
+2515 
-2530 RNNTYAIANGA
+2530 
-2541 IGGTTSNVLENDT
+2541 
-2554 YNGVRNIVGNTS
+2554 
-2566 VTLTWDTVPAGIST
+2566 TVPAGTAS
-2580 PTGGAITIPAG
+2580 G
-2591 TPSGIYTFTYTIC
+2591 TYVLTYTIC
-2604 EVLNSNNCSSAT
+2604 ENLIGNNNCSSAT
-2616 ATVAVGV
+2616 VTVAVGV
-2623 SLIVAEEDN
+2623 PLIRAYN
-2632 DDTFKITNGANG
+2632 DDDSTFHITNGANG

-2650 LANDTLNGVTPPNT
+2650 LANDNLNGVTNP
-2664 ASITLHWHNVPTGI
+2664 SINSVTLTWTNVPAGI
-2678 RTNTDG
+2678 QTNTNG
-2684 TITVPAGTA
+2684 TISVPAGTPA
-2693 SGTYTVTYSICEAL
+2693 GTYTVSYRICERL
-2707 NPTNCSGI
+2707 NGSNCSS
-2715 ATATVVVGQATLT
+2715 ATVTVVVGQASLT
-2728 AAADTFTVTNVA
+2728 AVDNTFTVTN
-2740 GGTTSS
+2740 TTTTTTDS
-2746 VLANDSYNGVT
+2746 VLNNDSYNGTTGLVG
-2757 PPNTASV
+2757 NASV

-2770 VPAGVQTHTDGT
+2770 VPTGIQTNANGSLTV
-2782 ITIPAGTPSGTY
+2782 PAGIASGTY
-2794 EVSYQLCENINSTN
+2794 AVTYRLCEVLNSSSN
-2808 CSVATATIV
+2808 CSIATATIV
-2817 VTSVSSPT
+2817 VKGV
-2825 ATPTITANADT
+2825 ATPTVTPTVTITANADT
-2836 FTLTVSSTTYTT
+2836 YTHTVSSTTYTT

-2853 TNDRIGTA
+2853 TNDLIGTNS
-2861 TATVGSVTI
+2861 ATVASVTI
-2870 QTTPPATDKPYI
+2870 QTATPTTNSPYI
-2882 DTNTG
+2882 DRNTG

-2893 GVATG
+2893 GTTTG
-2898 TYTINYSL
+2898 THILTYSL

-2921 TVNVTSVTATPTTP
+2921 TVNVVSTTA
-2935 INIIAVPDGTVN
+2935 INIVATPDGTVT
-2947 INAETGGHIA
+2947 ISTATGGTTS
-2957 SVLANDTLEGQPVTT
+2957 SVLANDTLEGLPVTT

-2985 GFTLNSDGTIDVA
+2985 GFTLNNDGTITVA
-2998 SNTTVGFYTISYTIC
+2998 SNTAVGFYTVSYTIC
-3013 ATRGSDRACATSL
+3013 ATRGGDSACATSF
-3026 INVNVVTP
+3026 IEVRVVSP
-3034 TATPTIEVNGE
+3034 TATDTIEVNGE
-3045 TFTYTGNMVVGNVL
+3045 TFTFTGTQLVGNIL
-3059 TNDKL
+3059 TNEKL
-3064 NNISNPLVTSVTLT
+3064 NGVINPSVNSVTISATTLSGT
-3078 APVPETGKPYIK
+3078 APFIK
-3090 LTSGEV
+3090 LSTGEV
-3096 MVLPGTPAGSYEIPY
+3096 MVPPHTPAGTYVIDYRVSVKGNA
-3111 NVCVPATTICGTATV
+3111 NVYGTASV
-3126 VVIVPAATPTPTP
+3126 VVIVPATPTSTVAPI
-3139 VPVAADD
+3139 AADD
-3146 EATTVRNTPVT
+3146 RVETSRNTPVT
-3157 IAVLAN
+3157 IDVLAN
-3163 DTPHGAMP
+3163 DTPNGATP
-3171 NVVTVPLN
+3171 TVVTAPLN
-3179 GTTTVKPD
+3179 GTAVVNPD
-3187 GTIEYTPNS
+3187 GTIEYTPNT
-3196 SFIGNDAFV
+3196 GFV
-3205 YELCNNNGACVTATV
+3205 GTDRLVYTLCNAGGCATATV
-3220 RIKVENKL
+3220 NIEVTNKL
-3228 IVYNGISVDGNDRN
+3228 IAYNGVSINGSEKNN
-3242 RHFHIAGIENYP
+3242 HFHIAGIEAYP
-3254 NNVVRIYN
+3254 DNMVRIYN
-3262 RWGILVFETEGYDNV
+3262 RWGVKVFEVQHYDNV
-3277 RNVFSGISQA
+3277 RNVFKGISEG
-3287 RVTIEAGDKLPQG
+3287 RVTVEAADKLPQG
-3300 TYYYTIEYL
+3300 TYYYVIEYV
-3309 DENNQKQTEAGW
+3309 DENNQKQTMVGW
-3321 LYLKRN
+3321 LYLKK

>member
-35 VNTQKSLEQTQVSYF
+35 PNTQKALKETHVSYF
-50 DKVTQGDNAVFAI
+50 DKVTQGATATFTI
-63 RNPLIGTTYIISD
+63 KYPLQGTTYIFSD
-76 NLGTTYSFTYTSTD
+76 NLGATYSYTYTATGQD
-90 EYIYINA
+90 FVYINVGA
-97 GPVNTQRRFSLKAQ
+97 VNTTRRFALKAI
-111 NGTCVYQTG
+111 NGGCTYQTG
-120 FNYTVT
+120 FDYTINPVT
-126 PATSLE
+126 TLQLAY
-132 LVTRVEHER
+132 RVEHEW
-141 CGNAGA
+141 CGSSGA
-147 IRFTFVGPGANNNN
+147 IRFTLVGPGADNSQ
-161 YNFFI
+161 YNFFCK
-166 KKDTDATFDTST
+166 KKDETNYGAPRSLSGAISLEAGIYNLIAVRGGVTITTNPVDIKVDKDIKTIAFTTT
-178 PLPLTGAQSRP
+178 QLPA
-189 AGKYNI
+189 
-195 MARPKVGTGDI
+195 
-206 ITPAIEIKNETKE
+206 
-219 IEYTAVAMPVT
+219 T
-230 CASSNMGIKAEIKV
+230 CASSGLGIKV
-244 DQWGNHSANYPVY
+244 NVTQANYPVY
-257 YSLLDSSG
+257 YTLKDNTG
-265 NPIPGKQRQT
+265 VDIPGKIKQT
-275 SNIFTNL
+275 SNVFTGL
-282 TPGTYKVKVE
+282 APGTYFVKVE
-292 DFCDSSPTPQTVTLT
+292 NFCGRYENPQPITINSSSFSITHVSTYIKPREYNCDYVDFFRLW
-307 YSNLT
+307 
-312 FTHLGLTSVRE
+312 FMGTSV
-323 LSCDY
+323 
-328 ADFNKLYLYG
+328 
-338 TGLTEADKSDAF
+338 TDAYNSNAF
-350 PYPFTISFA
+350 SYPFTFKVLLTS
-359 ITAPSGA
+359 PSGKH
-366 VYSAAYTITD
+366 YTPTYTITNKED
-376 KTDLNTYMPKYYYD
+376 FDTYLSLLPGWGG
-390 EALEVTNNLRE
+390 EGFTIANSLRE
-401 YRIPKEYGVWT
+401 HRIAKEYGTWQIGAELDMCGVI
-412 VTAQLTVCSN
+412 
-422 TTTIGTATSTLYN
+422 TTYPAVSSDLYN
-435 PIENAR
+435 PIEN
-441 VVQTAGG
+441 VQTEIDTGG
-448 NSLTACHKER
+448 NDPSSCHTTQLR
-458 LIITKKY
+458 IRY
-465 RRDTSPIL
+465 RDGYLREDTPTL
-473 NTYLVIEQAPTNFK
+473 DTYLVVDTAPSGFD
-487 YAEAGFYQISTTNPL
+487 YAGAGFYQLGTTTNTL
-502 LSGKYL
+502 LQGKYL
-508 KPLVYNPWDDTE
+508 KAIRYNSDSFITVVEPRFLRNGDT
-520 IVASDFIHTGDVFKF
+520 FRF

-546 SSLMDTVTVTITTP
+546 SYLMPAVTVNNANPQATNLGVYESGSCDGFTLTGTT
-560 AQPTDITIHN
+560 
-570 IASCKDATTEEAP
+570 
-583 YASMRII
+583 
-590 KGSGSPIE
+590 KGSIHIIRNYGSPITQI
-598 KIQIVSYNG
+598 KIVRYNG
-607 RTIGGIPSTTLS
+607 SDTGNIGSTSLA
-619 LPYTLTETDRA
+619 LPYTLNASHHEK
-630 DENNWYVRDL
+630 ENDWYVRDL
-640 PAGSYT
+640 PLGTYSIT
-646 VVVTNICGGIVT
+646 VTNACGKTITPSVT
-658 KTPELSGQT
+658 LKGQT
-667 YTVTFA
+667 YSVTFL
-673 PGCIPMV
+673 PGCEPTVSATI
-680 VGKVNLAITDDWRY
+680 GDYRAYNTDGQDTSFVIQRY
-694 TQSEYIIQHFN
+694 DESRQEWI
-705 ETTQKWDEFVYAGL
+705 EFVRPRMDFG
-719 PLNTPINRKVEDEGL
+719 THTTKTSDWGL
-734 GKEGKFRIIRRIQN
+734 GKKGKFRVIRRVNDLDGNNICLQV
-748 LAGSYECVLVLQ
+748 LAEK
-760 EREFG
+760 EFKG
-765 GNLKKPKLVGFG
+765 DLEEPKIVGFG
-777 CGGGQYHIA
+777 CSNGKYHL
-786 VVPQGGTGPF
+786 VVIPQGGTP
-796 SYTLLSKRPGGSNTP
+796 SYTYELVHRVDSGSGVT
-811 IPINQTQTGNN
+811 IPINQVQSGDS
-822 FFIGI
+822 FFL
-827 DGSNPNTAYKFTITD
+827 DLDVNNPNDAYKFKVTD
-842 SCPRTE
+842 SCPSAKERE
-848 DNEVTIANV
+848 ITIANV
-857 QTPTIVAAKR
+857 RTPTIEANQR
-867 YYCIGQ
+867 FYCVGQ
-873 SAKLTVPDLGPSV
+873 SAQLTVPDLGPNV
-886 TIEWYRSDAPATLV
+886 TIEWYRSDDAPGTFRG
-900 ATGTTLSIASLT
+900 TGTTYTIAAL
-912 AADFAHTYKVQLKI
+912 AADDFLHTYKVRLKI
-926 PSQPTVD
+926 PSKTVVQG
-933 TCISNAIEAY
+933 CISDAIQPY
-943 QFQQNMSYPS
+943 QFQDPAVVIPSISPTNAETIKCVEANEDFDIMSIFNIPS
-953 YTAPTATNTTVCLP
+953 MTLP
-967 GNAVYNYD
+967 AN
-975 LNNLFSNR
+975 
-983 PTVSGGVTTTIVD
+983 VTTRVVETT
-996 AAGVIPVPTNG
+996 GEIPVMSNDKIKIRYQAPYQRPMG
-1007 IINLNQKALKGTHT
+1007 WGTHT
-1021 FLYQI
+1021 FRYEILY
-1026 LTPCGE
+1026 PCG
-1032 MMTQATA
+1032 TVATHQEA
-1039 TLTVYT
+1039 KLTVKPYVNYK
-1045 TFSPTVKTSIKV
+1045 PKDVVKI
-1057 CNATVTLAEVKQ
+1057 CNPNVTLNEVKK
-1069 LIIEGSPEVAALQPE
+1069 LITEGTPTITTIQPE
-1084 FHWYNS
+1084 FHWYTS
-1090 YADALAKTLELGSSI
+1090 YANALTESSEL
-1105 VLTTPNGSTQ
+1105 PGSTSLDTSNGKTEV
-1115 HRYLRLQKANYCSD
+1115 RYLRFSKAAYCSTK
-1129 GVYTITIQGET
+1129 VYTITIQGEQA
-1140 SVTAKTL
+1140 VTNKTL
-1147 TNTGCDVT
+1147 SNNGCDIT
-1155 TIAQLKA
+1155 TIASLKA
-1162 LVDPDDA
+1162 LVDPVDA
-1169 ANVIIYKN
+1169 AKVVIYKD
-1177 GVAQADGATVETNTG
+1177 GVEQADNALVETNTG
-1192 YTYAKNVYECVT
+1192 YRYAKNVYECVT
-1204 SPAALSF
+1204 ESATLSF
-1211 NLTPRTQAQ
+1211 NLSNRLQAKN
-1220 DEQAKVCTYIGYYSG
+1220 ELVKVCTSLGYRNN
-1235 LVTKLTDV
+1235 LVTTAGNV
-1243 KDALMAKYPAA
+1243 KDALGAIYTDTSLTIKLYNKREA
-1254 TAIRI
+1254 TSA
-1259 FDKDKSEYTNLYV
+1259 DEYTNNDSEVY
-1272 EIGLETR
+1272 TYTD
-1279 LYFKIKEAG
+1279 LYFKLQKPSW
-1288 KCESIFYSVVPT
+1288 CDSMVYSVRWAQST
-1300 MSATTEVNT
+1300 ITLAETK
-1309 HSITICEE
+1309 SITICEE
-1317 ITVGELIN
+1317 VTVGELADQ
-1325 ELQTTYSYTNVQ
+1325 LQTAYNYQDVYIYKNDENRPLGTNV
-1337 IHEGRGTAVKPVT
+1337 
-1350 DFVDWNSSIYF
+1350 FVDWNSALYF
-1361 SAQETGKCRST
+1361 SSKDSGKCRSI
-1372 KVPLELIKNPN
+1372 KVPLVLIKNTN
-1383 VTTATAKTFEVCRMP
+1383 VTTATAKAFVVCRMP
-1398 SETPKVSDLKNVIT
+1398 SETPKVSDLKSVIS
-1412 GGDVRIFTRVG
+1412 GGDVRIFIRNNN
-1423 TQWYLQADNANVNT
+1423 QWYLQADTDNVNT
-1437 SYSYFYTLQA
+1437 GYSYFYTLQA
-1447 AGKCPSEKTPLIV
+1447 TGKCPSEKTPLIV
-1460 NLLNRPTATPTVSAT
+1460 NLLDRPTTTPTVSAT

-1490 TYVAPLTGHTL
+1490 TYVAPLAAHTL
-1501 QWYDTATATTT
+1501 RWYATATATTT

-1581 TATATDSCGTVSFTN
+1581 TATATDSCGTVSITN

-1620 DLFGNAVSETR
+1620 DLFGNVVSETR

-1664 KIGTQTA
+1664 QIGTQTA

-1678 TVTTPATG
+1678 TVTTPAIG

-1703 PAGTKSGTY
+1703 PGGTKSGTY

-1732 VTVVVGQ
+1732 
-1739 ASLTAAADT
+1739 
-1748 FTVTNGA
+1748 
-1755 NGGTTSSVLENDSY
+1755 
-1769 NGTNNLVG
+1769 
-1777 NASVTLTW
+1777 
-1785 TNVPAGVQT
+1785 
-1794 HTDGR
+1794 
-1799 ITIPAGTPSGTYEVG
+1799 I
-1814 YKLCEN
+1814 
-1820 LNNNHCAVATATIVV
+1820 TIVV

-1886 PAGVQTHTDG
+1886 PAGVQNHTDG

-1910 VGYKLCENLNNNHC
+1910 VGYKLCENLNDNHC

-1961 NDSYNGTTGLAGNAS
+1961 NDSYNGTTGLVGNAS

-1988 QTHTDGTITIPAGTR
+1988 QTHTDGTITIPAGTP
-2003 SGTYEVGYKLCENL
+2003 SGTYEVGYKLCEQL
-2017 NNNHCAVATATIVV
+2017 NGTNCSVATATIVV
-2031 GQASLSVVSE
+2031 GQASLTAAAD
-2041 TFTISNGAN
+2041 TFTVTNGAN

-2058 ENDSYNGTTG
+2058 ENDSYNGTIG

-2074 VTLTWTNVPAGVQTH
+2074 VTLTWTNVPAGVQTN
-2089 TDGTITVPAGTRS
+2089 TDGTITIPAGTPS
-2102 GTYEVGYRLCE
+2102 GTYEVGYKLCE
-2113 NLNNNHCAVATAT
+2113 NIVGNNNCSVATAT

-2137 DNDYVISNGANGG
+2137 DNDYVITNGANGG

-2155 LEDDNYNGTTGLVG
+2155 LEEDSYNGTTGLVG

-2177 DSVPTGI
+2177 DTVPTGI

-2219 AATVTIAVGVSLI
+2219 AATVTVAVGVSLI

-2271 SVTLTWTNV
+2271 SVTLMWTNV

-2290 TITAPAGTPA
+2290 TITVPAGTPA

-2324 LVVGQASLTA
+2324 LVVGQASL
-2334 STDTFTV
+2334 SVVSETFTIS
-2341 TNGANG
+2341 NGANG
-2347 GTTSSVLENDRYNG
+2347 GTTSSVLENDSYNG
-2361 TTNLVGN
+2361 TTGLAGN
-2368 ASVTLTWTNVPTGI
+2368 ALVTLTWTNVPAGV
-2382 QTNTDGTITI
+2382 QTHTDGTITI

-2446 TTSSVLENDRYN
+2446 TTSSVLENDSYN

-2477 TGIQTNT
+2477 AGVQTHT

-2496 GTYEVGYQLCENLN
+2496 GTYEVGYKLCENLN

-2515 VATATIVVGQADIIA
+2515 VATATIVVGQALIEAVDNDFA
-2530 RNNTYAIANGA
+2530 VANGSVV
-2541 IGGTTSNVLENDT
+2541 TTTGSVLDNDK
-2554 YNGVRNIVGNTS
+2554 YNGIIGLSGNTS
-2566 VTLTWDTVPAGIST
+2566 ITFAWDTVPTGIQT
-2580 PTGGAITIPAG
+2580 HTNGTITVPAG
-2591 TPSGIYTFTYTIC
+2591 TPSGIYTLTYHIC

-2616 ATVAVGV
+2616 VTVAVGV
-2623 SLIVAEEDN
+2623 SLIIARGDN
-2632 DDTFKITNGANG
+2632 NDNFRIANGANG

-2693 SGTYTVTYSICEAL
+2693 SGTYIVTYSICEAL

-2715 ATATVVVGQATLT
+2715 TTATVVVGQATLT

-2794 EVSYQLCENINSTN
+2794 EVSYQLCENLNGSN

-2935 INIIAVPDGTVN
+2935 INIVAVPDGTVN

-3064 NNISNPLVTSVTLT
+3064 NNISNPLITSVTLT

-3220 RIKVENKL
+3220 RIKVENNL
-3228 IVYNGISVDGNDRN
+3228 IVYNGVSVDGNDRN

-3254 NNVVRIYN
+3254 KNVVRIFN
-3262 RWGILVFETEGYDNV
+3262 RWGVQVFEVEGYDNV
-3277 RNVFSGISQA
+3277 RNVFTGISQA

-3300 TYYYTIEYL
+3300 TYYYTIEYV
-3309 DENNQKQTEAGW
+3309 DENNQKQKQAGW

>member
-1 MIQKLKNGTFKGL
+1 MLKFYTVSFFVVSLPPDVVHLLQLMKYFFCMQRLKTQTLKGL
-14 LIALLM
+14 LIALLT
-20 VLALATS
+20 VLALATN
-27 GVYAQTCD
+27 GIYAQTCD

-50 DKVTQGDNAVFAI
+50 DKVTQGDNAVFSI
-63 RNPLIGTTYIISD
+63 RYPLIGTTYIISD
-76 NLGTTYSFTYTSTD
+76 NLGTTYSFTYTSGTD
-90 EYIYINA
+90 EYISINA

-141 CGNAGA
+141 CGNGGA
-147 IRFTFVGPGANNNN
+147 IRFTFVGPGANNND

-178 PLPLTGAQSRP
+178 PLPLTGAQSRA

-195 MARPKVGTGDI
+195 MARPKVGAGDI
-206 ITPAIEIKNETKE
+206 ITPAIEIKNDRKE
-219 IEYTAVAMPVT
+219 LEYKAVAMPVT

-257 YSLLDSSG
+257 YSLLDSSD
-265 NPIPGKQRQT
+265 NPIAGKQRQT

-292 DFCDSSPTPQTVTLT
+292 DFCGSSPTPQSVTLT
-307 YSNLT
+307 YTNLA

-323 LSCDY
+323 FSCDY

-412 VTAQLTVCSN
+412 VTAQLTVCSS

-448 NSLTACHKER
+448 NSPTACHKER

-508 KPLVYNPWDDTE
+508 KPLVYDPWNDTE

-560 AQPTDITIHN
+560 AQPTEITIDN
-570 IASCKDATTEEAP
+570 VASCKDATRTEAP
-583 YASMRII
+583 YASMRIR
-590 KGSGSPIE
+590 KGSGSLIE

-607 RTIGGIPSTTLS
+607 QTTGGIPSTTLS

-640 PAGSYT
+640 PPGTYT

-658 KTPELSGQT
+658 KTPVLSGQT

-673 PGCIPMV
+673 PGCDPRV
-680 VGKVNLAITDDWRY
+680 VGQVNLAITDDWRY
-694 TQSEYIIQHFN
+694 TQSEFIIQHFN
-705 ETTQKWDEFVYAGL
+705 ETTQKWDEWLYAGL
-719 PLNTPINRKVEDEGL
+719 SLTAPINRKVEDEGL

-748 LAGSYECVLVLQ
+748 LAGSYECVLVLD

-777 CGGGQYHIA
+777 CGGGKYHIA

-796 SYTLLSKRPGGSNTP
+796 SYTLLSKRPGGSSTP
-811 IPINQTQTGNN
+811 VPVNQTQAGNN
-822 FFIGI
+822 FFIDI
-827 DGSNPNTAYKFTITD
+827 DGTNPNTAYKFTITD

-857 QTPTIVAAKR
+857 QTPTIVATKR

-886 TIEWYRSDAPATLV
+886 TIEWYRSDAPTTLV

-926 PSQPTVD
+926 PSQPAVE
-933 TCISNAIEAY
+933 TCISNAIAAY

-953 YTAPTATNTTVCLP
+953 YTAPTATNTTVCLQ

-996 AAGVIPVPTNG
+996 AAGVIAVPTNG
-1007 IINLNQKALKGTHT
+1007 IINLNQRALKGTHT
-1021 FLYQI
+1021 FLYKI

-1069 LIIEGSPEVAALQPE
+1069 LIIEGSPEVATLQPE

-1090 YADALAKTLELGSSI
+1090 YADALAKTPELGSSTI
-1105 VLTTPNGSTQ
+1105 LTTPSGSTQ

-1129 GVYTITIQGET
+1129 GVYTITVQGET

-1204 SPAALSF
+1204 SPAVLNF

-1243 KDALMAKYPAA
+1243 KDALMAKYPSA
-1254 TAIRI
+1254 TVIRI
-1259 FDKDKSEYTNLYV
+1259 FDKDKSEYTNLNV
-1272 EIGLETR
+1272 EIGLDTR
-1279 LYFKIKEAG
+1279 LYFTIKEAG

-1350 DFVDWNSSIYF
+1350 DFVDWNSSLYF
-1361 SAQETGKCRST
+1361 SAEETGKCRST
-1372 KVPLELIKNPN
+1372 KVPLILIKNPN
-1383 VTTATAKTFEVCRMP
+1383 VTTATAKTFEVCKMP
-1398 SETPKVSDLKNVIT
+1398 SETPKVSALKSVIS
-1412 GGDVRIFTRVG
+1412 GGDVRIFIRNNQNKWV
-1423 TQWYLQADNANVNT
+1423 LQADTDNVNT

-1460 NLLNRPTATPTVSAT
+1460 NLLDRPTATPTVSAT
-1475 VTLCPTAT
+1475 VTLCPTAA
-1483 STVVSLT
+1483 SNVVSLD
-1490 TYVAPLTGHTL
+1490 TYVAPLAAHTL
-1501 QWYDTATATTT
+1501 RWYATATATTT
-1512 RTVPTINTHV
+1512 STTPTIDTHV

-1548 VTVDDTATPTLTAPA
+1548 VTVDDTETPTLTLPDA
-1563 PLVIDCKNATA
+1563 LVVDCRNATA
-1574 SITEWLG
+1574 SITTWLNS
-1581 TATATDSCGTVSFTN
+1581 ATATDSCGVVSVTN
-1596 NYNAVKPAN
+1596 NYNSVKPTD
-1605 LCNHSGVVTVTFTAT
+1605 LCNNSGVVTVTFTAT

-1678 TVTTPATG
+1678 TVVTPATG
-1686 AAGSAT
+1686 ATGSAT

-1739 ASLTAAADT
+1739 ASLTAATDT

-1814 YKLCEN
+1814 YKVCEN
-1820 LNNNHCAVATATIVV
+1820 LNDNHCAVATATIVV

-2031 GQASLSVVSE
+2031 GQA
-2041 TFTISNGAN
+2041 
-2050 GGTTSSVL
+2050 
-2058 ENDSYNGTTG
+2058 
-2068 LAGNAS
+2068 
-2074 VTLTWTNVPAGVQTH
+2074 
-2089 TDGTITVPAGTRS
+2089 
-2102 GTYEVGYRLCE
+2102 
-2113 NLNNNHCAVATAT
+2113 
-2126 IVVGQAPLQAT
+2126 PLQAT

-2155 LEDDNYNGTTGLVG
+2155 LEDDSYNGTTGLVG

-2232 VAHKDEGASFSIPN
+2232 VAHNDNGASFSIPN

-2324 LVVGQASLTA
+2324 LVVGQASL
-2334 STDTFTV
+2334 SVVSETFTIS
-2341 TNGANG
+2341 NGANG

-2361 TTNLVGN
+2361 TINLVGN
-2368 ASVTLTWTNVPTGI
+2368 ASVTLTWTNVPAGV
-2382 QTNTDGTITI
+2382 QTHTDGTITI

-2399 TYEVGYKLCENLNGS
+2399 TYEVGYQLCENLNGS

-2446 TTSSVLENDRYN
+2446 TTSS
-2458 GTTNLVGN
+2458 
-2466 ASVTLTWTNVP
+2466 
-2477 TGIQTNT
+2477 
-2484 DGTITIPAGTRS
+2484 
-2496 GTYEVGYQLCENLN
+2496 
-2510 GSNCS
+2510 
-2515 VATATIVVGQADIIA
+2515 
-2530 RNNTYAIANGA
+2530 
-2541 IGGTTSNVLENDT
+2541 VLENDT

-2604 EVLNSNNCSSAT
+2604 ENLNSNNCSSAT

-2623 SLIVAEEDN
+2623 SLIIARGDN
-2632 DDTFKITNGANG
+2632 NDNFHIANGANG

-2693 SGTYTVTYSICEAL
+2693 SGTYTITYSICEAL

-2715 ATATVVVGQATLT
+2715 ATATVVVGQASLT
-2728 AAADTFTVTNVA
+2728 AAADTFTITNVA

-2757 PPNTASV
+2757 PPNMASV
-2764 TLTWLT
+2764 TLTWLN
-2770 VPAGVQTHTDGT
+2770 VPAGVRTHTDGT
-2782 ITIPAGTPSGTY
+2782 ITIPAGMTSGTY
-2794 EVSYQLCENINSTN
+2794 QISYQLCENINNTN

-2817 VTSVSSPT
+2817 VTNVSSPT
-2825 ATPTITANADT
+2825 VTPTIIANQDT

-2853 TNDRIGTA
+2853 TNDRIGTNS
-2861 TATVGSVTI
+2861 ATVASVTI
-2870 QTTPPATDKPYI
+2870 QTATPTPNKPYI
-2882 DTNTG
+2882 DKNTGFVVIPSGTPTGTHTITYSLCGIAPLTGCSSVTTVTVSVVTNTVSTTVTPTIIANQDTFTLTVSSTTYTTTSNVLTNDRIGTNSATVASVTIRTATPTPNKPYIDRNTG

-2893 GVATG
+2893 GVTTG

-2998 SNTTVGFYTISYTIC
+2998 SNTTIGLYTVTYTIC
-3013 ATRGSDRACATSL
+3013 ATRGGDRACATSL
-3026 INVNVVTP
+3026 VKVNVVSP

-3064 NNISNPLVTSVTLT
+3064 NNISNPLITSVTLT
-3078 APVPETGKPYIK
+3078 APVPEIGKPYVK
-3090 LTSGEV
+3090 LTTGEV
-3096 MVLPGTPAGSYEIPY
+3096 MVLPGTPVGSYEIPY

-3126 VVIVPAATPTPTP
+3126 VVIVPAATPTPTQEP
-3139 VPVAADD
+3139 IAADD

-3163 DTPHGAMP
+3163 DTPYDAMP
-3171 NVVTVPLN
+3171 NVVTPPLN
-3179 GTTTVKPD
+3179 GTTDVKPD
-3187 GTIEYTPNS
+3187 GSIEYTPNNN
-3196 SFIGNDAFV
+3196 FIGDDSFV
-3205 YELCNNNGACVTATV
+3205 YELCNSDGYCVSATV
-3220 RIKVENKL
+3220 RITVENKL

-3300 TYYYTIEYL
+3300 TYYYTIEYV

>member
-1 MIQKLKNGTFKGL
+1 MQRLKPQTLKGL
-14 LIALLM
+14 LIALLT
-20 VLALATS
+20 VLALATN
-27 GVYAQTCD
+27 GIYAQTCD

-50 DKVTQGDNAVFAI
+50 DKVTQGDNAVFSI
-63 RNPLIGTTYIISD
+63 RYPLIGTTYIISD
-76 NLGTTYSFTYTSTD
+76 NLGTTYSFTYTSGTD
-90 EYIYINA
+90 EYISINA

-141 CGNAGA
+141 CGNGGA
-147 IRFTFVGPGANNNN
+147 IRFTFVGPGADNND
-161 YNFFI
+161 YNFYI

-178 PLPLTGAQSRP
+178 PLPLTGAQSRA

-195 MARPKVGTGDI
+195 MASPKVGTGDI
-206 ITPAIEIKNETKE
+206 ITPAIEIKNYRKE
-219 IEYTAVAMPVT
+219 LKYTAVAMPVT

-257 YSLLDSSG
+257 YSLLDSSD
-265 NPIPGKQRQT
+265 NPIAGKQRQT

-292 DFCDSSPTPQTVTLT
+292 DFCGSSPTPQSVTLT
-307 YSNLT
+307 YTNLT

-323 LSCDY
+323 FSCDY

-338 TGLTEADKSDAF
+338 TGLKEANNSDAF

-508 KPLVYNPWDDTE
+508 KPLVYDPWNDTE

-560 AQPTDITIHN
+560 AQPTEITIDN
-570 IASCKDATTEEAP
+570 VASCKDATRTEAP
-583 YASMRII
+583 YASMRIR
-590 KGSGSPIE
+590 KGSGSLIE

-607 RTIGGIPSTTLS
+607 QTTGGIPSTTLS

-658 KTPELSGQT
+658 KTPVLSGQT

-673 PGCIPMV
+673 PGCDPRV
-680 VGKVNLAITDDWRY
+680 VGQVNLALTDDWRY

-705 ETTQKWDEFVYAGL
+705 ETTQKWDEWVYAGL
-719 PLNTPINRKVEDEGL
+719 SLRDPINRKVEDEGL

-748 LAGSYECVLVLQ
+748 LAGSYECVLVLD

-765 GNLKKPKLVGFG
+765 GDLKKPKLVGFG
-777 CGGGQYHIA
+777 CGGGKYHIA

-796 SYTLLSKRPGGSNTP
+796 SYTLLSKRPGGSSTP
-811 IPINQTQTGNN
+811 VPVNQTQAGNN
-822 FFIGI
+822 FFIDI
-827 DGSNPNTAYKFTITD
+827 DGTNPNTAYKFTITD

-886 TIEWYRSDAPATLV
+886 TIEWYRSDAPTTLV

-926 PSQPTVD
+926 PSQPAVE
-933 TCISNAIEAY
+933 TCISNAIAAY

-953 YTAPTATNTTVCLP
+953 YTAPTATNTTVCLQ

-996 AAGVIPVPTNG
+996 AAGIIPVPTNG
-1007 IINLNQKALKGTHT
+1007 IINLNQRELKGTHT

-1090 YADALAKTLELGSSI
+1090 YADALAKAPELGSST
-1105 VLTTPNGSTQ
+1105 VLTTPSGSTQ

-1129 GVYTITIQGET
+1129 GVYTITVQGET

-1204 SPAALSF
+1204 SPAVLNF

-1235 LVTKLTDV
+1235 LITKPIDV

-1259 FDKDKSEYTNLYV
+1259 FDKDKSEYTNLYG

-1337 IHEGRGTAVKPVT
+1337 IHEGRGTGVKPVT

-1372 KVPLELIKNPN
+1372 KVPLILIKNTN

-1398 SETPKVSDLKNVIT
+1398 SETPKVSALKSVIS
-1412 GGDVRIFTRVG
+1412 GGDVRIFIRNNN
-1423 TQWYLQADNANVNT
+1423 QWYLQADTDNVDPSN
-1437 SYSYFYTLQA
+1437 SYFYTLQA

-1460 NLLNRPTATPTVSAT
+1460 NLLDRPTATPTVSAT
-1475 VTLCPTAT
+1475 VTLCPTAA
-1483 STVVSLT
+1483 SNVVSLD
-1490 TYVAPLTGHTL
+1490 TYVAPLAAHTL
-1501 QWYDTATATTT
+1501 RWYATATATTT
-1512 RTVPTINTHV
+1512 STTPTIDTHV

-1548 VTVDDTATPTLTAPA
+1548 VTVDDTETPTLTLPDA
-1563 PLVIDCKNATA
+1563 LVVDCRNATA
-1574 SITEWLG
+1574 SITTWLNS
-1581 TATATDSCGTVSFTN
+1581 ATATDSCGVVSVTN
-1596 NYNAVKPAN
+1596 NYNSVKPTD
-1605 LCNHSGVVTVTFTAT
+1605 LCNNSGVVTVTFTAT

-1678 TVTTPATG
+1678 TVVTPATG
-1686 AAGSAT
+1686 ATGSAT

-1703 PAGTKSGTY
+1703 PAGTQSGTY

-1718 CADVVS
+1718 CAAVAS
-1724 ITVCDNAT
+1724 LTVCDSAT

-1748 FTVTNGA
+1748 FTVT
-1755 NGGTTSSVLENDSY
+1755 
-1769 NGTNNLVG
+1769 
-1777 NASVTLTW
+1777 
-1785 TNVPAGVQT
+1785 
-1794 HTDGR
+1794 
-1799 ITIPAGTPSGTYEVG
+1799 
-1814 YKLCEN
+1814 
-1820 LNNNHCAVATATIVV
+1820 
-1835 GQASLSVVSETFT
+1835 
-1848 ISNGANGGTTS
+1848 NGANGGTTS

-1910 VGYKLCENLNNNHC
+1910 VGYKLCENLN
-1924 AVATATIVVGQASL
+1924 
-1938 SVVSETFTISNGA
+1938 
-1951 NGGTTSSVLE
+1951 
-1961 NDSYNGTTGLAGNAS
+1961 
-1976 VTLTWT
+1976 
-1982 NVPAGV
+1982 
-1988 QTHTDGTITIPAGTR
+1988 
-2003 SGTYEVGYKLCENL
+2003 
-2017 NNNHCAVATATIVV
+2017 
-2031 GQASLSVVSE
+2031 
-2041 TFTISNGAN
+2041 
-2050 GGTTSSVL
+2050 
-2058 ENDSYNGTTG
+2058 
-2068 LAGNAS
+2068 
-2074 VTLTWTNVPAGVQTH
+2074 
-2089 TDGTITVPAGTRS
+2089 
-2102 GTYEVGYRLCE
+2102 
-2113 NLNNNHCAVATAT
+2113 
-2126 IVVGQAPLQAT
+2126 
-2137 DNDYVISNGANGG
+2137 
-2150 TTSSV
+2150 
-2155 LEDDNYNGTTGLVG
+2155 
-2169 NASVTLTW
+2169 
-2177 DSVPTGI
+2177 
-2184 QTHTNGTI
+2184 
-2192 TVPAGTPSGIYTLTY
+2192 
-2207 HICENLNSSNCS
+2207 
-2219 AATVTIAVGVSLI
+2219 
-2232 VAHKDEGASFSIPN
+2232 
-2246 GANGGTT
+2246 
-2253 SSVLANDTLNG
+2253 
-2264 NANPSTS
+2264 
-2271 SVTLTWTNV
+2271 
-2280 PTGIQTNTDG
+2280 
-2290 TITAPAGTPA
+2290 
-2300 GTYTLTYRICEQLN
+2300 
-2314 GTNCSAATVT
+2314 
-2324 LVVGQASLTA
+2324 
-2334 STDTFTV
+2334 
-2341 TNGANG
+2341 
-2347 GTTSSVLENDRYNG
+2347 
-2361 TTNLVGN
+2361 
-2368 ASVTLTWTNVPTGI
+2368 
-2382 QTNTDGTITI
+2382 
-2392 PAGTRSG
+2392 
-2399 TYEVGYKLCENLNGS
+2399 GS

-2446 TTSSVLENDRYN
+2446 TTSSVLENDSYN
-2458 GTTNLVGN
+2458 GTTGLAGN

-2477 TGIQTNT
+2477 TGI
-2484 DGTITIPAGTRS
+2484 
-2496 GTYEVGYQLCENLN
+2496 
-2510 GSNCS
+2510 
-2515 VATATIVVGQADIIA
+2515 
-2530 RNNTYAIANGA
+2530 
-2541 IGGTTSNVLENDT
+2541 
-2554 YNGVRNIVGNTS
+2554 
-2566 VTLTWDTVPAGIST
+2566 
-2580 PTGGAITIPAG
+2580 
-2591 TPSGIYTFTYTIC
+2591 
-2604 EVLNSNNCSSAT
+2604 
-2616 ATVAVGV
+2616 
-2623 SLIVAEEDN
+2623 
-2632 DDTFKITNGANG
+2632 
-2644 GTTSSV
+2644 
-2650 LANDTLNGVTPPNT
+2650 
-2664 ASITLHWHNVPTGI
+2664 
-2678 RTNTDG
+2678 
-2684 TITVPAGTA
+2684 
-2693 SGTYTVTYSICEAL
+2693 
-2707 NPTNCSGI
+2707 
-2715 ATATVVVGQATLT
+2715 
-2728 AAADTFTVTNVA
+2728 
-2740 GGTTSS
+2740 
-2746 VLANDSYNGVT
+2746 
-2757 PPNTASV
+2757 
-2764 TLTWLT
+2764 
-2770 VPAGVQTHTDGT
+2770 QTHTDGT

-2794 EVSYQLCENINSTN
+2794 EVGYKLCENLNGNNN
-2808 CSVATATIV
+2808 CSIATATIV
-2817 VTSVSSPT
+2817 VGQATIRARNNDFVISNGANGGTTSNVLADDIYNGTTGLVGNASITFTWNTVPTGIVANASGTVTVPAGTASGTYVLTYTICENLIGNNNCSSATVTVAVGVPLIRAYDDDDSTFHITNGANGGTTSSVLANDNLNGVTNPNINSVTLTWTNVPAGIQTNTNGSLTVPAGTPAGTYTVSYRICERLNGSNCSSATVTVVVGQASLTAVDNTFTVTNTTTTTTDSVLNNDSYNGTTGLVGNASVTLTWLTVPTGIQTNTNGSLTVPAGIASGTYAVTYRLCEVLNSSSNCSIAT
-2825 ATPTITANADT
+2825 ATIVVKGVATPTVTPTVTITANADT
-2836 FTLTVSSTTYTT
+2836 YTHTVSSTTYTT

-2853 TNDRIGTA
+2853 TNDRIGTNP
-2861 TATVGSVTI
+2861 ATVASVTI
-2870 QTTPPATDKPYI
+2870 QTATPTTNSPYI
-2882 DTNTG
+2882 DKNTG

-2893 GVATG
+2893 GTPTG
-2898 TYTINYSL
+2898 THVLTYSL

-2921 TVNVTSVTATPTTP
+2921 TVNVVSTTA
-2935 INIIAVPDGTVN
+2935 INIVATPDGTVT
-2947 INAETGGHIA
+2947 ISTATGGTTS
-2957 SVLANDTLEGQPVTT
+2957 SVLANDTLEGLPVTT

-2985 GFTLNSDGTIDVA
+2985 GFTLNNDGTITVA
-2998 SNTTVGFYTISYTIC
+2998 SNTAVGFYTVSYTIC
-3013 ATRGSDRACATSL
+3013 ATRGGDRACATSF
-3026 INVNVVTP
+3026 IEVRVVSP
-3034 TATPTIEVNGE
+3034 TATDTIEVNGE
-3045 TFTYTGNMVVGNVL
+3045 TFTYTGTQLVGNVL
-3059 TNDKL
+3059 TNEKL
-3064 NNISNPLVTSVTLT
+3064 NGVINPSVNSVTISATTLSGT
-3078 APVPETGKPYIK
+3078 APFIK
-3090 LTSGEV
+3090 LSTGEV
-3096 MVLPGTPAGSYEIPY
+3096 MVPPHTPAGTYVIDYRVSVKGNA
-3111 NVCVPATTICGTATV
+3111 NVYGTASV
-3126 VVIVPAATPTPTP
+3126 VVIVPATPTSTVAPI
-3139 VPVAADD
+3139 AADD
-3146 EATTVRNTPVT
+3146 RVETSRNTPVT
-3157 IAVLAN
+3157 IDVLAN
-3163 DTPHGAMP
+3163 DTPNGATP
-3171 NVVTVPLN
+3171 TVVTTPLN
-3179 GTTTVKPD
+3179 GTAVVNPD
-3187 GTIEYTPNS
+3187 GTIEYTPNTG
-3196 SFIGNDAFV
+3196 FKGVDTLV
-3205 YELCNNNGACVTATV
+3205 YELCNAGGCATATV
-3220 RIKVENKL
+3220 SIEVTHKL
-3228 IVYNGISVDGNDRN
+3228 IAYNGVSINGSDKNN
-3242 RHFHIAGIENYP
+3242 HFHIAGIEAYP
-3254 NNVVRIYN
+3254 DNTVRIYN
-3262 RWGILVFETEGYDNV
+3262 RWGVKVFEVQHYDNV
-3277 RNVFSGISQA
+3277 RNVFKGISEG
-3287 RVTIEAGDKLPQG
+3287 RVTVEAADKLPQG
-3300 TYYYTIEYL
+3300 TYYYVIEYV
-3309 DENNQKQTEAGW
+3309 DENNQKQTMVGW
-3321 LYLKRN
+3321 LYLKK

>member
-1 MIQKLKNGTFKGL
+1 MLVLKTQTLKGL
-14 LIALLM
+14 LIALM
-20 VLALATS
+20 TVLALATN
-27 GVYAQTCD
+27 GIYAQTCD

-50 DKVTQGDNAVFAI
+50 DKVTQGDNAVFSI
-63 RNPLIGTTYIISD
+63 RYPLIGTTYIISD
-76 NLGTTYSFTYTSTD
+76 NLGTTYSFTYTSGTD
-90 EYIYINA
+90 EYISINA

-141 CGNAGA
+141 CGNGGA
-147 IRFTFVGPGANNNN
+147 IRFTFVGPGANDND
-161 YNFFI
+161 YNFYI

-206 ITPAIEIKNETKE
+206 ITPAIEIKNDRKE
-219 IEYTAVAMPVT
+219 LEYTAVAMPVT

-257 YSLLDSSG
+257 YSLLDSSD
-265 NPIPGKQRQT
+265 NPIAGKQRQT

-292 DFCDSSPTPQTVTLT
+292 DFCGSSPTPQSVTLT
-307 YSNLT
+307 YTNLT

-323 LSCDY
+323 FSCDY

-338 TGLTEADKSDAF
+338 TGLKEANNSDAF

-376 KTDLNTYMPKYYYD
+376 KTDLSTYMPKYYYD

-448 NSLTACHKER
+448 NSPTACHKER

-508 KPLVYNPWDDTE
+508 KPLVYDPWNDTE
-520 IVASDFIHTGDVFKF
+520 IVASDFIHTGDVFQF
-535 RLVDATCSSTR
+535 SLVDATCSSTR

-560 AQPTDITIHN
+560 AQPTEITIDN
-570 IASCKDATTEEAP
+570 IASCREATTEEAP
-583 YASMRII
+583 YASMRIR
-590 KGSGSPIE
+590 KGSGSLIE

-607 RTIGGIPSTTLS
+607 QTTGGIPSTTLS

-658 KTPELSGQT
+658 KTPVLSGQT

-680 VGKVNLAITDDWRY
+680 VGKVNLAPTDDWRY

-705 ETTQKWDEFVYAGL
+705 ETTQKWDEWLYAGL
-719 PLNTPINRKVEDEGL
+719 PLNTPINRKVEDEHL

-748 LAGSYECVLVLQ
+748 LAGSYECVLVLD

-765 GNLKKPKLVGFG
+765 GDLKKPKLVGFG
-777 CGGGQYHIA
+777 CGGGKYHIA

-796 SYTLLSKRPGGSNTP
+796 SYTLLSKRPGGSSTP
-811 IPINQTQTGNN
+811 VPVNQTQAGNN
-822 FFIGI
+822 FFINI
-827 DGSNPNTAYKFTITD
+827 DGTNPNTAYKFTITD

-886 TIEWYRSDAPATLV
+886 TIEWYRSDAPTTLV

-926 PSQPTVD
+926 PSQPAVE
-933 TCISNAIEAY
+933 TCISNAIAAY

-953 YTAPTATNTTVCLP
+953 YTAPTATNTTVCLQ

-996 AAGVIPVPTNG
+996 AAGVIAVPTNG
-1007 IINLNQKALKGTHT
+1007 IINLNQRALKGAHT

-1090 YADALAKTLELGSSI
+1090 YADALAKAPELGSST
-1105 VLTTPNGSTQ
+1105 VLTTPSGSTQ

-1129 GVYTITIQGET
+1129 GVYTITVQGET

-1147 TNTGCDVT
+1147 TNTGCDIT

-1204 SPAALSF
+1204 SPAVLNF

-1235 LVTKLTDV
+1235 LITKPIDV

-1259 FDKDKSEYTNLYV
+1259 FDKDKSEYTNLYG

-1372 KVPLELIKNPN
+1372 KVPLILIKNPN

-1398 SETPKVSDLKNVIT
+1398 SETPKVSALKSVIT
-1412 GGDVRIFTRVG
+1412 GGDVRIFIRVG

-1475 VTLCPTAT
+1475 VTLCPTAA
-1483 STVVSLT
+1483 SNVVSLD
-1490 TYVAPLTGHTL
+1490 TYVAPLAAHTL
-1501 QWYDTATATTT
+1501 RWYPTATATTT
-1512 RTVPTINTHV
+1512 STTPTIDTHV

-1548 VTVDDTATPTLTAPA
+1548 VTVDDTETPTLTLPDA
-1563 PLVIDCKNATA
+1563 LVVDCRNAAA
-1574 SITEWLG
+1574 SITTWLNS
-1581 TATATDSCGTVSFTN
+1581 ATATDSCGVVSVTN
-1596 NYNAVKPAN
+1596 NYNSVKPTD
-1605 LCNHSGVVTVTFTAT
+1605 LCNNSGVVTVTFTAT

-1678 TVTTPATG
+1678 TVVTPATG
-1686 AAGSAT
+1686 ATGSAT

-1703 PAGTKSGTY
+1703 PAGTQSGTY

-1718 CADVVS
+1718 CAAVAS
-1724 ITVCDNAT
+1724 LTVCDNAT

-1739 ASLTAAADT
+1739 ASLTAVADT

-1755 NGGTTSSVLENDSY
+1755 NGGS
-1769 NGTNNLVG
+1769 
-1777 NASVTLTW
+1777 
-1785 TNVPAGVQT
+1785 
-1794 HTDGR
+1794 
-1799 ITIPAGTPSGTYEVG
+1799 
-1814 YKLCEN
+1814 
-1820 LNNNHCAVATATIVV
+1820 
-1835 GQASLSVVSETFT
+1835 
-1848 ISNGANGGTTS
+1848 
-1859 SVLEND
+1859 
-1865 SYNGTTGLAGNA
+1865 AGN
-1877 SVTLTWTNV
+1877 VLT
-1886 PAGVQTHTDG
+1886 
-1896 TITIPAGTRSGTYE
+1896 
-1910 VGYKLCENLNNNHC
+1910 
-1924 AVATATIVVGQASL
+1924 
-1938 SVVSETFTISNGA
+1938 
-1951 NGGTTSSVLE
+1951 
-1961 NDSYNGTTGLAGNAS
+1961 ND
-1976 VTLTWT
+1976 
-1982 NVPAGV
+1982 
-1988 QTHTDGTITIPAGTR
+1988 
-2003 SGTYEVGYKLCENL
+2003 E
-2017 NNNHCAVATATIVV
+2017 
-2031 GQASLSVVSE
+2031 
-2041 TFTISNGAN
+2041 
-2050 GGTTSSVL
+2050 
-2058 ENDSYNGTTG
+2058 
-2068 LAGNAS
+2068 
-2074 VTLTWTNVPAGVQTH
+2074 
-2089 TDGTITVPAGTRS
+2089 
-2102 GTYEVGYRLCE
+2102 
-2113 NLNNNHCAVATAT
+2113 
-2126 IVVGQAPLQAT
+2126 
-2137 DNDYVISNGANGG
+2137 
-2150 TTSSV
+2150 
-2155 LEDDNYNGTTGLVG
+2155 YNGTTGLVG

-2177 DSVPTGI
+2177 LTVPAGIQTATNGDLSVAAGTASGTYTVTYKLCENLNGGNCSTATATIVVGQASLTAVADTFTVTNGANGGSAGNVLTNDEYNGTTGLVGNASVTLTWLTVPTGI
-2184 QTHTNGTI
+2184 QTATNGDLTVAAGTASGTYEVSYKLCENLNGNNNCSTATATI
-2192 TVPAGTPSGIYTLTY
+2192 VVGQATITARNNDFVISNGANGGTTSNVLADDIYNGTTGLVGNASITFTWNTVPTGIVANASGTVTVPAGTASGTYVLTY
-2207 HICENLNSSNCS
+2207 TICENLIGNNNCS
-2219 AATVTIAVGVSLI
+2219 SATVTVAVGVPLI
-2232 VAHKDEGASFSIPN
+2232 RAYNDDDSTFHITN

-2253 SSVLANDTLNG
+2253 SSVLANDNLNG
-2264 NANPSTS
+2264 VTNPSIN

-2280 PTGIQTNTDG
+2280 PTGIQTNTNG
-2290 TITAPAGTPA
+2290 SLTVPAGTPA
-2300 GTYTLTYRICEQLN
+2300 GTYTVSYRICERLN
-2314 GTNCSAATVT
+2314 GSNCSSATVT
-2324 LVVGQASLTA
+2324 VVVGQASLTA
-2334 STDTFTV
+2334 VDNTFTV
-2341 TNGANG
+2341 TN
-2347 GTTSSVLENDRYNG
+2347 TTTTTTDSVLNNDSYNG
-2361 TTNLVGN
+2361 TTGL
-2368 ASVTLTWTNVPTGI
+2368 
-2382 QTNTDGTITI
+2382 
-2392 PAGTRSG
+2392 
-2399 TYEVGYKLCENLNGS
+2399 
-2414 NCSVATAT
+2414 
-2422 IVVGQASLTAA
+2422 
-2433 ADTFT
+2433 
-2438 VTNGANGG
+2438 
-2446 TTSSVLENDRYN
+2446 
-2458 GTTNLVGN
+2458 
-2466 ASVTLTWTNVP
+2466 
-2477 TGIQTNT
+2477 
-2484 DGTITIPAGTRS
+2484 
-2496 GTYEVGYQLCENLN
+2496 
-2510 GSNCS
+2510 
-2515 VATATIVVGQADIIA
+2515 
-2530 RNNTYAIANGA
+2530 
-2541 IGGTTSNVLENDT
+2541 
-2554 YNGVRNIVGNTS
+2554 VGNTS
-2566 VTLTWDTVPAGIST
+2566 VTLTWLTVPTGIQTNTNGSLTVPAGI
-2580 PTGGAITIPAG
+2580 
-2591 TPSGIYTFTYTIC
+2591 
-2604 EVLNSNNCSSAT
+2604 
-2616 ATVAVGV
+2616 
-2623 SLIVAEEDN
+2623 
-2632 DDTFKITNGANG
+2632 
-2644 GTTSSV
+2644 
-2650 LANDTLNGVTPPNT
+2650 
-2664 ASITLHWHNVPTGI
+2664 
-2678 RTNTDG
+2678 
-2684 TITVPAGTA
+2684 A
-2693 SGTYTVTYSICEAL
+2693 SGTYTVTYRLCEVL
-2707 NPTNCSGI
+2707 NNSNCSI
-2715 ATATVVVGQATLT
+2715 
-2728 AAADTFTVTNVA
+2728 
-2740 GGTTSS
+2740 
-2746 VLANDSYNGVT
+2746 
-2757 PPNTASV
+2757 
-2764 TLTWLT
+2764 
-2770 VPAGVQTHTDGT
+2770 
-2782 ITIPAGTPSGTY
+2782 
-2794 EVSYQLCENINSTN
+2794 
-2808 CSVATATIV
+2808 ATATIV
-2817 VTSVSSPT
+2817 VKGV
-2825 ATPTITANADT
+2825 ATPTVTPTVTITANADT
-2836 FTLTVSSTTYTT
+2836 YTHTVSSTTYIT

-2853 TNDRIGTA
+2853 TNDRIGTNP
-2861 TATVGSVTI
+2861 ATVASVTI
-2870 QTTPPATDKPYI
+2870 RTATPTINSPYI
-2882 DTNTG
+2882 DKNTG

-2893 GVATG
+2893 GTPTG
-2898 TYTINYSL
+2898 THVLTYSL

-2921 TVNVTSVTATPTTP
+2921 TVNVVSTTAAP
-2935 INIIAVPDGTVN
+2935 INIVATPDGTVT
-2947 INAETGGHIA
+2947 ISTATGGTTS
-2957 SVLANDTLEGQPVTT
+2957 SVLANDTLEGLPVTT

-2985 GFTLNSDGTIDVA
+2985 GFTLNNDGTITVA
-2998 SNTTVGFYTISYTIC
+2998 SNTAVGFYTVSYTIC
-3013 ATRGSDRACATSL
+3013 ATRGGDSACATSF
-3026 INVNVVTP
+3026 IEVRVVSP
-3034 TATPTIEVNGE
+3034 TATDTIEVNGE
-3045 TFTYTGNMVVGNVL
+3045 TFTYTGTQLVGNVL
-3059 TNDKL
+3059 TNEKL
-3064 NNISNPLVTSVTLT
+3064 NGVINPSVNSVTISATTLSGT
-3078 APVPETGKPYIK
+3078 APFIK
-3090 LTSGEV
+3090 LSTGEV
-3096 MVLPGTPAGSYEIPY
+3096 MVPPHTPAGTYVIDYRVSVKGNA
-3111 NVCVPATTICGTATV
+3111 NVYGTASV
-3126 VVIVPAATPTPTP
+3126 VVIVPATPTPTVAP
-3139 VPVAADD
+3139 MAADD
-3146 EATTVRNTPVT
+3146 RVETARNTPVT
-3157 IAVLAN
+3157 IDVLAN
-3163 DTPHGAMP
+3163 DTPNGATP
-3171 NVVTVPLN
+3171 TVVTAPLN
-3179 GTTTVKPD
+3179 GTAVVNTD
-3187 GTIEYTPNS
+3187 GTIEYTPRTG
-3196 SFIGNDAFV
+3196 FKGVDTLV
-3205 YELCNNNGACVTATV
+3205 YELCNAGGCATATV
-3220 RIKVENKL
+3220 SIEVTHKL
-3228 IVYNGISVDGNDRN
+3228 IAYNGVSLNGSDKNN
-3242 RHFHIAGIENYP
+3242 HFHIAGIEAYP
-3254 NNVVRIYN
+3254 DNTVRIYN
-3262 RWGILVFETEGYDNV
+3262 RWGVKVFEVQSYDNV
-3277 RNVFSGISQA
+3277 RNVFKGISDG
-3287 RVTIEAGDKLPQG
+3287 RVTVEAADKLPQG
-3300 TYYYTIEYL
+3300 TYYYVIEYV
-3309 DENNQKQTEAGW
+3309 DENNQKQTMVGW
-3321 LYLKRN
+3321 LYLKK

>member
-14 LIALLM
+14 LIALLT

-35 VNTQKSLEQTQVSYF
+35 PNTQKALKGTHVSYF
-50 DKVTQGDNAVFAI
+50 DKVTQGATATFTI
-63 RNPLIGTTYIISD
+63 KYPLQGTTYIFSD
-76 NLGTTYSFTYTSTD
+76 NLGATYSYTYTATGQD
-90 EYIYINA
+90 FVYINVGA
-97 GPVNTQRRFSLKAQ
+97 VNTTRRFALKAI
-111 NGTCVYQTG
+111 NGGCTYQTG
-120 FNYTVT
+120 FDYTINPVT
-126 PATSLE
+126 TLQLAY
-132 LVTRVEHER
+132 RVEHEW
-141 CGNAGA
+141 CGSSGA
-147 IRFTFVGPGANNNN
+147 IRFTLVGPGADNSQ
-161 YNFFI
+161 YNFFCK
-166 KKDTDATFDTST
+166 KKDETNYGAPRSLSGAISLEAGIYNLIAVRGGVTITTNPVDIKVDKDIKTIAFTTT
-178 PLPLTGAQSRP
+178 QLPA
-189 AGKYNI
+189 
-195 MARPKVGTGDI
+195 
-206 ITPAIEIKNETKE
+206 
-219 IEYTAVAMPVT
+219 T
-230 CASSNMGIKAEIKV
+230 CASSGLGIKV
-244 DQWGNHSANYPVY
+244 NVTQANYPVY
-257 YSLLDSSG
+257 YTLKDNAG
-265 NPIPGKQRQT
+265 VDIPGKVKQT
-275 SNIFTNL
+275 SNVFTGL
-282 TPGTYKVKVE
+282 APGTYFVKVE
-292 DFCDSSPTPQTVTLT
+292 NFCGRYENPQPITINSSSFSITHVSTYIKPREYNCDYVDFFRLW
-307 YSNLT
+307 
-312 FTHLGLTSVRE
+312 FMGTSV
-323 LSCDY
+323 
-328 ADFNKLYLYG
+328 
-338 TGLTEADKSDAF
+338 TDAYNSNAF
-350 PYPFTISFA
+350 SYPFTFKVLLTS
-359 ITAPSGA
+359 PSGKH
-366 VYSAAYTITD
+366 YTPTYTITNKED
-376 KTDLNTYMPKYYYD
+376 FDTYLSLLPGWGG
-390 EALEVTNNLRE
+390 EGFTIANSLRE
-401 YRIPKEYGVWT
+401 HRIAKEYGTWQIGAELDMCGVI
-412 VTAQLTVCSN
+412 
-422 TTTIGTATSTLYN
+422 TTYPAVSSDLYN
-435 PIENAR
+435 PIEN
-441 VVQTAGG
+441 VQTEIDTGG
-448 NSLTACHKER
+448 NDPSSCHTTQLR
-458 LIITKKY
+458 IRY
-465 RRDTSPIL
+465 RDGYLREDTPTL
-473 NTYLVIEQAPTNFK
+473 DTYLVVDTAPSGFD
-487 YAEAGFYQISTTNPL
+487 YAGAGFYQLGTTTNTL
-502 LSGKYL
+502 LQGKYL
-508 KPLVYNPWDDTE
+508 KAIRYNSDSFITVVEPRFLRNGDT
-520 IVASDFIHTGDVFKF
+520 FRF

-546 SSLMDTVTVTITTP
+546 SYLMPAVTVNNANPQATNLGVYESGSCDGFTLTGTT
-560 AQPTDITIHN
+560 
-570 IASCKDATTEEAP
+570 
-583 YASMRII
+583 
-590 KGSGSPIE
+590 KGSIHIIRNYGSPITQI
-598 KIQIVSYNG
+598 KIVRYNG
-607 RTIGGIPSTTLS
+607 SDTGNIGSTSLA
-619 LPYTLTETDRA
+619 LPYTLNASHHEK
-630 DENNWYVRDL
+630 ENNWYVRDL
-640 PAGSYT
+640 PFGNYSLT
-646 VVVTNICGGIVT
+646 VTNACGKTITPSVT
-658 KTPELSGQT
+658 LKGQT
-667 YTVTFA
+667 YSVTFL
-673 PGCIPMV
+673 PGCEPTVSATI
-680 VGKVNLAITDDWRY
+680 GDYRAYNTDGQDTSFVIQRY
-694 TQSEYIIQHFN
+694 DESRQEWI
-705 ETTQKWDEFVYAGL
+705 EFVRPRMNFGTY
-719 PLNTPINRKVEDEGL
+719 TTKTTDWGL
-734 GKEGKFRIIRRIQN
+734 GKKGKFRVIRRVNDLDGNNICLQV
-748 LAGSYECVLVLQ
+748 LAEK
-760 EREFG
+760 EFKG
-765 GNLKKPKLVGFG
+765 DLEEPKIVGFG
-777 CGGGQYHIA
+777 CSNGKYHL
-786 VVPQGGTGPF
+786 VVIPQGGTP
-796 SYTLLSKRPGGSNTP
+796 SYTYELVHRVDSGSGVT
-811 IPINQTQTGNN
+811 IPINQVQSGDS
-822 FFIGI
+822 FFL
-827 DGSNPNTAYKFTITD
+827 DLDVNNPNDAYKFKVTD
-842 SCPRTE
+842 SCPSAKERE
-848 DNEVTIANV
+848 ITIANV
-857 QTPTIVAAKR
+857 RTPTIEANQR
-867 YYCIGQ
+867 FYCVGQ
-873 SAKLTVPDLGPSV
+873 SAQLTVPDLGPNV
-886 TIEWYRSDAPATLV
+886 TIEWYRSDDAPNTFRG
-900 ATGTTLSIASLT
+900 TGTTYTINALT
-912 AADFAHTYKVQLKI
+912 NDDFTHSYKVRLKI
-926 PSQPTVD
+926 PLQTVVQG
-933 TCISNAIEAY
+933 CISDAIQPY
-943 QFQQNMSYPS
+943 QFQDPAVVIPPISPTNAETIKCVEANEDFDIMSIFNIPS
-953 YTAPTATNTTVCLP
+953 MTLP
-967 GNAVYNYD
+967 AN
-975 LNNLFSNR
+975 
-983 PTVSGGVTTTIVD
+983 VTTRVVETT
-996 AAGVIPVPTNG
+996 GEIPVMSNDKIKIRYGGAYQRPMG
-1007 IINLNQKALKGTHT
+1007 WGTHT
-1021 FLYQI
+1021 FRYEILY
-1026 LTPCGE
+1026 PCG
-1032 MMTQATA
+1032 TVATHQEA
-1039 TLTVYT
+1039 KLTVKPYINYKPKDVVKICNPNVT
-1045 TFSPTVKTSIKV
+1045 LNEVKTLITEGTPTVTTI
-1057 CNATVTLAEVKQ
+1057 
-1069 LIIEGSPEVAALQPE
+1069 QPE
-1084 FHWYNS
+1084 FHWYTS
-1090 YADALAKTLELGSSI
+1090 YANAVAESSEL
-1105 VLTTPNGSTQ
+1105 PGSTSLDTSNGKTEV
-1115 HRYLRLQKANYCSD
+1115 RYLRFSKAAYCSTK
-1129 GVYTITIQGET
+1129 VYTITIQGEQA
-1140 SVTAKTL
+1140 VTNKTL
-1147 TNTGCDVT
+1147 ANNGCDIT
-1155 TIAQLKA
+1155 TIASLKA
-1162 LVDPDDA
+1162 LVDPVDA
-1169 ANVIIYKN
+1169 AKVVIYKD
-1177 GVAQADGATVETNTG
+1177 GVEQADNALVETNTG
-1192 YTYAKNVYECVT
+1192 YRYAKNVYECVT
-1204 SPAALSF
+1204 ESATLSF
-1211 NLTPRTQAQ
+1211 NLSNRLQAKN
-1220 DEQAKVCTYIGYYSG
+1220 ELVKVCTSLGYRNN
-1235 LVTKLTDV
+1235 LVTTAGNV
-1243 KDALMAKYPAA
+1243 KDALGAIYTDTSLTIKLYNKREA
-1254 TAIRI
+1254 TSA
-1259 FDKDKSEYTNLYV
+1259 DEYTNNDSEVY
-1272 EIGLETR
+1272 TYTD
-1279 LYFKIKEAG
+1279 LYFKLQKPSW
-1288 KCESIFYSVVPT
+1288 CDSMVYSVRWAQST
-1300 MSATTEVNT
+1300 ITLAETK
-1309 HSITICEE
+1309 SITICEE
-1317 ITVGELIN
+1317 VTVGELADQ
-1325 ELQTTYSYTNVQ
+1325 LQTAYNYKDVYIYKNDENTPLGTNV
-1337 IHEGRGTAVKPVT
+1337 
-1350 DFVDWNSSIYF
+1350 FVDWNSALYF
-1361 SAQETGKCRST
+1361 SSKDSGKCRSI
-1372 KVPLELIKNPN
+1372 KVPLVLIKNTN

-1398 SETPKVSDLKNVIT
+1398 SETPKVSALKSVIT
-1412 GGDVRIFTRVG
+1412 GGDVRIFIRNNN
-1423 TQWYLQADNANVNT
+1423 QWYLQADTDNVNT
-1437 SYSYFYTLQA
+1437 GYSYFYTLQA
-1447 AGKCPSEKTPLIV
+1447 TGKCPSEKTPLIV
-1460 NLLNRPTATPTVSAT
+1460 NLLDRPTTTPTVSAT

-1490 TYVAPLTGHTL
+1490 TYVAPLAGHTL

-1581 TATATDSCGTVSFTN
+1581 TATATDSCGTVSITN

-1643 SVTIANGANGGSTT
+1643 SFTIANGANGGSST
-1657 ITVFDND
+1657 ITIFDND
-1664 KIGTQTA
+1664 KLGTQTA
-1671 TASTVSM
+1671 TAATVSM

-1732 VTVVVGQ
+1732 
-1739 ASLTAAADT
+1739 
-1748 FTVTNGA
+1748 
-1755 NGGTTSSVLENDSY
+1755 
-1769 NGTNNLVG
+1769 
-1777 NASVTLTW
+1777 
-1785 TNVPAGVQT
+1785 
-1794 HTDGR
+1794 
-1799 ITIPAGTPSGTYEVG
+1799 I
-1814 YKLCEN
+1814 
-1820 LNNNHCAVATATIVV
+1820 TIVV

-1924 AVATATIVVGQASL
+1924 AVATATIVVGQA
-1938 SVVSETFTISNGA
+1938 
-1951 NGGTTSSVLE
+1951 
-1961 NDSYNGTTGLAGNAS
+1961 
-1976 VTLTWT
+1976 
-1982 NVPAGV
+1982 
-1988 QTHTDGTITIPAGTR
+1988 
-2003 SGTYEVGYKLCENL
+2003 
-2017 NNNHCAVATATIVV
+2017 
-2031 GQASLSVVSE
+2031 
-2041 TFTISNGAN
+2041 
-2050 GGTTSSVL
+2050 
-2058 ENDSYNGTTG
+2058 
-2068 LAGNAS
+2068 
-2074 VTLTWTNVPAGVQTH
+2074 
-2089 TDGTITVPAGTRS
+2089 
-2102 GTYEVGYRLCE
+2102 
-2113 NLNNNHCAVATAT
+2113 
-2126 IVVGQAPLQAT
+2126 PLQAT

-2155 LEDDNYNGTTGLVG
+2155 LEDDSYNGTTGLVG

-2232 VAHKDEGASFSIPN
+2232 VAHNDNGASFSIPN

-2253 SSVLANDTLNG
+2253 SSVLTNDTLNG

-2324 LVVGQASLTA
+2324 LVVGQASL
-2334 STDTFTV
+2334 SVVSETFTIS
-2341 TNGANG
+2341 NGANG
-2347 GTTSSVLENDRYNG
+2347 GTTSSVLENDNYNG

-2368 ASVTLTWTNVPTGI
+2368 ASVTLTWTNVPAGV

-2399 TYEVGYKLCENLNGS
+2399 TYEVGYKLCEQLNGS

-2466 ASVTLTWTNVP
+2466 ASVTLTWTSVP
-2477 TGIQTNT
+2477 AGVQTHT

-2693 SGTYTVTYSICEAL
+2693 SGTYIVTYSICEAL

-2715 ATATVVVGQATLT
+2715 TTATVVVGQATLT

-2782 ITIPAGTPSGTY
+2782 ITIPAGMTSGTY

-2825 ATPTITANADT
+2825 VTPTITANADT

-2861 TATVGSVTI
+2861 TATVRSVTI
-2870 QTTPPATDKPYI
+2870 RTTPPATDKPYI

-2935 INIIAVPDGTVN
+2935 INIVAVPDGTVN

-3064 NNISNPLVTSVTLT
+3064 NNISNPLITSVTLT

-3220 RIKVENKL
+3220 RIKVENNL
-3228 IVYNGISVDGNDRN
+3228 IVYNGVSVDGNDRN

-3254 NNVVRIYN
+3254 KNVVRIFN
-3262 RWGILVFETEGYDNV
+3262 RWGVQVFEVEGYDNV
-3277 RNVFSGISQA
+3277 RNVFTGISQA

-3300 TYYYTIEYL
+3300 TYYYTIEYV
-3309 DENNQKQTEAGW
+3309 DENNQKQKQAGW

>member
-1 MIQKLKNGTFKGL
+1 MQRLKTQTLKGL
-14 LIALLM
+14 LIALLT
-20 VLALATS
+20 VLALATN
-27 GVYAQTCD
+27 GIYAQTCD

-50 DKVTQGDNAVFAI
+50 DKVTQGDNAVFSI
-63 RNPLIGTTYIISD
+63 RYPLIGTTYIISD
-76 NLGTTYSFTYTSTD
+76 NLGTTYSFTYTSGTD
-90 EYIYINA
+90 EYISINA

-141 CGNAGA
+141 CGNGGA
-147 IRFTFVGPGANNNN
+147 IRFTFVGPGADNND
-161 YNFFI
+161 YNFYI

-206 ITPAIEIKNETKE
+206 ITPAIEIKNDRKE
-219 IEYTAVAMPVT
+219 LEYTAVAMPVT

-257 YSLLDSSG
+257 YSLLDSSD
-265 NPIPGKQRQT
+265 NPIAGKQRQT

-282 TPGTYKVKVE
+282 TLGTYKVKVE
-292 DFCDSSPTPQTVTLT
+292 DFCGSSPTPQTVTLT

-312 FTHLGLTSVRE
+312 FTHLSLISVRE
-323 LSCDY
+323 FSCDY

-376 KTDLNTYMPKYYYD
+376 KTDLNTYMPKYAYD

-412 VTAQLTVCSN
+412 VTAQLTVCSS

-508 KPLVYNPWDDTE
+508 KPLVYDPWNDTE
-520 IVASDFIHTGDVFKF
+520 IVASDFIHTGDVFQF
-535 RLVDATCSSTR
+535 SLVDATCSSTR

-560 AQPTDITIHN
+560 AQPTEITIRN
-570 IASCKDATTEEAP
+570 IASCKDATKEKAP

-607 RTIGGIPSTTLS
+607 QTTGGIPSTTLS

-658 KTPELSGQT
+658 ETPKLSGQT

-680 VGKVNLAITDDWRY
+680 VGKVNLAPTDDWRY

-705 ETTQKWDEFVYAGL
+705 ETTQKWDEWLYAGL
-719 PLNTPINRKVEDEGL
+719 PLNTPINRKVEDEGM

-748 LAGSYECVLVLQ
+748 LAGSYECVLVLD

-777 CGGGQYHIA
+777 CGGGKYHIA

-796 SYTLLSKRPGGSNTP
+796 SYTLLSKRPGGSTTP
-811 IPINQTQTGNN
+811 VPVNQTQAGNN
-822 FFIGI
+822 FFIDI
-827 DGSNPNTAYKFTITD
+827 DGTNPNTAYKFTITD

-857 QTPTIVAAKR
+857 QTPTIVATKR

-886 TIEWYRSDAPATLV
+886 TIEWYRSDAPTTLV

-926 PSQPTVD
+926 PSQPAVE
-933 TCISNAIEAY
+933 TCISNAIAAY

-996 AAGVIPVPTNG
+996 AAGVIAVPTNG
-1007 IINLNQKALKGTHT
+1007 IINLNQRALKGTHT

-1090 YADALAKTLELGSSI
+1090 YADALAKTPELGSST
-1105 VLTTPNGSTQ
+1105 VLTTPSGSTQ

-1129 GVYTITIQGET
+1129 GVYTITVQGET

-1204 SPAALSF
+1204 SPAVLNF

-1272 EIGLETR
+1272 EIGLDTR

-1372 KVPLELIKNPN
+1372 KVPLILIKNTN

-1398 SETPKVSDLKNVIT
+1398 SETPKVSALKSVIT
-1412 GGDVRIFTRVG
+1412 GGDVRIFIRVG

-1475 VTLCPTAT
+1475 VTLCPTAA
-1483 STVVSLT
+1483 SNVVSLD
-1490 TYVAPLTGHTL
+1490 TYVAPLAAHTL
-1501 QWYDTATATTT
+1501 RWYATATATTT
-1512 RTVPTINTHV
+1512 STTPTIDTHV

-1548 VTVDDTATPTLTAPA
+1548 VTVDDTETPTLTLPDA
-1563 PLVIDCKNATA
+1563 LVVDCRNATA
-1574 SITEWLG
+1574 SITTWLNS
-1581 TATATDSCGTVSFTN
+1581 ATATDSCGVVSVTN
-1596 NYNAVKPAN
+1596 NYNSVKPTD
-1605 LCNHSGVVTVTFTAT
+1605 LCNNSGVVTVTFTAT

-1643 SVTIANGANGGSTT
+1643 SVTIANGANGGSAT

-1678 TVTTPATG
+1678 TVVTPATG
-1686 AAGSAT
+1686 ATGSAT

-1718 CADVVS
+1718 CATVAS
-1724 ITVCDNAT
+1724 LTVCDSAT

-1739 ASLTAAADT
+1739 ASLTAVADT

-1755 NGGTTSSVLENDSY
+1755 NGGS
-1769 NGTNNLVG
+1769 
-1777 NASVTLTW
+1777 
-1785 TNVPAGVQT
+1785 
-1794 HTDGR
+1794 
-1799 ITIPAGTPSGTYEVG
+1799 
-1814 YKLCEN
+1814 
-1820 LNNNHCAVATATIVV
+1820 
-1835 GQASLSVVSETFT
+1835 
-1848 ISNGANGGTTS
+1848 
-1859 SVLEND
+1859 
-1865 SYNGTTGLAGNA
+1865 AGN
-1877 SVTLTWTNV
+1877 VLT
-1886 PAGVQTHTDG
+1886 
-1896 TITIPAGTRSGTYE
+1896 
-1910 VGYKLCENLNNNHC
+1910 
-1924 AVATATIVVGQASL
+1924 
-1938 SVVSETFTISNGA
+1938 
-1951 NGGTTSSVLE
+1951 
-1961 NDSYNGTTGLAGNAS
+1961 ND
-1976 VTLTWT
+1976 
-1982 NVPAGV
+1982 
-1988 QTHTDGTITIPAGTR
+1988 
-2003 SGTYEVGYKLCENL
+2003 K
-2017 NNNHCAVATATIVV
+2017 
-2031 GQASLSVVSE
+2031 
-2041 TFTISNGAN
+2041 
-2050 GGTTSSVL
+2050 
-2058 ENDSYNGTTG
+2058 
-2068 LAGNAS
+2068 
-2074 VTLTWTNVPAGVQTH
+2074 
-2089 TDGTITVPAGTRS
+2089 
-2102 GTYEVGYRLCE
+2102 
-2113 NLNNNHCAVATAT
+2113 
-2126 IVVGQAPLQAT
+2126 
-2137 DNDYVISNGANGG
+2137 
-2150 TTSSV
+2150 
-2155 LEDDNYNGTTGLVG
+2155 YNGTTGLVG

-2177 DSVPTGI
+2177 L
-2184 QTHTNGTI
+2184 
-2192 TVPAGTPSGIYTLTY
+2192 TVPAGIQTATNGDLTVAAGTASGTYTVTY
-2207 HICENLNSSNCS
+2207 KLCENLNGNNNCS
-2219 AATVTIAVGVSLI
+2219 TATATI
-2232 VAHKDEGASFSIPN
+2232 
-2246 GANGGTT
+2246 
-2253 SSVLANDTLNG
+2253 
-2264 NANPSTS
+2264 
-2271 SVTLTWTNV
+2271 
-2280 PTGIQTNTDG
+2280 
-2290 TITAPAGTPA
+2290 
-2300 GTYTLTYRICEQLN
+2300 
-2314 GTNCSAATVT
+2314 
-2324 LVVGQASLTA
+2324 VVGQATLTA
-2334 STDTFTV
+2334 VGDTFTV

-2347 GTTSSVLENDRYNG
+2347 GSAGNVLTNDEYNG
-2361 TTNLVGN
+2361 TTGLVGN
-2368 ASVTLTWTNVPTGI
+2368 ASVTLTWLTVPAGI
-2382 QTNTDGTITI
+2382 QTATNGDLSVA
-2392 PAGTRSG
+2392 AGTASG
-2399 TYEVGYKLCENLNGS
+2399 TYEVTYKLCENLNGNN
-2414 NCSVATAT
+2414 NCSTATAT
-2422 IVVGQASLTAA
+2422 IVVGQATLTAVG
-2433 ADTFT
+2433 DTFT

-2446 TTSSVLENDRYN
+2446 SAGNVLTNDEYN
-2458 GTTNLVGN
+2458 GTTGLVGN
-2466 ASVTLTWTNVP
+2466 ASVTLTWLTVP
-2477 TGIQTNT
+2477 AGIQTATNGDLT
-2484 DGTITIPAGTRS
+2484 VAAGTAS
-2496 GTYEVGYQLCENLN
+2496 GTYTVTYKLCENLN
-2510 GSNCS
+2510 GGNCS
-2515 VATATIVVGQADIIA
+2515 TATATIVVGQATLTAVGDTFTVTNGANGGSAGNVLTNDEYNGTTGLVGNASVTLTWLTVPAGIQTATNGDLTVAAGTASGTYEVTYKLCENLNGGNCSTATATIVVGQATITA
-2530 RNNTYAIANGA
+2530 RNNDFVISNGA
-2541 IGGTTSNVLENDT
+2541 NGGTTSNVLADDI
-2554 YNGVRNIVGNTS
+2554 YNGTTGLVGNASITF
-2566 VTLTWDTVPAGIST
+2566 TWNTVPTGIVANANGTVTVPAGTAS
-2580 PTGGAITIPAG
+2580 G
-2591 TPSGIYTFTYTIC
+2591 TYVLTYTIC
-2604 EVLNSNNCSSAT
+2604 ENLIGNNNCSSAT
-2616 ATVAVGV
+2616 VTVAVGV
-2623 SLIVAEEDN
+2623 PLIRAYN
-2632 DDTFKITNGANG
+2632 DDDSTFHITNGANG

-2650 LANDTLNGVTPPNT
+2650 LANDNLNGVTNP
-2664 ASITLHWHNVPTGI
+2664 SINSVTLTWTNVPTGI
-2678 RTNTDG
+2678 QTHTDG
-2684 TITVPAGTA
+2684 TISVPAGTPA
-2693 SGTYTVTYSICEAL
+2693 GTYTVSYRICERL
-2707 NPTNCSGI
+2707 NGSNCSS
-2715 ATATVVVGQATLT
+2715 ATVTVVVGQASLT
-2728 AAADTFTVTNVA
+2728 AVDNTFTVTN
-2740 GGTTSS
+2740 TTTTTTDS
-2746 VLANDSYNGVT
+2746 VLNNDSYNGT
-2757 PPNTASV
+2757 TGLIGNASV
-2764 TLTWLT
+2764 TLTWLNVPTGIQTNTNGSLT
-2770 VPAGVQTHTDGT
+2770 VPAG
-2782 ITIPAGTPSGTY
+2782 IASGTY
-2794 EVSYQLCENINSTN
+2794 AVTYRLCEVLNSSN
-2808 CSVATATIV
+2808 CSIATATIV
-2817 VTSVSSPT
+2817 VKGV
-2825 ATPTITANADT
+2825 ATPTVTPTVTITANADT
-2836 FTLTVSSTTYTT
+2836 YTHTVSSTTYTT

-2853 TNDRIGTA
+2853 TNDRIGTNP
-2861 TATVGSVTI
+2861 ATVASVTI
-2870 QTTPPATDKPYI
+2870 QTATPTTNSPYI
-2882 DTNTG
+2882 DKNTG

-2893 GVATG
+2893 GTTTG
-2898 TYTINYSL
+2898 THVLTYSL

-2921 TVNVTSVTATPTTP
+2921 TVNVVSTTAAP
-2935 INIIAVPDGTVN
+2935 INIVATPDGTVT
-2947 INAETGGHIA
+2947 ISTATGGTTS
-2957 SVLANDTLEGQPVTT
+2957 SVLANDTLEGLPVTT

-2985 GFTLNSDGTIDVA
+2985 GFTLNNDGTITVA
-2998 SNTTVGFYTISYTIC
+2998 SNTAVGFYTVSYTIC
-3013 ATRGSDRACATSL
+3013 ATRGGDSACATSF
-3026 INVNVVTP
+3026 IEVRVVSP
-3034 TATPTIEVNGE
+3034 TATDTIEVNGE
-3045 TFTYTGNMVVGNVL
+3045 TFTYTGTQLVGNVL
-3059 TNDKL
+3059 TNEKL
-3064 NNISNPLVTSVTLT
+3064 NGVINPSVNSVTISATTLSGT
-3078 APVPETGKPYIK
+3078 APFIK
-3090 LTSGEV
+3090 LSTGEV
-3096 MVLPGTPAGSYEIPY
+3096 MVPPHTPAGTYVIDYRVSVKGNA
-3111 NVCVPATTICGTATV
+3111 NVYGTASV
-3126 VVIVPAATPTPTP
+3126 VVIVPATPTPTVAP
-3139 VPVAADD
+3139 MAADD
-3146 EATTVRNTPVT
+3146 RVETTRNTPVT
-3157 IAVLAN
+3157 IDVLAN
-3163 DTPHGAMP
+3163 DTPNGATP
-3171 NVVTVPLN
+3171 TVVTAPLN
-3179 GTTTVKPD
+3179 GTAVVNTD
-3187 GTIEYTPNS
+3187 GTIEYTPRTG
-3196 SFIGNDAFV
+3196 FKGVDTLV
-3205 YELCNNNGACVTATV
+3205 YELCNAGGCATATV
-3220 RIKVENKL
+3220 SIEVTHKL
-3228 IVYNGISVDGNDRN
+3228 IAYNGVSVNGSDKNN
-3242 RHFHIAGIENYP
+3242 HFHIAGIEAYP
-3254 NNVVRIYN
+3254 DNTVRIYN
-3262 RWGILVFETEGYDNV
+3262 RWGVKVFEVQSYDNV
-3277 RNVFSGISQA
+3277 RNVFKGISEG
-3287 RVTIEAGDKLPQG
+3287 RVTVEAADKLPQG
-3300 TYYYTIEYL
+3300 TYYYVIEYV
-3309 DENNQKQTEAGW
+3309 DENNQKQTMVGW
-3321 LYLKRN
+3321 LYLKK